1 MGAWSEYKKQQE
13 QERRTGKWTEY
24 KQSGSYRKSGAAA
37 APAANVA
44 TTRSGDSSDP
54 LRRSAPPPL
63 GHQGEAGSGS
73 LTQERYKAQGGVT
86 FEQYKAAVDSI
97 TQQRYRAMRGM
108 TEGKPSYSLDTP
120 TMGALGRY
128 RQDTTPEEEAPAI
141 DYGDHGSDAAM
152 EKWQGHWTDDLFK
165 KVLAQ
170 TPTDT
175 EGIAKR
181 GEMLSRMQWGEDE
194 KKAAKALLKAAQVQN
209 LTGNAY
215 NPSDY
220 APAWDAYMRG
230 DNEEYTRQVAIYDQ
244 LYARLHP
251 KSTAFRSA
259 AVESTGLLSMAK
271 LGAAAAGDETGIK
284 TLQSSEQAGKQA
296 QAAEPGITWATK
308 VGIGA
313 GMALLTQG
321 ALNPAAGALAKTAL
335 GATKLGQAAISAGQ
349 TALSFAAREAIQ
361 SAGGLA
367 TGEMTGGQFAQ
378 RTLASAAGGAAGS
391 IASGLVSSGVAK
403 LLTDKQMMTPFK
415 EYLRQTAASATFSA
429 ANTGVNAVAS
439 GRKMTKEEIATELGM
454 SFAFAMVDGY
464 LSAMRSTKAASEQVK
479 AKYDQIT
486 QEFDAIQNHMNGKR
500 YATQEEYE
508 QALRDLR
515 THVRELKAEVGS
527 TYYAGQQEFVNDI
540 QKGLDVA
547 IGNINIMLA
556 GDTGTAAAA
565 AGTSGVGAQT
575 VRMLTSEIEDAF
587 RTGASDTPNTPVTGG
602 APESTAVNDNPT
614 QHTPAEQ
621 QVIEAYKSSADKG
634 LVEFYQRAKTN
645 QSAGRYTLQTVTERA
660 ADDIR
665 NLTGQDV
672 DGFKTTL
679 DARQAW
685 HINNDHGA
693 NGKADHSMENDEDV
707 ARMQYVLN
715 NYDSAEYGGT
725 TDAYW
730 ESKKNGKSRRSPVV
744 VFSKKVNGTYYIV
757 EATPVTKAKSV
768 YVVSAYMLGEGK
780 TPPGRGG
787 QNKKGANP
795 QPPDANAPWLTSEND
810 SAEITPERSVAQN
823 AQTVKRDE
831 WLPENMDVEDE
842 DIPSNMDVIDE
853 DGDGLP
859 DNMELEA
866 DVAADQNEGSS
877 DPFRRSAPP
886 PLGDQGEA
894 LESANARQVGT
905 ENSGRTEASAPTG
918 AQETVGANGEPEV
931 RTVLRQA
938 GQEDV
943 RGRVK
948 GDKLF
953 GKVGDT
959 LRQYKARLKEYD
971 ARTAELRGLEA
982 NAQQVRNN
990 EPSPHQSPTATA
1002 SPRGEAINARVQE
1015 LREQLAQDEA
1025 YLEAKER
1032 DMQDVA
1038 SVARA
1043 RLENERQQKELGR
1056 ETQTLSDKELRETEQ
1071 SAQAQESAAE
1081 LAARRA
1087 AEEQDAAELERIAK
1101 QREYGFAM
1109 TQYFISGYFDANDRV
1124 QMDIPTYAEAVR
1136 VAYGKGRFGWKFK
1149 REDSQRG
1156 IADEVLQEAYKEG
1169 RRKGEENGTAGIGN
1183 GGERD
1188 AGMDTSQPSGRV
1200 GGGTGGAAQESAG
1213 GFGVK
1218 ESLRIQSVLGTA
1230 KAERLSPRADGIENG
1245 SDQKMFYRV
1254 PEEMVQEYPALKQA
1268 KQILTDAGADDVR
1281 LVSGSIKIRTAG
1293 GREMSVQ
1300 GVTQGTTVWLTID
1313 AKDGVLKTAEH
1324 EAMHLRMEAEAG
1336 LRERL
1341 IDALGL
1347 SREQRDK
1354 LARKY
1359 CEAYEGCYTGEDL
1372 SAYLDEIV
1380 CDAYA
1385 GINRMGLGAD
1395 KLQNAVRTAADS
1407 TASQRAK
1414 KPAQTRGPPER
1425 YSFAKLKDSE
1435 VRAEAERMEA
1445 AGSTPEEIWAELGVA
1460 RTLDGKDWRYEIDDS
1475 GMESDTKW
1483 GLLRNPDARRYNE
1496 LFEKAYLHDAAT
1508 GEDLKEL
1515 RILDKNLKGVRK
1527 SPLYLDEI
1535 VKHDRLFEA
1544 YPELRDVKV
1553 RFETNT
1559 GNKEGSYHPKTNEF
1573 VLRAGLKLESEK
1585 LKGTLIHEIQHAIQE
1600 QEGFAGGANPQ
1611 YWDEMMQG
1619 GYSRRKN
1626 DGRIERARSEY
1637 HRIFNS
1643 APEEFKDKV
1652 RKINRAR
1659 LDEDYDTADA
1669 VIDEL
1674 YESEYADLWSQLDEA
1689 EFEWRGDRGEEM
1701 NAYDLY
1707 YNTAGEIEAR
1717 DADARRNLTA
1727 EQRRVTMP
1735 KTADENTVFAKGGEW
1750 RNAESDDQRTTSIK
1764 EQLEIY
1770 RAELN
1775 GMAVVANATV
1785 PTNLRNKDS
1794 AAAWASEL
1802 LKRTGYQVDRRG
1814 YGTIYFSKRDIDKGL
1829 RYADTAEEKAAL
1841 AVLPQ
1846 VLKRGIE
1853 IGSHKNHKNREKQTI
1868 TFAAPVELNGI
1879 RGNMAVVVNKNGN
1892 HYYAHRIVLPD
1903 GTTFRFSTETKD
1915 AAQELPRGVTVSGS
1929 LADTTSAASDV
1940 SVRGEGKNVN
1950 RKYSPDS
1957 ENDRWKAAQFAVI
1970 QSSNAAEEQ
1979 NGGSSD
1985 PLRRSAPPP
1994 LGHQGEASETGEK
2007 PKVYSY
2013 DKLPGKARAFVDQAV
2028 NSAVRQAAN
2037 AMSIP
2042 GKAKREVLKPAVQGM
2057 MNEFLKTGRIAQE
2070 TINKSF
2076 EDAYD
2081 AGIEEDREFYDTFKH
2096 IKGKL
2101 LKTGIRVTPEVRAEF
2116 ADLEQFRRAVRGRI
2130 LLNNEGIGID
2140 TLYGELHDEAPGL
2153 FPEAIMNPADQL
2165 MRMIEVANKIQITKQ
2180 TLDEA
2185 HKGDGGDYKRW
2196 ARNDFEAAVED
2207 MKASL
2212 RTARAWAESRE
2223 RTKLAQEA
2231 PKSQAEVEELYKR
2244 QREARRAYER
2254 VQSRNLLT
2262 DEDERILDRLLR
2274 GELAPE
2280 DIQDR
2285 QNAKSILNVY
2295 EVKADY
2301 AALTAQIARWR
2312 RGVKEGYREQV
2323 RPLLTNSEQA
2333 KDKKGLAPGLR
2344 YDRETAERNIEDVFP
2359 AADAQRINETIFE
2372 PVHTQQA
2379 KSTRFK
2385 NDYRAR
2391 VRKLDLSRKV
2401 KAGDVVSEA
2410 HAVQL
2415 YGEAM
2420 DNIRQL
2426 TKRPMDA
2433 KRDGKTLAEWEAVVR
2448 ELWEKNP
2455 GIRKEKVERAVGE
2468 FRRIYDELFTQMN
2481 DVRVRNGYEPIDYR
2495 KGYFPHFRP
2504 GQTDGVLAVM
2514 GKALGIKADVT
2525 ALPTTINGLTHTFK
2539 PGLTWFGNAPERL
2552 GVNTASD
2559 AVEGFDKYIEGA
2571 ADIVFQT
2578 DNIQRLRAFAS
2589 EVRYRTSNE
2598 GVRERVDAIRADE
2611 SISEQDK
2618 ELRIKDLYENAKF
2631 ELSGFAAW
2639 LDEYTNLL
2647 ANKKSKLDR
2656 GVESVLGRG
2665 FYNAMNWL
2673 ESRAAANMVAMN
2685 PGSWLTNFIPLTQA
2699 WGYVSTGDIVQ
2710 AMGQTLAAMKN
2721 DDGFWERSAF
2731 LTNRRG
2737 SDPLVRTWQ
2746 GNLSAKL
2753 SMPMEW
2759 IDTFTADTI
2768 VRARYNQN
2776 LRRGMLEEDAMREAD
2791 RFAANI
2797 MADRSKGATPTRFQ
2811 SRNPLVK
2818 LFTQFQLEVNNQFS
2832 NIFKDLPREVR
2843 KRGLQALAWALF
2855 KMFFSAWAYNELYEK
2870 VVGRRAALD
2879 PIDMTNE
2886 LVGDATG
2893 YQLNNVLDVA
2903 FGSEAGFI
2911 HEGKPA
2917 GFGNT
2922 VTNFLTSTAEELP
2935 MVGGVLGGG
2944 RVPFSSAL
2952 PDVSTIWK
2960 VATNKELDS
2969 ETKNAKLWEE
2979 VRDPLLYLGLPFGGG
2994 QIRKVAQGIYAVAK
3008 GGKFYRNNKGELQM
3022 QYPVFTDEGAMTVLR
3037 DVQAVVFGRNA
3048 TKEARDWVQ
3057 GGFSKLSTKETNAY
3071 LAMSAADVKQR
3082 EAWELIQ
3089 AMKDVDVPEGVSK
3102 KAAKLEAL
3110 RDYDISDEAK
3120 ALYYYNVIASD
3131 TERAQLDAYMDL
3143 DEELAD
3149 EKVQSAI
3156 NSAEATAISEEEQAA
3171 KEARAERDRASKANY
3186 AQMYRKIRDLKLDGY
3201 EPIYKSQLKALKEQ
3215 EGLSDSDARKEIQK
3229 GVIAEVKEAFQ
3240 SGNIDEKMATRILSK
3255 NLNESEDDTYWMLEE
3270 WKGGPDYSKYGK
3282 LTDAMEQNTD
3292 AKETVQYYLSHGV
3305 QKRDISS
3312 QITRYFK
3319 PLYKAAETRQEK
3331 NEIARQANVFYR
3343 AAGYMEKWND
3353 MMKWDKEDS

>member
-1 MGAWSEYKKQQE
+1 MAKKTESNINWKQVM
-13 QERRTGKWTEY
+13 ERARRSDNQALYGNS
-24 KQSGSYRKSGAAA
+24 SGSRAVEPYTPRQQQTEQTGRFDWTAIMKTAKEQDGRGTSTPWVKTYTSGGREA
-37 APAANVA
+37 APAA
-44 TTRSGDSSDP
+44 SGGRPSQ
-54 LRRSAPPPL
+54 SAARGTYSPTL
-63 GHQGEAGSGS
+63 S
-73 LTQERYKAQGGVT
+73 RYKAQGGVT

-108 TEGKPSYSLDTP
+108 TEEQYRAELGQKQSTAPRGRFSSDKVSEQEFNRSPAMQQQYGSYEQYKSGARRGFGKAEGEQAVKREQELSGKVSEQEFNRSTAMQQKYGSYQNYLRGVYAGYD
-120 TMGALGRY
+120 
-128 RQDTTPEEEAPAI
+128 E
-141 DYGDHGSDAAM
+141 AM
-152 EKWQGHWTDDLFK
+152 ENARRAKQEQAQREGKVTEQEFNRSTAMQQKYGTYQNYLNGVTTTTDEQTRYQAQNARLDNLGIREDVARYFELDADEDREEKDALRQRFDKLGVTGKDLSDF
-165 KVLAQ
+165 
-170 TPTDT
+170 
-175 EGIAKR
+175 R
-181 GEMLSRMQWGEDE
+181 
-194 KKAAKALLKAAQVQN
+194 ALLKNPKLAGDYVGFGEAAADAFISGSSASWLGGQEATHAVAEAGVNKAAAWALRDLAKSKVLGGIFGQEYRDSLNALADKLATDIDWSGAQAWQDEYSRIMERATKDRSAVGKFVVEN
-209 LTGNAY
+209 LPSVGSMLLDAGLAGMSGVNPIKGTTNLSTLTSMASRAGGNA
-215 NPSDY
+215 
-220 APAWDAYMRG
+220 AVDAKNAG
-230 DNEEYTRQVAIYDQ
+230 ATDGEAI
-244 LYARLHP
+244 LIGLEN
-251 KSTAFRSA
+251 A
-259 AVESTGLLSMAK
+259 AVEVFSEKLFGGNPVYDEDVGLINRAAAK
-271 LGAAAAGDETGIK
+271 LKNK
-284 TLQSSEQAGKQA
+284 TLLRVLDSKA
-296 QAAEPGITWATK
+296 
-308 VGIGA
+308 
-313 GMALLTQG
+313 
-321 ALNPAAGALAKTAL
+321 
-335 GATKLGQAAISAGQ
+335 
-349 TALSFAAREAIQ
+349 F
-361 SAGGLA
+361 
-367 TGEMTGGQFAQ
+367 
-378 RTLASAAGGAAGS
+378 
-391 IASGLVSSGVAK
+391 GLVSEGLEEVVAE
-403 LLTDKQMMTPFK
+403 LLEPTFQSLVLDGTL
-415 EYLRQTAASATFSA
+415 EGSVTA
-429 ANTGVNAVAS
+429 
-439 GRKMTKEEIATELGM
+439 EDLGM
-454 SFAFAMVDGY
+454 SFLGGVFVGVLGDAAGMVSGLSQARQDRYMKQYAKILIRETDG
-464 LSAMRSTKAASEQVK
+464 STNADVQAARDTISDKLAYGRAPDMQDFGRLIDALDKAGESDAAERTVEEVQREASE
-479 AKYDQIT
+479 
-486 QEFDAIQNHMNGKR
+486 
-500 YATQEEYE
+500 
-508 QALRDLR
+508 
-515 THVRELKAEVGS
+515 S
-527 TYYAGQQEFVNDI
+527 
-540 QKGLDVA
+540 DV
-547 IGNINIMLA
+547 
-556 GDTGTAAAA
+556 
-565 AGTSGVGAQT
+565 
-575 VRMLTSEIEDAF
+575 
-587 RTGASDTPNTPVTGG
+587 
-602 APESTAVNDNPT
+602 
-614 QHTPAEQ
+614 
-621 QVIEAYKSSADKG
+621 
-634 LVEFYQRAKTN
+634 
-645 QSAGRYTLQTVTERA
+645 
-660 ADDIR
+660 
-665 NLTGQDV
+665 
-672 DGFKTTL
+672 
-679 DARQAW
+679 
-685 HINNDHGA
+685 
-693 NGKADHSMENDEDV
+693 
-707 ARMQYVLN
+707 
-715 NYDSAEYGGT
+715 
-725 TDAYW
+725 
-730 ESKKNGKSRRSPVV
+730 
-744 VFSKKVNGTYYIV
+744 
-757 EATPVTKAKSV
+757 
-768 YVVSAYMLGEGK
+768 
-780 TPPGRGG
+780 
-787 QNKKGANP
+787 
-795 QPPDANAPWLTSEND
+795 
-810 SAEITPERSVAQN
+810 
-823 AQTVKRDE
+823 
-831 WLPENMDVEDE
+831 PENMDVEDE

-866 DVAADQNEGSS
+866 DE
-877 DPFRRSAPP
+877 
-886 PLGDQGEA
+886 
-894 LESANARQVGT
+894 RQVGNN
-905 ENSGRTEASAPTG
+905 EPSPHQSASRTASPRGEAMG
-918 AQETVGANGEPEV
+918 ASETATSEPEV

-982 NAQQVRNN
+982 NAEAEQNGGSSDPLRRSA
-990 EPSPHQSPTATA
+990 PPPLGHQ
-1002 SPRGEAINARVQE
+1002 GEARNATEARVRE
-1015 LREQLAQDEA
+1015 LREQIAQDEA
-1025 YLEAKER
+1025 YLTARER

-1056 ETQTLSDKELRETEQ
+1056 ETQTLSDKELREAEQ

-1081 LAARRA
+1081 LAARKA
-1087 AEEQDAAELERIAK
+1087 AEQQDAAELERIAK
-1101 QREYGFAM
+1101 QYEYSFAM

-1149 REDSQRG
+1149 REDIQRG

-1188 AGMDTSQPSGRV
+1188 AGMDSDEPSGRV
-1200 GGGTGGAAQESAG
+1200 GRGTGGAEKESAG
-1213 GFGVK
+1213 GFGIK

-1230 KAERLSPRADGIENG
+1230 KAERLSPKADGIENG
-1245 SDQKMFYRV
+1245 SEQKMFYRV
-1254 PEEMVQEYPALKQA
+1254 PEETVQEYPALKQA

-1281 LVSGSIKIRTAG
+1281 LVSGSIRIRTAG

-1313 AKDGVLKTAEH
+1313 AKDGVIKTAEH
-1324 EAMHLRMEAEAG
+1324 EAMHLRLEAEPG

-1347 SREQRDK
+1347 SQEQRDK

-1395 KLQNAVRTAADS
+1395 KLQNAVRTEADS
-1407 TASQRAK
+1407 TASQSAK
-1414 KPAQTRGPPER
+1414 KPAQTRGPPEA
-1425 YSFAKLKDSE
+1425 YSVDAAYAEKLKEWAGDGMPSDASFTLGTTGDVLQGLGAIESDIYMNGEKIRTILAEHPEMTLREIERIPEILDDPVMILKSRNVGRGNQQNSRLVIFGSLKAQNGKPVLSVLDLRPNENGFVLSDMQKVTSAYTKDSNPMQYVQSSE
-1435 VRAEAERMEA
+1435 VLFADKKRTIPLLRSLGFHMPSELQRS
-1445 AGSTPEEIWAELGVA
+1445 GSIGSISYKGRSVNLRGEKFSDVVRL
-1460 RTLDGKDWRYEIDDS
+1460 DDS
-1475 GMESDTKW
+1475 GRLTAK
-1483 GLLRNPDARRYNE
+1483 L
-1496 LFEKAYLHDAAT
+1496 
-1508 GEDLKEL
+1508 
-1515 RILDKNLKGVRK
+1515 
-1527 SPLYLDEI
+1527 SP
-1535 VKHDRLFEA
+1535 
-1544 YPELRDVKV
+1544 
-1553 RFETNT
+1553 ET
-1559 GNKEGSYHPKTNEF
+1559 
-1573 VLRAGLKLESEK
+1573 
-1585 LKGTLIHEIQHAIQE
+1585 
-1600 QEGFAGGANPQ
+1600 
-1611 YWDEMMQG
+1611 
-1619 GYSRRKN
+1619 
-1626 DGRIERARSEY
+1626 
-1637 HRIFNS
+1637 
-1643 APEEFKDKV
+1643 
-1652 RKINRAR
+1652 
-1659 LDEDYDTADA
+1659 
-1669 VIDEL
+1669 
-1674 YESEYADLWSQLDEA
+1674 
-1689 EFEWRGDRGEEM
+1689 
-1701 NAYDLY
+1701 
-1707 YNTAGEIEAR
+1707 R
-1717 DADARRNLTA
+1717 DA
-1727 EQRRVTMP
+1727 
-1735 KTADENTVFAKGGEW
+1735 
-1750 RNAESDDQRTTSIK
+1750 NAE
-1764 EQLEIY
+1764 
-1770 RAELN
+1770 AN
-1775 GMAVVANATV
+1775 VAT
-1785 PTNLRNKDS
+1785 
-1794 AAAWASEL
+1794 
-1802 LKRTGYQVDRRG
+1802 
-1814 YGTIYFSKRDIDKGL
+1814 
-1829 RYADTAEEKAAL
+1829 
-1841 AVLPQ
+1841 
-1846 VLKRGIE
+1846 
-1853 IGSHKNHKNREKQTI
+1853 
-1868 TFAAPVELNGI
+1868 
-1879 RGNMAVVVNKNGN
+1879 
-1892 HYYAHRIVLPD
+1892 
-1903 GTTFRFSTETKD
+1903 
-1915 AAQELPRGVTVSGS
+1915 
-1929 LADTTSAASDV
+1929 
-1940 SVRGEGKNVN
+1940 
-1950 RKYSPDS
+1950 
-1957 ENDRWKAAQFAVI
+1957 
-1970 QSSNAAEEQ
+1970 EQ

-1985 PLRRSAPPP
+1985 TLRRSAPPP
-1994 LGHQGEASETGEK
+1994 LGQQGEASETGEK

-2037 AMSIP
+2037 AMSVPYNEQQRI
-2042 GKAKREVLKPAVQGM
+2042 VKPAMQELM
-2057 MNEFLKTGRIAQE
+2057 KEFLKTGKIAQNA
-2070 TINKSF
+2070 IDRAFDK
-2076 EDAYD
+2076 AYD
-2081 AGIEEDREFYDTFKH
+2081 EGIEVNYEFFHDFKH
-2096 IKGKL
+2096 IRDKL

-2165 MRMIEVANKIQITKQ
+2165 MRMIEVADKIQITKQ

-2185 HKGDGGDYKRW
+2185 HRGDGGDYKRW
-2196 ARNDFEAAVED
+2196 AKNDFEAAVED

-2285 QNAKSILNVY
+2285 ENARSILNVY
-2295 EVKADY
+2295 EAKADY

-2323 RPLLTNSEQA
+2323 RPLLENTEQA
-2333 KDKKGLAPGLR
+2333 KDKKGLAPGFR

-2359 AADAQRINETIFE
+2359 AADAKRINETIFE

-2385 NDYRAR
+2385 NDYRNR
-2391 VRKLDLSRKV
+2391 VRKMNLSRKV

-2426 TKRPMDA
+2426 TKKPMDA

-2455 GIRKEKVERAVGE
+2455 GISKEKVENTVAE
-2468 FRRIYDELFTQMN
+2468 FRKIYDELFTQMN

-2495 KGYFPHFRP
+2495 RGYFPHFQP

-2539 PGLTWFGNAPERL
+2539 PGITWFGNARERL
-2552 GVNTASD
+2552 GFNTAYD

-2665 FYNAMNWL
+2665 FYNAMSWL

-2699 WGYVSTGDIVQ
+2699 WGYVSTGDMVQ
-2710 AMGQTLAAMKN
+2710 AMGQTIAAMKN

-2746 GNLSAKL
+2746 GNWSAKL

-2759 IDTFTADTI
+2759 IDTFTAETI

-2776 LRRGMLEEDAMREAD
+2776 LRRGMLEEDAVREAD

-2797 MADRSKGATPTRFQ
+2797 MADRSKGATPTMFQ
-2811 SRNPLVK
+2811 SRNPFVK

-2832 NIFKDLPREVR
+2832 NIFKDLPREMR

-2893 YQLNNVLDVA
+2893 YKLNNVLDVA

-2935 MVGGVLGGG
+2935 LAGGVLGGG

-2952 PDVSTIWK
+2952 PDVSAIWK
-2960 VATNKELDS
+2960 AATNKELDS

-3022 QYPVFTDEGAMTVLR
+3022 QYPVFTDEGKWTVLR
-3037 DVQAVVFGRNA
+3037 DVQAGVFGRNA

-3057 GGFSKLSTKETNAY
+3057 SGFSKLSTKETNAY
-3071 LAMSAADVKQR
+3071 LAMSAAEVKQR
-3082 EAWELIQ
+3082 EAWKLIK
-3089 AMKDVDVPEGVSK
+3089 AMQDVDVPEGVSK
-3102 KAAKLEAL
+3102 KDAKLEAL

-3131 TERAQLDAYMDL
+3131 AERAQLDAYMDL
-3143 DEELAD
+3143 DQELAD

-3156 NSAEATAISEEEQAA
+3156 NNAEATAISEEEQAA
-3171 KEARAERDRASKANY
+3171 KEAQAERDRASKANY
-3186 AQMYRKIRDLKLDGY
+3186 AQMYRKIRDMKLDGY

-3240 SGNIDEKMATRILSK
+3240 SGSIDEKLATRILSK

-3312 QITRYFK
+3312 QITKHFK

>member
-37 APAANVA
+37 APAA
-44 TTRSGDSSDP
+44 SGGRPSQ
-54 LRRSAPPPL
+54 SAARTALPE
-63 GHQGEAGSGS
+63 GEPSAARGAYSPTLS
-73 LTQERYKAQGGVT
+73 RYKAQGGVT

-108 TEGKPSYSLDTP
+108 TAGKPAYSLDTP

-128 RQDTTPEEEAPAI
+128 RQDTTPKEEAPAI

-152 EKWQGHWTDDLFK
+152 EKWQGHWADDLFK

-194 KKAAKALLKAAQVQN
+194 RKAAEALLKAAQVQN

-230 DNEEYTRQVAIYDQ
+230 DNEEYARQVAIYDQ

-313 GMALLTQG
+313 GTALLTQSM
-321 ALNPAAGALAKTAL
+321 LNPAAGALAKTAL

-378 RTLASAAGGAAGS
+378 RTLAGAAGGAAGS

-429 ANTGVNAVAS
+429 ANTGVSAVAS

-500 YATQEEYE
+500 GLTKEEYE

-575 VRMLTSEIEDAF
+575 VRLLTSEIEDAF

-614 QHTPAEQ
+614 QH
-621 QVIEAYKSSADKG
+621 
-634 LVEFYQRAKTN
+634 
-645 QSAGRYTLQTVTERA
+645 
-660 ADDIR
+660 
-665 NLTGQDV
+665 
-672 DGFKTTL
+672 
-679 DARQAW
+679 
-685 HINNDHGA
+685 
-693 NGKADHSMENDEDV
+693 
-707 ARMQYVLN
+707 
-715 NYDSAEYGGT
+715 
-725 TDAYW
+725 
-730 ESKKNGKSRRSPVV
+730 
-744 VFSKKVNGTYYIV
+744 
-757 EATPVTKAKSV
+757 
-768 YVVSAYMLGEGK
+768 

-831 WLPENMDVEDE
+831 WLPENMDVED

-859 DNMELEA
+859 DNMELET
-866 DVAADQNEGSS
+866 DVAEAQNGGSS

-886 PLGDQGEA
+886 PLGHQGEA
-894 LESANARQVGT
+894 LESAN
-905 ENSGRTEASAPTG
+905 N
-918 AQETVGANGEPEV
+918 EPEV

-959 LRQYKARLKEYD
+959 LREYKARLKEYD

-1015 LREQLAQDEA
+1015 LREQIAQDEA

-1038 SVARA
+1038 NVARA
-1043 RLENERQQKELGR
+1043 RLENERQEKELGR

-1200 GGGTGGAAQESAG
+1200 GRGAGGAEKESAG

-1230 KAERLSPRADGIENG
+1230 KAERLSPKADGIENG
-1245 SDQKMFYRV
+1245 SEQKMFYRV
-1254 PEEMVQEYPALKQA
+1254 PDAMVQEYPALKQA

-1313 AKDGVLKTAEH
+1313 AKDGVIKTAEH
-1324 EAMHLRMEAEAG
+1324 EAMHLRLEAEPG

-1341 IDALGL
+1341 IDALGI
-1347 SREQRDK
+1347 SQEQRDK

-1407 TASQRAK
+1407 TMSQSEK
-1414 KPAQTRGPPER
+1414 KPEQTRGPPER
-1425 YSFAKLKDSE
+1425 YA
-1435 VRAEAERMEA
+1435 
-1445 AGSTPEEIWAELGVA
+1445 I
-1460 RTLDGKDWRYEIDDS
+1460 GK
-1475 GMESDTKW
+1475 T
-1483 GLLRNPDARRYNE
+1483 
-1496 LFEKAYLHDAAT
+1496 
-1508 GEDLKEL
+1508 
-1515 RILDKNLKGVRK
+1515 
-1527 SPLYLDEI
+1527 
-1535 VKHDRLFEA
+1535 
-1544 YPELRDVKV
+1544 
-1553 RFETNT
+1553 T
-1559 GNKEGSYHPKTNEF
+1559 GNKPFVEVEQDVLAGVPETDWVKTVKENLKKKFPNGITVGNNEINIDYQSRQEMTFSRYMQWLYNNDPQLRADKLRATDNGDEILRATTDWVNEGLNHTRKDKIADFARGNVLLRVGGNDYTAEVVVGTRESGSMLLYDILNLQPTSFTEKETDAAKAENPSPGTNRNTAPVSANNIRRSGQKSQGKFSPAATPKENDKTALAYFGKTYKWSETGYVLLDGSKLDFSGRHEGGSGGYRSVDHRDISDAFGGDFGDGSYTGGMVQFMQEGNIRISPESGGINLAVMPT
-1573 VLRAGLKLESEK
+1573 RAQMDSLSDFISRERGEVILDIDDENGNTLSSTEYP
-1585 LKGTLIHEIQHAIQE
+1585 KGTHANKVLQDIRNYFQNG
-1600 QEGFAGGANPQ
+1600 QTPQAGSEPTVQ
-1611 YWDEMMQG
+1611 QFRLSPET
-1619 GYSRRKN
+1619 R
-1626 DGRIERARSEY
+1626 ERA
-1637 HRIFNS
+1637 
-1643 APEEFKDKV
+1643 PE
-1652 RKINRAR
+1652 
-1659 LDEDYDTADA
+1659 LT
-1669 VIDEL
+1669 
-1674 YESEYADLWSQLDEA
+1674 
-1689 EFEWRGDRGEEM
+1689 
-1701 NAYDLY
+1701 
-1707 YNTAGEIEAR
+1707 
-1717 DADARRNLTA
+1717 DADAPSQSPAATA
-1727 EQRRVTMP
+1727 LPE
-1735 KTADENTVFAKGGEW
+1735 GEP
-1750 RNAESDDQRTTSIK
+1750 
-1764 EQLEIY
+1764 
-1770 RAELN
+1770 RAY
-1775 GMAVVANATV
+1775 
-1785 PTNLRNKDS
+1785 D
-1794 AAAWASEL
+1794 
-1802 LKRTGYQVDRRG
+1802 
-1814 YGTIYFSKRDIDKGL
+1814 
-1829 RYADTAEEKAAL
+1829 
-1841 AVLPQ
+1841 
-1846 VLKRGIE
+1846 
-1853 IGSHKNHKNREKQTI
+1853 
-1868 TFAAPVELNGI
+1868 
-1879 RGNMAVVVNKNGN
+1879 
-1892 HYYAHRIVLPD
+1892 
-1903 GTTFRFSTETKD
+1903 
-1915 AAQELPRGVTVSGS
+1915 
-1929 LADTTSAASDV
+1929 
-1940 SVRGEGKNVN
+1940 
-1950 RKYSPDS
+1950 
-1957 ENDRWKAAQFAVI
+1957 
-1970 QSSNAAEEQ
+1970 
-1979 NGGSSD
+1979 
-1985 PLRRSAPPP
+1985 
-1994 LGHQGEASETGEK
+1994 
-2007 PKVYSY
+2007 Y

-2057 MNEFLKTGRIAQE
+2057 MKEFLQTGRIAQE
-2070 TINKSF
+2070 TIDKSF

-2096 IKGKL
+2096 IKVKL

-2165 MRMIEVANKIQITKQ
+2165 MRMIEVADKIQITKQ

-2196 ARNDFEAAVED
+2196 AKNDFEAAVED

-2295 EVKADY
+2295 EAKADY

-2333 KDKKGLAPGLR
+2333 KDKKGLAPGFR

-2359 AADAQRINETIFE
+2359 AADAKRINETIFE

-2385 NDYRAR
+2385 NEYRAR
-2391 VRKLDLSRKV
+2391 VRKLDLSRRV

-2426 TKRPMDA
+2426 TKKPMDA

-2481 DVRVRNGYEPIDYR
+2481 DVRVRNGYDPIDYR
-2495 KGYFPHFRP
+2495 KGYFPHFQP

-2539 PGLTWFGNAPERL
+2539 PGITWFGNAQERL
-2552 GVNTASD
+2552 GFNTAYD

-2699 WGYVSTGDIVQ
+2699 WGYVSTGDMVQ
-2710 AMGQTLAAMKN
+2710 AMGQTIAAMKN

-2753 SMPMEW
+2753 AMPMER

-2811 SRNPLVK
+2811 SRNPFVK

-2832 NIFKDLPREVR
+2832 NIFKDLPREMR

-2903 FGSEAGFI
+2903 FGSEDGFI

-2952 PDVSTIWK
+2952 PDVSAIWK

-3022 QYPVFTDEGAMTVLR
+3022 QYPVFTDEGVMTVLR
-3037 DVQAVVFGRNA
+3037 DVQAGVFGRNA

-3082 EAWELIQ
+3082 EAWKLIQ

-3156 NSAEATAISEEEQAA
+3156 NNAEATAISEEEQAA

-3240 SGNIDEKMATRILSK
+3240 SGSIDEKMATRILSK

>member
-1 MGAWSEYKKQQE
+1 MAKKTESNINWKQVM
-13 QERRTGKWTEY
+13 ERARRSDNQALYGNS
-24 KQSGSYRKSGAAA
+24 SGSRAVEPYTPQQQQTEQTGRFDWTAIMKTAKEQDGRGTSTPWVKTYTSGGRTEA
-37 APAANVA
+37 
-44 TTRSGDSSDP
+44 
-54 LRRSAPPPL
+54 SAPT
-63 GHQGEAGSGS
+63 GAQNGTGS

-108 TEGKPSYSLDTP
+108 TEEQ
-120 TMGALGRY
+120 Y
-128 RQDTTPEEEAPAI
+128 RQRLDANAKQLRNENTSPHQSAAPTASPRGEATGAAGQSGARRGFGKAEGEQAVKREREAAGKVSEQEFNRSTAMQQK
-141 DYGDHGSDAAM
+141 YGSYQNYLRGVYAGYDEAM
-152 EKWQGHWTDDLFK
+152 ENARRAKQEQAQREGKVTEQEFNRSTAMQQKYGTYQNYLNGVTTTTDEQTRYQVQNARLDNLGIREDVARYFELDADEDREEKDALRQRFDEMGVTGKDLSDF
-165 KVLAQ
+165 
-170 TPTDT
+170 
-175 EGIAKR
+175 R
-181 GEMLSRMQWGEDE
+181 
-194 KKAAKALLKAAQVQN
+194 ALLKN
-209 LTGNAY
+209 PKLTGDYVGFGEAAADAFISGSSASWLGGQEATHAVAEAGINKAAAWALRDLAKSKVLGGIFGQAYRDSLNALADKLATDIDWSGAQAWQDEY
-215 NPSDY
+215 SRIMERATKDRSDVGKFVVENLPSVGSMLLDAGLAGMSGVNPIKETTNLSTLTSM
-220 APAWDAYMRG
+220 ASRAGGNAAVDAKNAG
-230 DNEEYTRQVAIYDQ
+230 ATDGEAI
-244 LYARLHP
+244 LIGLEN
-251 KSTAFRSA
+251 A
-259 AVESTGLLSMAK
+259 AVEVFSEKLFGGNPVYDEDVGLINRAAAK
-271 LGAAAAGDETGIK
+271 LKNK
-284 TLQSSEQAGKQA
+284 TLLRVLDSKA
-296 QAAEPGITWATK
+296 
-308 VGIGA
+308 
-313 GMALLTQG
+313 
-321 ALNPAAGALAKTAL
+321 
-335 GATKLGQAAISAGQ
+335 
-349 TALSFAAREAIQ
+349 F
-361 SAGGLA
+361 
-367 TGEMTGGQFAQ
+367 
-378 RTLASAAGGAAGS
+378 
-391 IASGLVSSGVAK
+391 GLVSEGLEEVVAE
-403 LLTDKQMMTPFK
+403 LLEPTFQSLVLDGTL
-415 EYLRQTAASATFSA
+415 EGSVTA
-429 ANTGVNAVAS
+429 
-439 GRKMTKEEIATELGM
+439 EDLGM
-454 SFAFAMVDGY
+454 SFLGGVFVGVLGDAAGMVSGLSQARQDRYMKQYAKILIRETDG
-464 LSAMRSTKAASEQVK
+464 STNADVQAARDTISDKLAYGRAPDMQDFGRLIDALDKAGESDAAERTVEEVRREASE
-479 AKYDQIT
+479 
-486 QEFDAIQNHMNGKR
+486 
-500 YATQEEYE
+500 
-508 QALRDLR
+508 
-515 THVRELKAEVGS
+515 S
-527 TYYAGQQEFVNDI
+527 
-540 QKGLDVA
+540 DV
-547 IGNINIMLA
+547 
-556 GDTGTAAAA
+556 
-565 AGTSGVGAQT
+565 
-575 VRMLTSEIEDAF
+575 
-587 RTGASDTPNTPVTGG
+587 
-602 APESTAVNDNPT
+602 
-614 QHTPAEQ
+614 
-621 QVIEAYKSSADKG
+621 
-634 LVEFYQRAKTN
+634 
-645 QSAGRYTLQTVTERA
+645 
-660 ADDIR
+660 
-665 NLTGQDV
+665 
-672 DGFKTTL
+672 
-679 DARQAW
+679 
-685 HINNDHGA
+685 
-693 NGKADHSMENDEDV
+693 
-707 ARMQYVLN
+707 
-715 NYDSAEYGGT
+715 
-725 TDAYW
+725 
-730 ESKKNGKSRRSPVV
+730 
-744 VFSKKVNGTYYIV
+744 
-757 EATPVTKAKSV
+757 
-768 YVVSAYMLGEGK
+768 
-780 TPPGRGG
+780 
-787 QNKKGANP
+787 
-795 QPPDANAPWLTSEND
+795 
-810 SAEITPERSVAQN
+810 
-823 AQTVKRDE
+823 
-831 WLPENMDVEDE
+831 PENMDVED

-866 DVAADQNEGSS
+866 DVAAAQNGGSS

-886 PLGDQGEA
+886 PLGHQGEA

-905 ENSGRTEASAPTG
+905 ENAGRTEASAPTG

-948 GDKLF
+948 GDKLL

-959 LRQYKARLKEYD
+959 LREYKARLKEYD
-971 ARTAELRGLEA
+971 ARTAELRGLEGA

-1002 SPRGEAINARVQE
+1002 SPRGEAINARARE
-1015 LREQLAQDEA
+1015 LREQIAQDEA

-1038 SVARA
+1038 NVARA
-1043 RLENERQQKELGR
+1043 RLENERQQKEMDR
-1056 ETQTLSDKELRETEQ
+1056 ETQTLSDKALRETEQ

-1188 AGMDTSQPSGRV
+1188 AGMDSDEPSGRV
-1200 GGGTGGAAQESAG
+1200 GRGAGGAEKESAG

-1230 KAERLSPRADGIENG
+1230 KAERLSPKADGIENG
-1245 SDQKMFYRV
+1245 SEQKMFYRV
-1254 PEEMVQEYPALKQA
+1254 PEGMVQEYPALKQA

-1300 GVTQGTTVWLTID
+1300 GVTQGTTVWITID
-1313 AKDGVLKTAEH
+1313 AKDGVIKTAEH
-1324 EAMHLRMEAEAG
+1324 EAMHLRLEAEPG

-1347 SREQRDK
+1347 SQEQRDK

-1395 KLQNAVRTAADS
+1395 KLQSSVRAAADS
-1407 TASQRAK
+1407 TASQSAK
-1414 KPAQTRGPPER
+1414 KPAQTRGPPEA
-1425 YSFAKLKDSE
+1425 YSVDAAYAEKLKEWAGDGMPSDASFTLGTTGDVLQGLGAIESDIYMNGEKIRTILAEHPEMTLREIERIPEILDDPVMILKSRNVGRGNQQNSRLVIFGSLKAQNGKPVLSVLDLRPNENGFVLSDMQKVTSAYTKDSNPMQYVQSSE
-1435 VRAEAERMEA
+1435 VLFADKKRTIPLLRSLGFHMPSELQRS
-1445 AGSTPEEIWAELGVA
+1445 GSIGSISYKGRSVNLRGEKFSDVVRL
-1460 RTLDGKDWRYEIDDS
+1460 DDS
-1475 GMESDTKW
+1475 GRLTAK
-1483 GLLRNPDARRYNE
+1483 L
-1496 LFEKAYLHDAAT
+1496 
-1508 GEDLKEL
+1508 
-1515 RILDKNLKGVRK
+1515 
-1527 SPLYLDEI
+1527 SP
-1535 VKHDRLFEA
+1535 
-1544 YPELRDVKV
+1544 
-1553 RFETNT
+1553 ET
-1559 GNKEGSYHPKTNEF
+1559 
-1573 VLRAGLKLESEK
+1573 
-1585 LKGTLIHEIQHAIQE
+1585 
-1600 QEGFAGGANPQ
+1600 
-1611 YWDEMMQG
+1611 
-1619 GYSRRKN
+1619 
-1626 DGRIERARSEY
+1626 
-1637 HRIFNS
+1637 
-1643 APEEFKDKV
+1643 
-1652 RKINRAR
+1652 
-1659 LDEDYDTADA
+1659 
-1669 VIDEL
+1669 
-1674 YESEYADLWSQLDEA
+1674 
-1689 EFEWRGDRGEEM
+1689 
-1701 NAYDLY
+1701 
-1707 YNTAGEIEAR
+1707 R
-1717 DADARRNLTA
+1717 DA
-1727 EQRRVTMP
+1727 
-1735 KTADENTVFAKGGEW
+1735 
-1750 RNAESDDQRTTSIK
+1750 NAE
-1764 EQLEIY
+1764 
-1770 RAELN
+1770 
-1775 GMAVVANATV
+1775 ANV
-1785 PTNLRNKDS
+1785 
-1794 AAAWASEL
+1794 
-1802 LKRTGYQVDRRG
+1802 
-1814 YGTIYFSKRDIDKGL
+1814 
-1829 RYADTAEEKAAL
+1829 
-1841 AVLPQ
+1841 
-1846 VLKRGIE
+1846 
-1853 IGSHKNHKNREKQTI
+1853 
-1868 TFAAPVELNGI
+1868 
-1879 RGNMAVVVNKNGN
+1879 
-1892 HYYAHRIVLPD
+1892 
-1903 GTTFRFSTETKD
+1903 
-1915 AAQELPRGVTVSGS
+1915 
-1929 LADTTSAASDV
+1929 
-1940 SVRGEGKNVN
+1940 
-1950 RKYSPDS
+1950 
-1957 ENDRWKAAQFAVI
+1957 
-1970 QSSNAAEEQ
+1970 AEEQ
-1979 NGGSSD
+1979 DRGGSD

-2042 GKAKREVLKPAVQGM
+2042 GKARREVLKPAVQGM
-2057 MNEFLKTGRIAQE
+2057 MNEFLQTGRISQE
-2070 TINKSF
+2070 TIDKSF

-2096 IKGKL
+2096 IKVKL
-2101 LKTGIRVTPEVRAEF
+2101 LKTGVRVTPEVRAEF

-2165 MRMIEVANKIQITKQ
+2165 MRMIEVADKIQITKQ

-2196 ARNDFEAAVED
+2196 AKNDFEAAVED

-2285 QNAKSILNVY
+2285 ENARSILNVY
-2295 EVKADY
+2295 EAKADY

-2333 KDKKGLAPGLR
+2333 KDKKGLAPGFR

-2359 AADAQRINETIFE
+2359 AADAKKINETIFE

-2391 VRKLDLSRKV
+2391 VRKLDLSRRV

-2420 DNIRQL
+2420 NNIRQL

-2495 KGYFPHFRP
+2495 KGYFPHFQP

-2539 PGLTWFGNAPERL
+2539 PGITWFGNAQERL
-2552 GVNTASD
+2552 GFNTAYD

-2699 WGYVSTGDIVQ
+2699 WGYVSTGDMVQ

-2797 MADRSKGATPTRFQ
+2797 MADRSKGATPTMFQ
-2811 SRNPLVK
+2811 SRNPFVK

-2832 NIFKDLPREVR
+2832 NIFKDLPREMR

-2893 YQLNNVLDVA
+2893 YKLNNVLDVA

-2952 PDVSTIWK
+2952 PDVSAIWK

-3037 DVQAVVFGRNA
+3037 DVQAGVFGRNA
-3048 TKEARDWVQ
+3048 TKEARDWVES
-3057 GGFSKLSTKETNAY
+3057 GFSKLSAKETNAY

-3082 EAWELIQ
+3082 EAWKLIQ
-3089 AMKDVDVPEGVSK
+3089 AMKDVDVPEGASERE
-3102 KAAKLEAL
+3102 AKLAAL
-3110 RDYDISDEAK
+3110 NAYDIADEAK
-3120 ALYYYNVIASD
+3120 ALYYYNVIAS
-3131 TERAQLDAYMDL
+3131 
-3143 DEELAD
+3143 
-3149 EKVQSAI
+3149 EK
-3156 NSAEATAISEEEQAA
+3156 EQAMLQRLLNENA
-3171 KEARAERDRASKANY
+3171 DVGAYLEYRQALPGADGWKDAEGNTVSGSKKSELYDLLDSYDFTPEQKDAIAGESYKLTGFEPWTEQGKSLREAAMTGKNVTQVVRELKKAGYTNGEISQAITALCRQDFREASERERIDLRAHLATVYAMLGKDRK
-3186 AQMYRKIRDLKLDGY
+3186 
-3201 EPIYKSQLKALKEQ
+3201 KALEK
-3215 EGLSDSDARKEIQK
+3215 
-3229 GVIAEVKEAFQ
+3229 
-3240 SGNIDEKMATRILSK
+3240 IDEWA
-3255 NLNESEDDTYWMLEE
+3255 
-3270 WKGGPDYSKYGK
+3270 
-3282 LTDAMEQNTD
+3282 Q
-3292 AKETVQYYLSHGV
+3292 
-3305 QKRDISS
+3305 
-3312 QITRYFK
+3312 
-3319 PLYKAAETRQEK
+3319 
-3331 NEIARQANVFYR
+3331 
-3343 AAGYMEKWND
+3343 
-3353 MMKWDKEDS
+3353 

>member
-108 TEGKPSYSLDTP
+108 TAGKPAYSLDTP

-128 RQDTTPEEEAPAI
+128 RQDTTPKEEAPAI

-152 EKWQGHWTDDLFK
+152 EKWQGHWADDLFK

-230 DNEEYTRQVAIYDQ
+230 DNEEYARQVAIYDQ

-284 TLQSSEQAGKQA
+284 TLRSSEQAGKQA

-313 GMALLTQG
+313 GMALLPQSM
-321 ALNPAAGALAKTAL
+321 LNPAAGALAKTAL

-429 ANTGVNAVAS
+429 ANTGVSAVAS

-486 QEFDAIQNHMNGKR
+486 QEFDAIQNHMNGRR

-515 THVRELKAEVGS
+515 THVNELKAEVGS

-602 APESTAVNDNPT
+602 NAATAASGEAFPSSGASRHLPPE
-614 QHTPAEQ
+614 
-621 QVIEAYKSSADKG
+621 
-634 LVEFYQRAKTN
+634 
-645 QSAGRYTLQTVTERA
+645 
-660 ADDIR
+660 
-665 NLTGQDV
+665 
-672 DGFKTTL
+672 
-679 DARQAW
+679 
-685 HINNDHGA
+685 
-693 NGKADHSMENDEDV
+693 GKAGT
-707 ARMQYVLN
+707 AAAAN
-715 NYDSAEYGGT
+715 NVQRPAD
-725 TDAYW
+725 
-730 ESKKNGKSRRSPVV
+730 
-744 VFSKKVNGTYYIV
+744 
-757 EATPVTKAKSV
+757 
-768 YVVSAYMLGEGK
+768 
-780 TPPGRGG
+780 
-787 QNKKGANP
+787 
-795 QPPDANAPWLTSEND
+795 
-810 SAEITPERSVAQN
+810 
-823 AQTVKRDE
+823 
-831 WLPENMDVEDE
+831 LPENMDVED
-842 DIPSNMDVIDE
+842 DGIPSNMDVIDE

-866 DVAADQNEGSS
+866 DVAAAQNGDSS
-877 DPFRRSAPP
+877 DPLRRSALP
-886 PLGDQGEA
+886 PLGHQGEA

-905 ENSGRTEASAPTG
+905 ENAGRTETSAPTG

-948 GDKLF
+948 GDKLL

-959 LRQYKARLKEYD
+959 LREYKARLKEYD

-1002 SPRGEAINARVQE
+1002 SPQGEAINARVRE

-1038 SVARA
+1038 NVARA

-1101 QREYGFAM
+1101 KREYGFAM

-1200 GGGTGGAAQESAG
+1200 GAGAGGAEKEYAG

-1230 KAERLSPRADGIENG
+1230 KAERLSPKADGIENG
-1245 SDQKMFYRV
+1245 SEQKMFYRV

-1268 KQILTDAGADDVR
+1268 KQILADAGADDVR

-1313 AKDGVLKTAEH
+1313 AKDGVIKTAEH
-1324 EAMHLRMEAEAG
+1324 EAMHLRLEAEPG

-1395 KLQNAVRTAADS
+1395 KLQSSVRAAADS
-1407 TASQRAK
+1407 TASQRTK
-1414 KPAQTRGPPER
+1414 KPAQTRGPPEA
-1425 YSFAKLKDSE
+1425 YSVDAAYAEKLKEWAGDGMPSDASFTLGTTGDVLQGLGAIESDIYMNGEKIRTILAEHPEMTLREIERIPEILDDPVMILKSRNVGRGNQQNSRLVIFGSLKAQNGKPVLSVLDLRPNENGFVLSDMQKVTSAYTKDSNPMQYVQSSE
-1435 VRAEAERMEA
+1435 VLFADKKRTIPLLRSLGFHMPSELQRS
-1445 AGSTPEEIWAELGVA
+1445 GSIGSISYKGRSVNLRGEKFSDVVRL
-1460 RTLDGKDWRYEIDDS
+1460 DDS
-1475 GMESDTKW
+1475 GRLTAK
-1483 GLLRNPDARRYNE
+1483 L
-1496 LFEKAYLHDAAT
+1496 
-1508 GEDLKEL
+1508 
-1515 RILDKNLKGVRK
+1515 
-1527 SPLYLDEI
+1527 SP
-1535 VKHDRLFEA
+1535 
-1544 YPELRDVKV
+1544 
-1553 RFETNT
+1553 ET
-1559 GNKEGSYHPKTNEF
+1559 
-1573 VLRAGLKLESEK
+1573 
-1585 LKGTLIHEIQHAIQE
+1585 
-1600 QEGFAGGANPQ
+1600 
-1611 YWDEMMQG
+1611 
-1619 GYSRRKN
+1619 
-1626 DGRIERARSEY
+1626 
-1637 HRIFNS
+1637 
-1643 APEEFKDKV
+1643 
-1652 RKINRAR
+1652 
-1659 LDEDYDTADA
+1659 
-1669 VIDEL
+1669 
-1674 YESEYADLWSQLDEA
+1674 
-1689 EFEWRGDRGEEM
+1689 
-1701 NAYDLY
+1701 
-1707 YNTAGEIEAR
+1707 R
-1717 DADARRNLTA
+1717 DA
-1727 EQRRVTMP
+1727 
-1735 KTADENTVFAKGGEW
+1735 
-1750 RNAESDDQRTTSIK
+1750 NAE
-1764 EQLEIY
+1764 
-1770 RAELN
+1770 AN
-1775 GMAVVANATV
+1775 VAT
-1785 PTNLRNKDS
+1785 
-1794 AAAWASEL
+1794 
-1802 LKRTGYQVDRRG
+1802 
-1814 YGTIYFSKRDIDKGL
+1814 
-1829 RYADTAEEKAAL
+1829 
-1841 AVLPQ
+1841 
-1846 VLKRGIE
+1846 
-1853 IGSHKNHKNREKQTI
+1853 
-1868 TFAAPVELNGI
+1868 
-1879 RGNMAVVVNKNGN
+1879 
-1892 HYYAHRIVLPD
+1892 
-1903 GTTFRFSTETKD
+1903 
-1915 AAQELPRGVTVSGS
+1915 
-1929 LADTTSAASDV
+1929 
-1940 SVRGEGKNVN
+1940 
-1950 RKYSPDS
+1950 
-1957 ENDRWKAAQFAVI
+1957 
-1970 QSSNAAEEQ
+1970 EQ

-2057 MNEFLKTGRIAQE
+2057 MNEFLKTGRIAPE
-2070 TINKSF
+2070 TIDKSF

-2101 LKTGIRVTPEVRAEF
+2101 LKTGVRVTPEVRAEF

-2165 MRMIEVANKIQITKQ
+2165 MRMIEVADKIQITKQ

-2254 VQSRNLLT
+2254 VQSKNLLT
-2262 DEDERILDRLLR
+2262 DEDERILDRLMR

-2285 QNAKSILNVY
+2285 ENARSILNVY
-2295 EVKADY
+2295 EAKADY

-2333 KDKKGLAPGLR
+2333 KDKKGLAPGFR

-2359 AADAQRINETIFE
+2359 AEDAKRINETIFE

-2385 NDYRAR
+2385 NEYRAR
-2391 VRKLDLSRKV
+2391 VRKLDLSRRV

-2426 TKRPMDA
+2426 TKKPMDA

-2539 PGLTWFGNAPERL
+2539 PGITWFGNAQERL
-2552 GVNTASD
+2552 GFNTAYD

-2699 WGYVSTGDIVQ
+2699 WGYVSTGDMVQ

-2811 SRNPLVK
+2811 AKNPFTK

-2832 NIFKDLPREVR
+2832 NIFKDLPREMR

-2893 YQLNNVLDVA
+2893 YKLNNVLDVA

-3037 DVQAVVFGRNA
+3037 DVQAGVFGRNA

-3082 EAWELIQ
+3082 EAWKLIQ
-3089 AMKDVDVPEGVSK
+3089 AMKDVDVPEGASERE
-3102 KAAKLEAL
+3102 AKLAAL
-3110 RDYDISDEAK
+3110 NAYDIADEAK
-3120 ALYYYNVIASD
+3120 ALYYYNVIAS
-3131 TERAQLDAYMDL
+3131 
-3143 DEELAD
+3143 
-3149 EKVQSAI
+3149 EK
-3156 NSAEATAISEEEQAA
+3156 EQAMLQRLLNENA
-3171 KEARAERDRASKANY
+3171 DVGAYLEYRQALPGADGWKDAEGNTVSGSKKSELYDLLDSYDFTPEQKDAIAGESYKLTGFEPWTEQGKSLREAAMTGKNVTQVVRELKKAGYTNGEISQAITALCRQDFREASERERIDLRAHLATVYAMLGKDRK
-3186 AQMYRKIRDLKLDGY
+3186 
-3201 EPIYKSQLKALKEQ
+3201 KALEK
-3215 EGLSDSDARKEIQK
+3215 
-3229 GVIAEVKEAFQ
+3229 
-3240 SGNIDEKMATRILSK
+3240 IDEWA
-3255 NLNESEDDTYWMLEE
+3255 
-3270 WKGGPDYSKYGK
+3270 
-3282 LTDAMEQNTD
+3282 Q
-3292 AKETVQYYLSHGV
+3292 
-3305 QKRDISS
+3305 
-3312 QITRYFK
+3312 
-3319 PLYKAAETRQEK
+3319 
-3331 NEIARQANVFYR
+3331 
-3343 AAGYMEKWND
+3343 
-3353 MMKWDKEDS
+3353 

>member
-1 MGAWSEYKKQQE
+1 MGIWSEYKKYREQE
-13 QERRTGKWTEY
+13 QRVNPWTEY

-37 APAANVA
+37 APAANA
-44 TTRSGDSSDP
+44 PRLRNENSGRTES
-54 LRRSAPPPL
+54 SAPTDTRN
-63 GHQGEAGSGS
+63 AAGS

-108 TEGKPSYSLDTP
+108 TAGKPAYSLDTP

-128 RQDTTPEEEAPAI
+128 RQDTTPKEEAPAI
-141 DYGDHGSDAAM
+141 DYGDHGSDTAM

-230 DNEEYTRQVAIYDQ
+230 DNEEYARQVAIYDQ

-308 VGIGA
+308 VGSGA
-313 GMALLTQG
+313 GLALLPQSM
-321 ALNPAAGALAKTAL
+321 LNPAAGALAKTAL

-361 SAGGLA
+361 NAGGLA

-415 EYLRQTAASATFSA
+415 EYLRQTAASAAFSA
-429 ANTGVNAVAS
+429 ANTGVSAVAS

-486 QEFDAIQNHMNGKR
+486 QEFDAIQNHMNGR
-500 YATQEEYE
+500 QYATQEEYE

-515 THVRELKAEVGS
+515 THVKELKAEVGS

-575 VRMLTSEIEDAF
+575 VRLLTSEIEDAF

-602 APESTAVNDNPT
+602 NAATAASGEAFPSSGASRHLPPE
-614 QHTPAEQ
+614 
-621 QVIEAYKSSADKG
+621 
-634 LVEFYQRAKTN
+634 
-645 QSAGRYTLQTVTERA
+645 
-660 ADDIR
+660 
-665 NLTGQDV
+665 
-672 DGFKTTL
+672 
-679 DARQAW
+679 
-685 HINNDHGA
+685 
-693 NGKADHSMENDEDV
+693 GKAGD
-707 ARMQYVLN
+707 
-715 NYDSAEYGGT
+715 
-725 TDAYW
+725 
-730 ESKKNGKSRRSPVV
+730 
-744 VFSKKVNGTYYIV
+744 
-757 EATPVTKAKSV
+757 
-768 YVVSAYMLGEGK
+768 
-780 TPPGRGG
+780 
-787 QNKKGANP
+787 
-795 QPPDANAPWLTSEND
+795 
-810 SAEITPERSVAQN
+810 
-823 AQTVKRDE
+823 TVPTIGVQRPAD
-831 WLPENMDVEDE
+831 LPENMDVED

-866 DVAADQNEGSS
+866 DVAEAQNGGSS

-886 PLGDQGEA
+886 PLGHQGEA
-894 LESANARQVGT
+894 LESAN
-905 ENSGRTEASAPTG
+905 N
-918 AQETVGANGEPEV
+918 EPEV

-948 GDKLF
+948 GDKLL

-959 LRQYKARLKEYD
+959 LREYKARLKQYD

-1015 LREQLAQDEA
+1015 LREQIAQDEA
-1025 YLEAKER
+1025 YLTARER

-1038 SVARA
+1038 NVARA

-1169 RRKGEENGTAGIGN
+1169 RRKGEENGTAGIAN

-1188 AGMDTSQPSGRV
+1188 AGMDSDEPSGRV
-1200 GGGTGGAAQESAG
+1200 GAGAGGAEKESAG

-1230 KAERLSPRADGIENG
+1230 KAERLSPKADGIENG
-1245 SDQKMFYRV
+1245 SEQKMFYRV
-1254 PEEMVQEYPALKQA
+1254 PEGMVQEYPALKQA

-1281 LVSGSIKIRTAG
+1281 LVSGSIRIRTAG

-1313 AKDGVLKTAEH
+1313 AKDGVIKTAEH
-1324 EAMHLRMEAEAG
+1324 EAMHLRLEAEPG

-1347 SREQRDK
+1347 SQEQRDK

-1359 CEAYEGCYTGEDL
+1359 CEAYDGCYTGEDL

-1395 KLQNAVRTAADS
+1395 KLQSSVRAAVDS
-1407 TASQRAK
+1407 TTSQSAK
-1414 KPAQTRGPPER
+1414 KPAQTRGPPEAR
-1425 YSFAKLKDSE
+1425 NSIVTLPDGKKF
-1435 VRAEAERMEA
+1435 VRADRQVIF
-1445 AGSTPEEIWAELGVA
+1445 GNDPESW
-1460 RTLDGKDWRYEIDDS
+1460 
-1475 GMESDTKW
+1475 
-1483 GLLRNPDARRYNE
+1483 
-1496 LFEKAYLHDAAT
+1496 
-1508 GEDLKEL
+1508 
-1515 RILDKNLKGVRK
+1515 
-1527 SPLYLDEI
+1527 
-1535 VKHDRLFEA
+1535 
-1544 YPELRDVKV
+1544 
-1553 RFETNT
+1553 
-1559 GNKEGSYHPKTNEF
+1559 
-1573 VLRAGLKLESEK
+1573 SEQ
-1585 LKGTLIHEIQHAIQE
+1585 L
-1600 QEGFAGGANPQ
+1600 
-1611 YWDEMMQG
+1611 
-1619 GYSRRKN
+1619 
-1626 DGRIERARSEY
+1626 
-1637 HRIFNS
+1637 
-1643 APEEFKDKV
+1643 
-1652 RKINRAR
+1652 
-1659 LDEDYDTADA
+1659 EDYINGKIRRGQDVRLVGADGDVLLLTATSAGKLSDNHTSNGRTMNDPA
-1669 VIDEL
+1669 YERKVNAAAHIDEL
-1674 YESEYADLWSQLDEA
+1674 AQVSRDKGQVKADREKRHGAMASGGWTYRTAYFEDFDGKYYETTISAAQSDAGKMIYNIGQMKEEASPKVKGSSAKTGNAPRGFASSDTSIRTSGRESQGKFSPAATPKENDKTALAYFGKTYKWSETGYVLLDGSRLDFSGRHEGGSGGYRSVDHRDISDA
-1689 EFEWRGDRGEEM
+1689 FGGDFGDGSYTGGMVQFMQEGNIRISPESGGINLAVMPTRAQMDSLSDFISRERGEVILDIDDE
-1701 NAYDLY
+1701 NG
-1707 YNTAGEIEAR
+1707 NTLSSTEYPKGTHANKVLQDIRNYFQNGQTPQAGSEPTVQQFRLSPETR
-1717 DADARRNLTA
+1717 DA
-1727 EQRRVTMP
+1727 
-1735 KTADENTVFAKGGEW
+1735 
-1750 RNAESDDQRTTSIK
+1750 NAE
-1764 EQLEIY
+1764 E
-1770 RAELN
+1770 N
-1775 GMAVVANATV
+1775 VAT
-1785 PTNLRNKDS
+1785 
-1794 AAAWASEL
+1794 
-1802 LKRTGYQVDRRG
+1802 
-1814 YGTIYFSKRDIDKGL
+1814 
-1829 RYADTAEEKAAL
+1829 
-1841 AVLPQ
+1841 
-1846 VLKRGIE
+1846 
-1853 IGSHKNHKNREKQTI
+1853 
-1868 TFAAPVELNGI
+1868 
-1879 RGNMAVVVNKNGN
+1879 
-1892 HYYAHRIVLPD
+1892 
-1903 GTTFRFSTETKD
+1903 
-1915 AAQELPRGVTVSGS
+1915 
-1929 LADTTSAASDV
+1929 
-1940 SVRGEGKNVN
+1940 
-1950 RKYSPDS
+1950 
-1957 ENDRWKAAQFAVI
+1957 
-1970 QSSNAAEEQ
+1970 EQ

-2057 MNEFLKTGRIAQE
+2057 MKEFLQTGRIAQE
-2070 TINKSF
+2070 TIDKSF

-2096 IKGKL
+2096 IKVKL
-2101 LKTGIRVTPEVRAEF
+2101 LKTGVRVTPEVRAEF
-2116 ADLEQFRRAVRGRI
+2116 ADLEQFRRAVRGKI

-2165 MRMIEVANKIQITKQ
+2165 MRMIEVADKIQITKQ

-2223 RTKLAQEA
+2223 RTKLAREA

-2254 VQSRNLLT
+2254 VQSKNLLT

-2285 QNAKSILNVY
+2285 ENARSILNVY
-2295 EVKADY
+2295 EAKADY

-2312 RGVKEGYREQV
+2312 RGMKEGYREQV
-2323 RPLLTNSEQA
+2323 RPLLENTEQA
-2333 KDKKGLAPGLR
+2333 KDKKGLAPGFR
-2344 YDRETAERNIEDVFP
+2344 YDRETAERNVEDVFP
-2359 AADAQRINETIFE
+2359 AADAKRINETIFE

-2385 NDYRAR
+2385 NEYRAR

-2426 TKRPMDA
+2426 TKKQMDA
-2433 KRDGKTLAEWEAVVR
+2433 QRDGKTLAEWEAVVR

-2468 FRRIYDELFTQMN
+2468 FRRIYDELFGQMN

-2495 KGYFPHFRP
+2495 KGYFPHFQP

-2539 PGLTWFGNAPERL
+2539 PGITWFGNAQERL
-2552 GVNTASD
+2552 GFNTAYD
-2559 AVEGFDKYIEGA
+2559 AAEGFDKYIEGA

-2665 FYNAMNWL
+2665 FYNAMSWL

-2685 PGSWLTNFIPLTQA
+2685 PGSWLTNVIPLTQA
-2699 WGYVSTGDIVQ
+2699 WGYVSTGDMVQ
-2710 AMGQTLAAMKN
+2710 AMGQTIAAMKN

-2753 SMPMEW
+2753 SMPMER
-2759 IDTFTADTI
+2759 IDTIAADTI

-2797 MADRSKGATPTRFQ
+2797 MADRSKGATPTMFQ
-2811 SRNPLVK
+2811 SRNPFVK

-2832 NIFKDLPREVR
+2832 NIFKDLPREMR
-2843 KRGLQALAWALF
+2843 KRSLQALAWALF

-2935 MVGGVLGGG
+2935 MAGGVLGGG

-2952 PDVSTIWK
+2952 PDVSAIWK
-2960 VATNKELDS
+2960 AATNKELDS

-3037 DVQAVVFGRNA
+3037 AVQAGVFGRNA

-3057 GGFSKLSTKETNAY
+3057 SGFSKLSTKETNAY

-3082 EAWELIQ
+3082 EAWKLIK
-3089 AMKDVDVPEGVSK
+3089 AMQDVDVPEGVSK
-3102 KAAKLEAL
+3102 KDAKLEAL
-3110 RDYDISDEAK
+3110 RDYDISNEAK

-3156 NSAEATAISEEEQAA
+3156 NNAEATAISEEEQAA
-3171 KEARAERDRASKANY
+3171 KEAQAERDRASKANY

-3240 SGNIDEKMATRILSK
+3240 SGSIDEKMATRILSK

>member
-37 APAANVA
+37 APAA
-44 TTRSGDSSDP
+44 SGGRPSQ
-54 LRRSAPPPL
+54 SAARTALPE
-63 GHQGEAGSGS
+63 GEPSAARGTYSPTLS
-73 LTQERYKAQGGVT
+73 RYKAQGGVT

-108 TEGKPSYSLDTP
+108 TAGKPAYSMDTP

-128 RQDTTPEEEAPAI
+128 RQDTTPKEEAPAI

-313 GMALLTQG
+313 GMALLPQSM
-321 ALNPAAGALAKTAL
+321 LNPAAGALAKTAL

-361 SAGGLA
+361 NAGGLA

-486 QEFDAIQNHMNGKR
+486 QEFDAIQNHMNGRR

-515 THVRELKAEVGS
+515 THVKELKAEVGS

-575 VRMLTSEIEDAF
+575 VRLLTSEIEDAF
-587 RTGASDTPNTPVTGG
+587 RTGASDTPDVPVTGG

-621 QVIEAYKSSADKG
+621 QVIEEYKGAVDERLKATIEKYQSGEETGFARFGINDVSERQAAD
-634 LVEFYQRAKTN
+634 
-645 QSAGRYTLQTVTERA
+645 AGRLLGGEYAGYTNA
-660 ADDIR
+660 INSNGIR
-665 NLTGQDV
+665 H
-672 DGFKTTL
+672 TL
-679 DARQAW
+679 KE
-685 HINNDHGA
+685 HGA
-693 NGKADHSMENDEDV
+693 QGTVDHSMADVNDFS
-707 ARMQYVLN
+707 RIGYVLH
-715 NYDSAEYGGT
+715 NYDNVEKVTYKSGDDDLSAEFRTQDNKPAAMLRY
-725 TDAYW
+725 
-730 ESKKNGKSRRSPVV
+730 SKKI
-744 VFSKKVNGTYYIV
+744 NGTYFVV
-757 EATPVTKAKSV
+757 EAVPQSKHKKFW
-768 YVVSAYMLGEGK
+768 VVSAYIGTGSG
-780 TPPGRGG
+780 T
-787 QNKKGANP
+787 QA
-795 QPPDANAPWLTSEND
+795 PDATKDPGN
-810 SAEITPERSVAQN
+810 TPDASLASSLPAKTTVAQN
-823 AQTVKRDE
+823 PEAVKRDE
-831 WLPENMDVEDE
+831 WLPENMDVED

-866 DVAADQNEGSS
+866 DVEGTQNEGSS

-886 PLGDQGEA
+886 SRYGSVTARDRQPTGLSDNTAPPLRYLGHQGEA
-894 LESANARQVGT
+894 LERAN
-905 ENSGRTEASAPTG
+905 N
-918 AQETVGANGEPEV
+918 EPEV

-1015 LREQLAQDEA
+1015 LREQIAQDEA
-1025 YLEAKER
+1025 YLTARER

-1038 SVARA
+1038 NVARA

-1188 AGMDTSQPSGRV
+1188 ASMDSDEPSGRV
-1200 GGGTGGAAQESAG
+1200 GRGAGGAEKESAG
-1213 GFGVK
+1213 GFGIK

-1230 KAERLSPRADGIENG
+1230 KAERLSPKADGIENG
-1245 SDQKMFYRV
+1245 SEQKMFYRV
-1254 PEEMVQEYPALKQA
+1254 PEGMVQEYPALKQA

-2116 ADLEQFRRAVRGRI
+2116 ADLEQFRRAVRGKI

-2165 MRMIEVANKIQITKQ
+2165 MRMIEVADKIQITKQ

-2223 RTKLAQEA
+2223 RTKLAKEA

-2285 QNAKSILNVY
+2285 ENARSILNVY
-2295 EVKADY
+2295 EAKADY

-2333 KDKKGLAPGLR
+2333 KDKKGLAPGFR

-2359 AADAQRINETIFE
+2359 AADAKRINETIFE

-2495 KGYFPHFRP
+2495 KGYFPHFQP

-2539 PGLTWFGNAPERL
+2539 PGITWFGNAQERL
-2552 GVNTASD
+2552 GFNTAYD

-2665 FYNAMNWL
+2665 FYNAMSWL
-2673 ESRAAANMVAMN
+2673 ERRAAANMVAMN

-2699 WGYVSTGDIVQ
+2699 WGYVSTGDMVQ
-2710 AMGQTLAAMKN
+2710 AMGKALAAMKN

-2746 GNLSAKL
+2746 GKLSAKL

-2797 MADRSKGATPTRFQ
+2797 MADRSKGATPTMFQ
-2811 SRNPLVK
+2811 SRNPFVK

-2832 NIFKDLPREVR
+2832 NIFKDLPREMR

-2893 YQLNNVLDVA
+2893 YKLNNVLDVA

-2935 MVGGVLGGG
+2935 LAGGVLGGG

-2952 PDVSTIWK
+2952 PDVSAIWK
-2960 VATNKELDS
+2960 VATSKELDS

-3037 DVQAVVFGRNA
+3037 DVQAGVFGRNA

-3071 LAMSAADVKQR
+3071 LAMSAAEVKQR
-3082 EAWELIQ
+3082 EAWKLIQ
-3089 AMKDVDVPEGVSK
+3089 AMQDVDVPEGASERE
-3102 KAAKLEAL
+3102 AKLAAL
-3110 RDYDISDEAK
+3110 NAYDIADEAK
-3120 ALYYYNVIASD
+3120 ALYYYNVIAS
-3131 TERAQLDAYMDL
+3131 
-3143 DEELAD
+3143 
-3149 EKVQSAI
+3149 EK
-3156 NSAEATAISEEEQAA
+3156 EQAMLQRLLNENA
-3171 KEARAERDRASKANY
+3171 DVGAYLEYRQALPGADGWKDAEGNTVSGSKKSELYDLLDSYDFTPEQKDAIAGENYKLTGFEPWTEQGKSLREAAMTGKNVTQVVRELKKAGYTNGEISQAITALCRQDFREASERERIDLRAHLATVYAMLGKDRK
-3186 AQMYRKIRDLKLDGY
+3186 
-3201 EPIYKSQLKALKEQ
+3201 KALEK
-3215 EGLSDSDARKEIQK
+3215 
-3229 GVIAEVKEAFQ
+3229 
-3240 SGNIDEKMATRILSK
+3240 IDEWA
-3255 NLNESEDDTYWMLEE
+3255 
-3270 WKGGPDYSKYGK
+3270 
-3282 LTDAMEQNTD
+3282 Q
-3292 AKETVQYYLSHGV
+3292 
-3305 QKRDISS
+3305 
-3312 QITRYFK
+3312 
-3319 PLYKAAETRQEK
+3319 
-3331 NEIARQANVFYR
+3331 
-3343 AAGYMEKWND
+3343 
-3353 MMKWDKEDS
+3353 

>member
-1 MGAWSEYKKQQE
+1 MGIWSEYKKYREQE
-13 QERRTGKWTEY
+13 QRANPWTEY
-24 KQSGSYRKSGAAA
+24 KQSGGYRKNGAAA
-37 APAANVA
+37 VPAANA
-44 TTRSGDSSDP
+44 PRLRNENSGRTES
-54 LRRSAPPPL
+54 SAPTDTRN
-63 GHQGEAGSGS
+63 AAGS
-73 LTQERYKAQGGVT
+73 LTQQRYKAQGGVT

-97 TQQRYRAMRGM
+97 TQQRYRAMQGLTEAQYRQRLDANAQQLRSEGASPHQSAAPTASPRGEATGAAGQSGARGGFGKAEGEQAVKREQELSGKVSEQEFNRSTAM
-108 TEGKPSYSLDTP
+108 QQKYGSYQNYLRGVYAGYDEAMENARRAKQEQAQREGKVTEQEFNRSTAMQKKYGTYQNYLNGVTTTTDEQTRYQAQNARLDNLGIREDVARYFELDADEDREEKDALRQRFDE
-120 TMGALGRY
+120 MGVTGKDL
-128 RQDTTPEEEAPAI
+128 
-141 DYGDHGSDAAM
+141 SD
-152 EKWQGHWTDDLFK
+152 F
-165 KVLAQ
+165 
-170 TPTDT
+170 
-175 EGIAKR
+175 R
-181 GEMLSRMQWGEDE
+181 
-194 KKAAKALLKAAQVQN
+194 ALLKNPKLAGDYVGFGEAAADAFISGSSASWLGGQEATHAVAEAGVNKAAAWALRDLAKSKVLGGIFGQAYRDSLNALADKLATDIDWSGAQAWQDEYSRIMERATKDRSAVGKFVVEN
-209 LTGNAY
+209 LPSVGSMLLDAGLAGMSGVNPIKETTNLSTLTSMASRAGGNA
-215 NPSDY
+215 
-220 APAWDAYMRG
+220 AVDAKNAG
-230 DNEEYTRQVAIYDQ
+230 ATDGEAI
-244 LYARLHP
+244 LIGLEN
-251 KSTAFRSA
+251 A
-259 AVESTGLLSMAK
+259 AVEVFSEKLFGGNPVYDEDVGLINRAAAK
-271 LGAAAAGDETGIK
+271 LKNK
-284 TLQSSEQAGKQA
+284 TLLRVLDSKA
-296 QAAEPGITWATK
+296 
-308 VGIGA
+308 
-313 GMALLTQG
+313 
-321 ALNPAAGALAKTAL
+321 
-335 GATKLGQAAISAGQ
+335 
-349 TALSFAAREAIQ
+349 F
-361 SAGGLA
+361 
-367 TGEMTGGQFAQ
+367 
-378 RTLASAAGGAAGS
+378 
-391 IASGLVSSGVAK
+391 GLVSEGLEEVVAE
-403 LLTDKQMMTPFK
+403 LLEPTFQSLVLDGTL
-415 EYLRQTAASATFSA
+415 EGSVTA
-429 ANTGVNAVAS
+429 
-439 GRKMTKEEIATELGM
+439 EDLGM
-454 SFAFAMVDGY
+454 SFLGGVFVGVLGDAAGMVSGLSQARQDRYMKQYAKILVRETDG
-464 LSAMRSTKAASEQVK
+464 STNADVQAERDAISDKLAYGRAPDMQDFGRLIDALDKAGESDAAERTVEEVQREASE
-479 AKYDQIT
+479 
-486 QEFDAIQNHMNGKR
+486 
-500 YATQEEYE
+500 
-508 QALRDLR
+508 
-515 THVRELKAEVGS
+515 S
-527 TYYAGQQEFVNDI
+527 
-540 QKGLDVA
+540 DV
-547 IGNINIMLA
+547 
-556 GDTGTAAAA
+556 
-565 AGTSGVGAQT
+565 
-575 VRMLTSEIEDAF
+575 
-587 RTGASDTPNTPVTGG
+587 
-602 APESTAVNDNPT
+602 
-614 QHTPAEQ
+614 
-621 QVIEAYKSSADKG
+621 
-634 LVEFYQRAKTN
+634 
-645 QSAGRYTLQTVTERA
+645 
-660 ADDIR
+660 
-665 NLTGQDV
+665 
-672 DGFKTTL
+672 
-679 DARQAW
+679 
-685 HINNDHGA
+685 
-693 NGKADHSMENDEDV
+693 
-707 ARMQYVLN
+707 
-715 NYDSAEYGGT
+715 
-725 TDAYW
+725 
-730 ESKKNGKSRRSPVV
+730 
-744 VFSKKVNGTYYIV
+744 
-757 EATPVTKAKSV
+757 
-768 YVVSAYMLGEGK
+768 
-780 TPPGRGG
+780 
-787 QNKKGANP
+787 
-795 QPPDANAPWLTSEND
+795 
-810 SAEITPERSVAQN
+810 
-823 AQTVKRDE
+823 
-831 WLPENMDVEDE
+831 PENMDVEDG

-853 DGDGLP
+853 DGDGIP
-859 DNMELEA
+859 DNMEVIDE
-866 DVAADQNEGSS
+866 DVPSNMDVE
-877 DPFRRSAPP
+877 D
-886 PLGDQGEA
+886 
-894 LESANARQVGT
+894 ANARQGGNN
-905 ENSGRTEASAPTG
+905 EPSPHQSAARTASPRGEAMG
-918 AQETVGANGEPEV
+918 AAETSSRGEAVGASGEPEV

-982 NAQQVRNN
+982 NAVTAATDNA
-990 EPSPHQSPTATA
+990 SPHQSATPTA
-1002 SPRGEAINARVQE
+1002 SPQGEASDRGEAINARVRE
-1015 LREQLAQDEA
+1015 LREQIAQDEV

-1056 ETQTLSDKELRETEQ
+1056 ETQTISDKELRETEQ

-1200 GGGTGGAAQESAG
+1200 GGGTGGAEKESAG

-1245 SDQKMFYRV
+1245 SEQKMFYRV

-1300 GVTQGTTVWLTID
+1300 GVAQGTTVWLTID

-1341 IDALGL
+1341 IDTLGL

-1395 KLQNAVRTAADS
+1395 KLQSSVRAAADS
-1407 TASQRAK
+1407 TASQSAK
-1414 KPAQTRGPPER
+1414 KPAQTRGPPEGKLSVETTKDGR
-1425 YSFAKLKDSE
+1425 PVAVVDSDILSHMDTTTWDKAKLREAQRAAKTALLAFKDGIKVRNTDYIVNKTSRDEFTRSE
-1435 VRAEAERMEA
+1435 DTKRLYKKQRDAFADKMRAADAVDDIIVATTDWSRDGKLKHPRTDNLVDFLHGDVLISAGNNQYVATTVVGITDTGKYVFYDVTGMTPVNAETKEELSPAA
-1445 AGSTPEEIWAELGVA
+1445 AGTSAV
-1460 RTLDGKDWRYEIDDS
+1460 S
-1475 GMESDTKW
+1475 
-1483 GLLRNPDARRYNE
+1483 
-1496 LFEKAYLHDAAT
+1496 
-1508 GEDLKEL
+1508 
-1515 RILDKNLKGVRK
+1515 
-1527 SPLYLDEI
+1527 
-1535 VKHDRLFEA
+1535 
-1544 YPELRDVKV
+1544 
-1553 RFETNT
+1553 
-1559 GNKEGSYHPKTNEF
+1559 
-1573 VLRAGLKLESEK
+1573 
-1585 LKGTLIHEIQHAIQE
+1585 AIQE
-1600 QEGFAGGANPQ
+1600 SSSTG
-1611 YWDEMMQG
+1611 
-1619 GYSRRKN
+1619 SV
-1626 DGRIERARSEY
+1626 RSE
-1637 HRIFNS
+1637 S
-1643 APEEFKDKV
+1643 
-1652 RKINRAR
+1652 
-1659 LDEDYDTADA
+1659 
-1669 VIDEL
+1669 
-1674 YESEYADLWSQLDEA
+1674 
-1689 EFEWRGDRGEEM
+1689 
-1701 NAYDLY
+1701 
-1707 YNTAGEIEAR
+1707 
-1717 DADARRNLTA
+1717 
-1727 EQRRVTMP
+1727 
-1735 KTADENTVFAKGGEW
+1735 
-1750 RNAESDDQRTTSIK
+1750 
-1764 EQLEIY
+1764 
-1770 RAELN
+1770 
-1775 GMAVVANATV
+1775 
-1785 PTNLRNKDS
+1785 
-1794 AAAWASEL
+1794 
-1802 LKRTGYQVDRRG
+1802 
-1814 YGTIYFSKRDIDKGL
+1814 
-1829 RYADTAEEKAAL
+1829 
-1841 AVLPQ
+1841 
-1846 VLKRGIE
+1846 
-1853 IGSHKNHKNREKQTI
+1853 
-1868 TFAAPVELNGI
+1868 
-1879 RGNMAVVVNKNGN
+1879 
-1892 HYYAHRIVLPD
+1892 
-1903 GTTFRFSTETKD
+1903 
-1915 AAQELPRGVTVSGS
+1915 
-1929 LADTTSAASDV
+1929 
-1940 SVRGEGKNVN
+1940 KNVN
-1950 RKYSPDS
+1950 RKYSPEMQERAPELTDADAPVLSEEEQQREITRALEESDEERNRLRNLQRTGRQYMKQVRDETVQKLTNPMSAAGWDLETKVRPEINKIIDEYIETGKMQKSTVEQAFETTYREAKQMNDEFARRYSEVLDVIKSRRIVLSDEQKQELQNATPEKAKVLARSLRDLKAMDFAKGAQPLYDVSRMYEKVRKMSPELFGSWAKESWEQITRLSSVSRQIMKATVLSEKMETAEFKEHAWDS
-1957 ENDRWKAAQFAVI
+1957 FKAGVKEMLPEMRKARDYAQAYERE
-1970 QSSNAAEEQ
+1970 QTAAREEMLRREEETAREDERRREEEAAAEQ
-1979 NGGSSD
+1979 
-1985 PLRRSAPPP
+1985 
-1994 LGHQGEASETGEK
+1994 EAFE
-2007 PKVYSY
+2007 PY
-2013 DKLPGKARAFVDQAV
+2013 DYGKLPGKARAFVDQAV

-2057 MNEFLKTGRIAQE
+2057 MNEFLQTGRIAQE
-2070 TINKSF
+2070 TIDKSF

-2116 ADLEQFRRAVRGRI
+2116 ADLEQFRRAVRGKI

-2165 MRMIEVANKIQITKQ
+2165 MRMIEVADKIQITKQ

-2196 ARNDFEAAVED
+2196 AKNDFEAAVED

-2254 VQSRNLLT
+2254 VQSKNLLT

-2285 QNAKSILNVY
+2285 ENARSILNVY
-2295 EVKADY
+2295 EAKADY

-2323 RPLLTNSEQA
+2323 RPLLENTEQA
-2333 KDKKGLAPGLR
+2333 KDKKGLAPGFR

-2359 AADAQRINETIFE
+2359 AADAKRINETIFE

-2391 VRKLDLSRKV
+2391 VRKMNLSRKV

-2426 TKRPMDA
+2426 TKKPMDA
-2433 KRDGKTLAEWEAVVR
+2433 QRDGKTLAEWEAVVR

-2455 GIRKEKVERAVGE
+2455 GISKEKVERAVGE
-2468 FRRIYDELFTQMN
+2468 FRKIYDELFTQMN

-2495 KGYFPHFRP
+2495 RGYFPHFQP

-2539 PGLTWFGNAPERL
+2539 PGITWFGNAQERL
-2552 GVNTASD
+2552 GFNTAYD

-2665 FYNAMNWL
+2665 FYNAMSWL
-2673 ESRAAANMVAMN
+2673 ESRAAANMVAIN

-2699 WGYVSTGDIVQ
+2699 YGYISTGDMWQ
-2710 AMGQTLAAMKN
+2710 AMGKALAAMKN

-2746 GNLSAKL
+2746 GNWSAKL
-2753 SMPMEW
+2753 SMPMEK
-2759 IDTFTADTI
+2759 IDTFTAESI

-2797 MADRSKGATPTRFQ
+2797 MADRSKGATPTMFQ
-2811 SRNPLVK
+2811 SRNPFVK

-2832 NIFKDLPREVR
+2832 NIFKDLPREMR

-2870 VVGRRAALD
+2870 FVGRRAALD

-2922 VTNFLTSTAEELP
+2922 VTHFLTSTAEELP
-2935 MVGGVLGGG
+2935 LAGGVLGGG

-2952 PDVSTIWK
+2952 PDVSAIWK
-2960 VATNKELDS
+2960 AATNKELDS

-3008 GGKFYRNNKGELQM
+3008 GGKFYRSNKGELQM

-3037 DVQAVVFGRNA
+3037 DVQAGVFGRNA

-3057 GGFSKLSTKETNAY
+3057 SGFAKLSTKETNAY

-3082 EAWELIQ
+3082 EAWKLIQ
-3089 AMKDVDVPEGVSK
+3089 AMQDVDVPEGASERE
-3102 KAAKLEAL
+3102 AKLAAL
-3110 RDYDISDEAK
+3110 NAYDIADEAK
-3120 ALYYYNVIASD
+3120 ALYYYNVMAS
-3131 TERAQLDAYMDL
+3131 
-3143 DEELAD
+3143 
-3149 EKVQSAI
+3149 EK
-3156 NSAEATAISEEEQAA
+3156 EQAMLQRLLNENA
-3171 KEARAERDRASKANY
+3171 DVGEYLEYRQALPGADGWKDAEGNTVSGSKKSELYDLLDSYDFTPEQKDAIAGESYKLTGFEPWTEQGKSLREAAMTGKNVTQVVRELKKAGYTNGEISQAITALCRQDFREASERERIDLRAHLATVYAMLGKDRK
-3186 AQMYRKIRDLKLDGY
+3186 
-3201 EPIYKSQLKALKEQ
+3201 KALEK
-3215 EGLSDSDARKEIQK
+3215 
-3229 GVIAEVKEAFQ
+3229 
-3240 SGNIDEKMATRILSK
+3240 IDEWA
-3255 NLNESEDDTYWMLEE
+3255 
-3270 WKGGPDYSKYGK
+3270 
-3282 LTDAMEQNTD
+3282 Q
-3292 AKETVQYYLSHGV
+3292 
-3305 QKRDISS
+3305 
-3312 QITRYFK
+3312 
-3319 PLYKAAETRQEK
+3319 
-3331 NEIARQANVFYR
+3331 
-3343 AAGYMEKWND
+3343 
-3353 MMKWDKEDS
+3353 

>member
-1 MGAWSEYKKQQE
+1 MAKKTESNINWKQVMERARRSDNQALYGNSSGSRAVEPYTPRQQQTE
-13 QERRTGKWTEY
+13 RTGRFDWTAIMKTAKE
-24 KQSGSYRKSGAAA
+24 QDGRG
-37 APAANVA
+37 
-44 TTRSGDSSDP
+44 T
-54 LRRSAPPPL
+54 SAPWVKTYTSGGRTESSAPT
-63 GHQGEAGSGS
+63 GAQNGTGS

-108 TEGKPSYSLDTP
+108 TEEQYRAELGQKQDATPQGRFSSDKVSEQEFNRSTAMQQKYGSYQNYLRGVYAGYD
-120 TMGALGRY
+120 
-128 RQDTTPEEEAPAI
+128 E
-141 DYGDHGSDAAM
+141 AM
-152 EKWQGHWTDDLFK
+152 ENARRAKQEQAQREGKVTEQEFNRSTAMQKKYGTYQNYLNGVTTTTDEQTRYQAQNARLDDL
-165 KVLAQ
+165 
-170 TPTDT
+170 
-175 EGIAKR
+175 GIREDVARYFELDADEDREEKDALR
-181 GEMLSRMQWGEDE
+181 QRFDEMGVTGKDLSDFR
-194 KKAAKALLKAAQVQN
+194 ALLKN
-209 LTGNAY
+209 PKLTGDYVGFGEAAADAFISGSSASWLGGQEATHAVAEAGINKAAAWALRDLAKSKVLGGIFGQAYRDSLNALADKLATDIDWSGAQAWQDEY
-215 NPSDY
+215 SRIMERATKDRSDVGKFVVENLPSVGSMLLDAGLAGMSGVNPIKETTNLSTLTSM
-220 APAWDAYMRG
+220 ASRAGGNAAVDAKNAG
-230 DNEEYTRQVAIYDQ
+230 ATDGEAI
-244 LYARLHP
+244 LIGLEN
-251 KSTAFRSA
+251 A
-259 AVESTGLLSMAK
+259 AVEVFSEKLFGGNPVYDEDVGLINRAAAK
-271 LGAAAAGDETGIK
+271 LKNK
-284 TLQSSEQAGKQA
+284 TLLRVLDSKA
-296 QAAEPGITWATK
+296 
-308 VGIGA
+308 
-313 GMALLTQG
+313 
-321 ALNPAAGALAKTAL
+321 
-335 GATKLGQAAISAGQ
+335 
-349 TALSFAAREAIQ
+349 F
-361 SAGGLA
+361 
-367 TGEMTGGQFAQ
+367 
-378 RTLASAAGGAAGS
+378 
-391 IASGLVSSGVAK
+391 GLVSEGLEEVVAE
-403 LLTDKQMMTPFK
+403 LLEPTFQSLVLDGTL
-415 EYLRQTAASATFSA
+415 EGSVTA
-429 ANTGVNAVAS
+429 
-439 GRKMTKEEIATELGM
+439 EDLGM
-454 SFAFAMVDGY
+454 SFLGGVFVGVLGDAAGMVSGLSQARQDRYMKQYAKILIRETDG
-464 LSAMRSTKAASEQVK
+464 STNADVQAARDTISDKLAYGRAPDMQDFGRLIDALDKAGESDAAERTVEEVQREASE
-479 AKYDQIT
+479 
-486 QEFDAIQNHMNGKR
+486 
-500 YATQEEYE
+500 
-508 QALRDLR
+508 RD
-515 THVRELKAEVGS
+515 V
-527 TYYAGQQEFVNDI
+527 
-540 QKGLDVA
+540 
-547 IGNINIMLA
+547 
-556 GDTGTAAAA
+556 
-565 AGTSGVGAQT
+565 
-575 VRMLTSEIEDAF
+575 
-587 RTGASDTPNTPVTGG
+587 
-602 APESTAVNDNPT
+602 
-614 QHTPAEQ
+614 
-621 QVIEAYKSSADKG
+621 
-634 LVEFYQRAKTN
+634 
-645 QSAGRYTLQTVTERA
+645 
-660 ADDIR
+660 
-665 NLTGQDV
+665 
-672 DGFKTTL
+672 
-679 DARQAW
+679 
-685 HINNDHGA
+685 
-693 NGKADHSMENDEDV
+693 
-707 ARMQYVLN
+707 
-715 NYDSAEYGGT
+715 
-725 TDAYW
+725 
-730 ESKKNGKSRRSPVV
+730 
-744 VFSKKVNGTYYIV
+744 
-757 EATPVTKAKSV
+757 
-768 YVVSAYMLGEGK
+768 
-780 TPPGRGG
+780 
-787 QNKKGANP
+787 
-795 QPPDANAPWLTSEND
+795 
-810 SAEITPERSVAQN
+810 
-823 AQTVKRDE
+823 
-831 WLPENMDVEDE
+831 PENMDVED

-866 DVAADQNEGSS
+866 DVVEAQNGGSS

-886 PLGDQGEA
+886 PLGHQGEA

-905 ENSGRTEASAPTG
+905 ENAGRTEASAPTG

-959 LRQYKARLKEYD
+959 LREYKARLKEYD
-971 ARTAELRGLEA
+971 ARTAELRGLEGA

-1002 SPRGEAINARVQE
+1002 SPRGEAINARVRE
-1015 LREQLAQDEA
+1015 LREQIAQDEA

-1038 SVARA
+1038 NVARA

-1081 LAARRA
+1081 LAARKA
-1087 AEEQDAAELERIAK
+1087 AEQQDAAELERIAK
-1101 QREYGFAM
+1101 QYEYSFAM

-1188 AGMDTSQPSGRV
+1188 AGMDSDEPSGRV
-1200 GGGTGGAAQESAG
+1200 GRGAGGAEKESAG

-1230 KAERLSPRADGIENG
+1230 KAERLSPKADGIENG
-1245 SDQKMFYRV
+1245 SEQKMFYRV
-1254 PEEMVQEYPALKQA
+1254 PDAMVQEYPALKQA

-1281 LVSGSIKIRTAG
+1281 LVSGSIRIRTAG

-1300 GVTQGTTVWLTID
+1300 GVAQGTTVWINID
-1313 AKDGVLKTAEH
+1313 AKDGVIKTAEH
-1324 EAMHLRMEAEAG
+1324 EAMHLRLEAEPG

-1395 KLQNAVRTAADS
+1395 KLQSSVRAAADS
-1407 TASQRAK
+1407 NASQSAK
-1414 KPAQTRGPPER
+1414 KPAQTRGPPEA
-1425 YSFAKLKDSE
+1425 YSVDAAYAEKLKEWAGDGMPSDASFTLGTTGDVLQGLGAIESDIYMNGEKIRTILAEHPEMTLREIERIPEILDDPVMILKSKGTNARGNDNSRLVIFGSLKAQNEKPILTVLDLRPQENGFQLDDMQKVNTAFTKKNPAAFVQASE
-1435 VRAEAERMEA
+1435 VLYADKKRTA
-1445 AGSTPEEIWAELGVA
+1445 ALLRQFGLTIASRELLRNGYIGSISYKGRSVNLRGEKFSDVVRL
-1460 RTLDGKDWRYEIDDS
+1460 DDS
-1475 GMESDTKW
+1475 GRLTAK
-1483 GLLRNPDARRYNE
+1483 L
-1496 LFEKAYLHDAAT
+1496 
-1508 GEDLKEL
+1508 
-1515 RILDKNLKGVRK
+1515 
-1527 SPLYLDEI
+1527 SP
-1535 VKHDRLFEA
+1535 
-1544 YPELRDVKV
+1544 
-1553 RFETNT
+1553 ET
-1559 GNKEGSYHPKTNEF
+1559 
-1573 VLRAGLKLESEK
+1573 
-1585 LKGTLIHEIQHAIQE
+1585 
-1600 QEGFAGGANPQ
+1600 
-1611 YWDEMMQG
+1611 
-1619 GYSRRKN
+1619 
-1626 DGRIERARSEY
+1626 
-1637 HRIFNS
+1637 
-1643 APEEFKDKV
+1643 
-1652 RKINRAR
+1652 
-1659 LDEDYDTADA
+1659 
-1669 VIDEL
+1669 
-1674 YESEYADLWSQLDEA
+1674 
-1689 EFEWRGDRGEEM
+1689 
-1701 NAYDLY
+1701 
-1707 YNTAGEIEAR
+1707 R
-1717 DADARRNLTA
+1717 DA
-1727 EQRRVTMP
+1727 
-1735 KTADENTVFAKGGEW
+1735 
-1750 RNAESDDQRTTSIK
+1750 NAE
-1764 EQLEIY
+1764 
-1770 RAELN
+1770 
-1775 GMAVVANATV
+1775 ANV
-1785 PTNLRNKDS
+1785 
-1794 AAAWASEL
+1794 
-1802 LKRTGYQVDRRG
+1802 
-1814 YGTIYFSKRDIDKGL
+1814 
-1829 RYADTAEEKAAL
+1829 
-1841 AVLPQ
+1841 
-1846 VLKRGIE
+1846 
-1853 IGSHKNHKNREKQTI
+1853 
-1868 TFAAPVELNGI
+1868 
-1879 RGNMAVVVNKNGN
+1879 
-1892 HYYAHRIVLPD
+1892 
-1903 GTTFRFSTETKD
+1903 
-1915 AAQELPRGVTVSGS
+1915 
-1929 LADTTSAASDV
+1929 
-1940 SVRGEGKNVN
+1940 
-1950 RKYSPDS
+1950 
-1957 ENDRWKAAQFAVI
+1957 
-1970 QSSNAAEEQ
+1970 AEEQ

-2028 NSAVRQAAN
+2028 NSAVRQAGR
-2037 AMSIP
+2037 AMSVPYNEQQRI
-2042 GKAKREVLKPAVQGM
+2042 VKPALQELM
-2057 MNEFLKTGRIAQE
+2057 KEFLKTGKIAQNA
-2070 TINKSF
+2070 IDRAFDK
-2076 EDAYD
+2076 AYD
-2081 AGIEEDREFYDTFKH
+2081 EGIEVNYEFFHDFKH
-2096 IKGKL
+2096 IRDKL

-2116 ADLEQFRRAVRGRI
+2116 ADLEQFRRAVRGKI

-2165 MRMIEVANKIQITKQ
+2165 MRMIEVADKIQITKQ

-2196 ARNDFEAAVED
+2196 ARHDFEAAVED

-2254 VQSRNLLT
+2254 VQSKNLLT

-2285 QNAKSILNVY
+2285 KNAKSILNVY
-2295 EVKADY
+2295 EAKADY

-2312 RGVKEGYREQV
+2312 RGVKEDYREQV

-2333 KDKKGLAPGLR
+2333 KDKKGLAPGFR
-2344 YDRETAERNIEDVFP
+2344 YDRETAERNVEDVFP
-2359 AADAQRINETIFE
+2359 AADAKRINETIFE

-2385 NDYRAR
+2385 NEYRAR

-2495 KGYFPHFRP
+2495 KGYFPHFQP

-2539 PGLTWFGNAPERL
+2539 PGITWFGNAQERL
-2552 GVNTASD
+2552 GFNTAYD

-2598 GVRERVDAIRADE
+2598 GVRERVDAIRADD

-2665 FYNAMNWL
+2665 FYNAMSWL

-2699 WGYVSTGDIVQ
+2699 WGYVSTGDMVQ

-2797 MADRSKGATPTRFQ
+2797 MADRSKGATPTMFQ
-2811 SRNPLVK
+2811 SRNPFVK

-2832 NIFKDLPREVR
+2832 NIFKDLPREMR
-2843 KRGLQALAWALF
+2843 KRSLQALAWALF

-2893 YQLNNVLDVA
+2893 YKLNNVLDVA

-2935 MVGGVLGGG
+2935 MAGGVLGGG

-2952 PDVSTIWK
+2952 PDVSAIWK
-2960 VATNKELDS
+2960 VATSKELDS

-3022 QYPVFTDEGAMTVLR
+3022 QYPVFTDEGAMTVMR
-3037 DVQAVVFGRNA
+3037 DVQAGVFGRNA

-3082 EAWELIQ
+3082 EAWKLIQ
-3089 AMKDVDVPEGVSK
+3089 AMKDVDVPEGASERE
-3102 KAAKLEAL
+3102 AKLAAL
-3110 RDYDISDEAK
+3110 NAYDIADEAK
-3120 ALYYYNVIASD
+3120 ALYYYNVIAS
-3131 TERAQLDAYMDL
+3131 
-3143 DEELAD
+3143 
-3149 EKVQSAI
+3149 EK
-3156 NSAEATAISEEEQAA
+3156 EQAMLQRLLNENA
-3171 KEARAERDRASKANY
+3171 DVGAYLEYRQALPGADGWKDAEGNTVSGSKKSELYDLLDSYDFTPEQKDAIAGESYKLTGFEPWTEQGKSLREAAMTGKNVTQVVRELKKAGYTNGEISQAITALCRQDFREASERERIDLRAHLATVYAMLGKDRK
-3186 AQMYRKIRDLKLDGY
+3186 
-3201 EPIYKSQLKALKEQ
+3201 KALEK
-3215 EGLSDSDARKEIQK
+3215 
-3229 GVIAEVKEAFQ
+3229 
-3240 SGNIDEKMATRILSK
+3240 IDEWA
-3255 NLNESEDDTYWMLEE
+3255 
-3270 WKGGPDYSKYGK
+3270 
-3282 LTDAMEQNTD
+3282 Q
-3292 AKETVQYYLSHGV
+3292 
-3305 QKRDISS
+3305 
-3312 QITRYFK
+3312 
-3319 PLYKAAETRQEK
+3319 
-3331 NEIARQANVFYR
+3331 
-3343 AAGYMEKWND
+3343 
-3353 MMKWDKEDS
+3353 

>member
-37 APAANVA
+37 APAA
-44 TTRSGDSSDP
+44 SGGRPSQ
-54 LRRSAPPPL
+54 SAARTALPE
-63 GHQGEAGSGS
+63 GEPSAARGTYSPTLS
-73 LTQERYKAQGGVT
+73 RYKAQGGVT

-108 TEGKPSYSLDTP
+108 TAGKPAYSMDTP

-128 RQDTTPEEEAPAI
+128 RQDTTPKEEAPAI

-313 GMALLTQG
+313 GMALLPQSM
-321 ALNPAAGALAKTAL
+321 LNPAAGALAKTAL

-361 SAGGLA
+361 NAGGLA

-486 QEFDAIQNHMNGKR
+486 QEFDAIQNHMNGRR

-515 THVRELKAEVGS
+515 THVKELKAEVGS

-575 VRMLTSEIEDAF
+575 VRLLTSEIEDAF
-587 RTGASDTPNTPVTGG
+587 RTGASDTPDVPVTGG

-621 QVIEAYKSSADKG
+621 QVIEEYKGAVDERLKATIEKYQSGEETGFARFGINDVSERQAAD
-634 LVEFYQRAKTN
+634 
-645 QSAGRYTLQTVTERA
+645 AGRLLGGEYAGYTNA
-660 ADDIR
+660 INSNGIR
-665 NLTGQDV
+665 H
-672 DGFKTTL
+672 TL
-679 DARQAW
+679 KE
-685 HINNDHGA
+685 HGA
-693 NGKADHSMENDEDV
+693 QGTVDHSMADVNDFS
-707 ARMQYVLN
+707 RIGYVLH
-715 NYDSAEYGGT
+715 NYDNVEKVTYKSGDDDLSAEFRTQDNKPAAMLRY
-725 TDAYW
+725 
-730 ESKKNGKSRRSPVV
+730 SKKI
-744 VFSKKVNGTYYIV
+744 NGTYFVV
-757 EATPVTKAKSV
+757 EAVPQSKHKKFW
-768 YVVSAYMLGEGK
+768 VVSAYIGTGSG
-780 TPPGRGG
+780 T
-787 QNKKGANP
+787 QA
-795 QPPDANAPWLTSEND
+795 PDATKDPGN
-810 SAEITPERSVAQN
+810 TPDASLASSLPAKTTVAQN
-823 AQTVKRDE
+823 PEAVKRDE
-831 WLPENMDVEDE
+831 WLPENMDVED

-866 DVAADQNEGSS
+866 DVEGTQNEGSS

-886 PLGDQGEA
+886 PLGHQGEA

-905 ENSGRTEASAPTG
+905 ENAGRTEASAPTG

-1015 LREQLAQDEA
+1015 LREQIAQDEA
-1025 YLEAKER
+1025 YLTARER

-1038 SVARA
+1038 NVARA

-1188 AGMDTSQPSGRV
+1188 ASMDSDEPSGRV
-1200 GGGTGGAAQESAG
+1200 GRGAGGAEKESAG
-1213 GFGVK
+1213 GFGIK

-1230 KAERLSPRADGIENG
+1230 KAERLSPKADGIENG
-1245 SDQKMFYRV
+1245 SEQKMFYRV
-1254 PEEMVQEYPALKQA
+1254 PEGMVQEYPALKQA

-2116 ADLEQFRRAVRGRI
+2116 ADLEQFRRAVRGKI

-2165 MRMIEVANKIQITKQ
+2165 MRMIEVADKIQITKQ

-2223 RTKLAQEA
+2223 RTKLAKEA

-2285 QNAKSILNVY
+2285 ENARSILNVY
-2295 EVKADY
+2295 EAKADY

-2333 KDKKGLAPGLR
+2333 KDKKGLAPGFR

-2359 AADAQRINETIFE
+2359 AADAKRINETIFE

-2495 KGYFPHFRP
+2495 KGYFPHFQP

-2539 PGLTWFGNAPERL
+2539 PGITWFGNAQERL
-2552 GVNTASD
+2552 GFNTAYD

-2665 FYNAMNWL
+2665 FYNAMSWL
-2673 ESRAAANMVAMN
+2673 ERRAAANMVAMN

-2699 WGYVSTGDIVQ
+2699 WGYVSTGDMVQ
-2710 AMGQTLAAMKN
+2710 AMGKALAAMKN

-2746 GNLSAKL
+2746 GKLSAKL

-2797 MADRSKGATPTRFQ
+2797 MADRSKGATPTMFQ
-2811 SRNPLVK
+2811 SRNPFVK

-2832 NIFKDLPREVR
+2832 NIFKDLPREMR

-2893 YQLNNVLDVA
+2893 YKLNNVLDVA

-2935 MVGGVLGGG
+2935 LAGGVLGGG

-2952 PDVSTIWK
+2952 PDVSAIWK
-2960 VATNKELDS
+2960 VATSKELDS

-3037 DVQAVVFGRNA
+3037 DVQAGVFGRNA

-3082 EAWELIQ
+3082 EAWKLIQ
-3089 AMKDVDVPEGVSK
+3089 AMKDVDVPEGASERE
-3102 KAAKLEAL
+3102 AKLAAL
-3110 RDYDISDEAK
+3110 NAYDIADEAK
-3120 ALYYYNVIASD
+3120 ALYYYNVIAS
-3131 TERAQLDAYMDL
+3131 
-3143 DEELAD
+3143 
-3149 EKVQSAI
+3149 EK
-3156 NSAEATAISEEEQAA
+3156 EQAMLQRLLNENA
-3171 KEARAERDRASKANY
+3171 DVGAYLEYRQALPGADGWKDAEGNTVSGSKKSELYDLLDSYDFTPEQKDAIAGESYKLTGFEPWTEQGKNLREAAMTGKNVTQVVRELKKAGYTNGEISQAITALCRQDFREASERERIDLRAHLATVYAMLGKDRK
-3186 AQMYRKIRDLKLDGY
+3186 
-3201 EPIYKSQLKALKEQ
+3201 KALEK
-3215 EGLSDSDARKEIQK
+3215 
-3229 GVIAEVKEAFQ
+3229 
-3240 SGNIDEKMATRILSK
+3240 IDEWA
-3255 NLNESEDDTYWMLEE
+3255 
-3270 WKGGPDYSKYGK
+3270 
-3282 LTDAMEQNTD
+3282 Q
-3292 AKETVQYYLSHGV
+3292 
-3305 QKRDISS
+3305 
-3312 QITRYFK
+3312 
-3319 PLYKAAETRQEK
+3319 
-3331 NEIARQANVFYR
+3331 
-3343 AAGYMEKWND
+3343 
-3353 MMKWDKEDS
+3353 

>member
-108 TEGKPSYSLDTP
+108 TTGKPAYSLDTP

-128 RQDTTPEEEAPAI
+128 RQDTTTKEEAPAI

-152 EKWQGHWTDDLFK
+152 EKWQGHWADDLFK

-181 GEMLSRMQWGEDE
+181 GEMLSRMPWGEDE
-194 KKAAKALLKAAQVQN
+194 KKAAKALLKVAQVQN

-313 GMALLTQG
+313 GMALLPQSM
-321 ALNPAAGALAKTAL
+321 LNPAAGALAKTAL

-361 SAGGLA
+361 NAGGLA

-391 IASGLVSSGVAK
+391 IASGMVSSGVAK

-429 ANTGVNAVAS
+429 ANTGGSAVAS

-486 QEFDAIQNHMNGKR
+486 QEFDAIQSHMNGKR
-500 YATQEEYE
+500 GLTKEEYE

-515 THVRELKAEVGS
+515 THVKELKAEVGS

-575 VRMLTSEIEDAF
+575 VRLLTSEIEDAF

-602 APESTAVNDNPT
+602 NAATAASGEAFPSSGASRHLPPE
-614 QHTPAEQ
+614 
-621 QVIEAYKSSADKG
+621 
-634 LVEFYQRAKTN
+634 
-645 QSAGRYTLQTVTERA
+645 
-660 ADDIR
+660 
-665 NLTGQDV
+665 
-672 DGFKTTL
+672 
-679 DARQAW
+679 
-685 HINNDHGA
+685 
-693 NGKADHSMENDEDV
+693 GKAGT
-707 ARMQYVLN
+707 AAAAN
-715 NYDSAEYGGT
+715 NVQRPAD
-725 TDAYW
+725 
-730 ESKKNGKSRRSPVV
+730 
-744 VFSKKVNGTYYIV
+744 
-757 EATPVTKAKSV
+757 
-768 YVVSAYMLGEGK
+768 
-780 TPPGRGG
+780 
-787 QNKKGANP
+787 
-795 QPPDANAPWLTSEND
+795 
-810 SAEITPERSVAQN
+810 
-823 AQTVKRDE
+823 
-831 WLPENMDVEDE
+831 LPENMDVED

-866 DVAADQNEGSS
+866 DVAEAQNGGSS

-886 PLGDQGEA
+886 SRYGSVTARDRQPTGLSDNTAPPLRYLGHQGEA

-905 ENSGRTEASAPTG
+905 ENAGRTEASAPTG

-948 GDKLF
+948 GDKLL

-959 LRQYKARLKEYD
+959 LREYKARLKQYD

-2116 ADLEQFRRAVRGRI
+2116 ADLEQFRRAVRGKI

-2165 MRMIEVANKIQITKQ
+2165 MRMIEVADKIQITKQ

-2223 RTKLAQEA
+2223 RTKLAKEA

-2285 QNAKSILNVY
+2285 ENARSILNVY
-2295 EVKADY
+2295 EAKADY

-2333 KDKKGLAPGLR
+2333 KDKKGLAPGFR

-2359 AADAQRINETIFE
+2359 AADAKRINETIFE

-2495 KGYFPHFRP
+2495 KGYFPHFQP

-2539 PGLTWFGNAPERL
+2539 PGITWFGNAQERL
-2552 GVNTASD
+2552 GFNTAYD
-2559 AVEGFDKYIEGA
+2559 AAEGFDKYIEGA

-2665 FYNAMNWL
+2665 FYNAMSWL

-2685 PGSWLTNFIPLTQA
+2685 PGSWLTNVIPLTQA
-2699 WGYVSTGDIVQ
+2699 WGYVSTGDMVQ
-2710 AMGQTLAAMKN
+2710 AMGKALAAMKN

-2753 SMPMEW
+2753 SMPMER
-2759 IDTFTADTI
+2759 IDTIAADTI

-2797 MADRSKGATPTRFQ
+2797 MADRSKGATPTMFQ
-2811 SRNPLVK
+2811 SRNPFVK

-2832 NIFKDLPREVR
+2832 NIFKDLPREMR
-2843 KRGLQALAWALF
+2843 KRSLQALAWALF

-2911 HEGKPA
+2911 HEGKPE

-2952 PDVSTIWK
+2952 PDVSAIWK

-3022 QYPVFTDEGAMTVLR
+3022 QYPVFTDEGAMTVMR
-3037 DVQAVVFGRNA
+3037 DVQAGVFGRNA
-3048 TKEARDWVQ
+3048 TKEARDWVES
-3057 GGFSKLSTKETNAY
+3057 GFSKLSTKETNAY

-3082 EAWELIQ
+3082 EAWKLIQ
-3089 AMKDVDVPEGVSK
+3089 TMKDVDVPEGASERE
-3102 KAAKLEAL
+3102 AKLAAL
-3110 RDYDISDEAK
+3110 NAYDIADEAK
-3120 ALYYYNVIASD
+3120 ALYYYNVIAS
-3131 TERAQLDAYMDL
+3131 
-3143 DEELAD
+3143 
-3149 EKVQSAI
+3149 EK
-3156 NSAEATAISEEEQAA
+3156 EQAMLQRLLNENA
-3171 KEARAERDRASKANY
+3171 DVGAYLEYRQALPGADGWKDAEGNTVSGSKKSELYDLLDSYDFTPEQKDAIAGESYKLTGFEPWTEQGKSLREAAMTGKNVTQVVRELKKAGYTNGEISQAITALCRQDFREASERERIDLRAHLATVYAMLGKDRK
-3186 AQMYRKIRDLKLDGY
+3186 
-3201 EPIYKSQLKALKEQ
+3201 KALEK
-3215 EGLSDSDARKEIQK
+3215 
-3229 GVIAEVKEAFQ
+3229 
-3240 SGNIDEKMATRILSK
+3240 IDEWA
-3255 NLNESEDDTYWMLEE
+3255 
-3270 WKGGPDYSKYGK
+3270 
-3282 LTDAMEQNTD
+3282 Q
-3292 AKETVQYYLSHGV
+3292 
-3305 QKRDISS
+3305 
-3312 QITRYFK
+3312 
-3319 PLYKAAETRQEK
+3319 
-3331 NEIARQANVFYR
+3331 
-3343 AAGYMEKWND
+3343 
-3353 MMKWDKEDS
+3353 

>member
-54 LRRSAPPPL
+54 LRRSATPPL

-108 TEGKPSYSLDTP
+108 TAGKPSYSLDTP

-128 RQDTTPEEEAPAI
+128 RQDTTTKEEAQAI

-230 DNEEYTRQVAIYDQ
+230 DNEEYARQVAIYDQ

-259 AVESTGLLSMAK
+259 AVESTGILSMAK

-313 GMALLTQG
+313 GMALLPQSM
-321 ALNPAAGALAKTAL
+321 LNPAAGALAKTAL

-415 EYLRQTAASATFSA
+415 EYLRQTVASAAFSA
-429 ANTGVNAVAS
+429 ANTGVSAVAS

-500 YATQEEYE
+500 GLTKEEYE

-515 THVRELKAEVGS
+515 THVKELKAEVGS

-575 VRMLTSEIEDAF
+575 VRLLTSEIEDAF
-587 RTGASDTPNTPVTGG
+587 RTGAGDTPNTPVTGG
-602 APESTAVNDNPT
+602 NAATAASGEAFPPSGASRHLPPE
-614 QHTPAEQ
+614 
-621 QVIEAYKSSADKG
+621 
-634 LVEFYQRAKTN
+634 
-645 QSAGRYTLQTVTERA
+645 
-660 ADDIR
+660 
-665 NLTGQDV
+665 
-672 DGFKTTL
+672 
-679 DARQAW
+679 
-685 HINNDHGA
+685 
-693 NGKADHSMENDEDV
+693 GKAG
-707 ARMQYVLN
+707 AAAAAN
-715 NYDSAEYGGT
+715 NVQRPAD
-725 TDAYW
+725 
-730 ESKKNGKSRRSPVV
+730 
-744 VFSKKVNGTYYIV
+744 
-757 EATPVTKAKSV
+757 
-768 YVVSAYMLGEGK
+768 
-780 TPPGRGG
+780 
-787 QNKKGANP
+787 
-795 QPPDANAPWLTSEND
+795 
-810 SAEITPERSVAQN
+810 
-823 AQTVKRDE
+823 
-831 WLPENMDVEDE
+831 LPENMDVED

-866 DVAADQNEGSS
+866 DERRVGNNEPS
-877 DPFRRSAPP
+877 PHQSASRTASPR
-886 PLGDQGEA
+886 GEA
-894 LESANARQVGT
+894 MG
-905 ENSGRTEASAPTG
+905 AS
-918 AQETVGANGEPEV
+918 ETATSEPEV

-982 NAQQVRNN
+982 NAEAEQNGGSSDPLRRSA
-990 EPSPHQSPTATA
+990 PPPLGHQ
-1002 SPRGEAINARVQE
+1002 GEASEGRHQGEARSAEEARVRE
-1015 LREQLAQDEA
+1015 LREQIAQDEA
-1025 YLEAKER
+1025 YLTARER

-1038 SVARA
+1038 DVARA

-1081 LAARRA
+1081 LAARKA

-1101 QREYGFAM
+1101 QYEYSVAM

-1188 AGMDTSQPSGRV
+1188 AGMDSDEPSGRV
-1200 GGGTGGAAQESAG
+1200 GGGAGGAEKESAG

-1230 KAERLSPRADGIENG
+1230 KAERLSAKADGIRNG
-1245 SDQKMFYRV
+1245 TDAKMFYRV
-1254 PEEMVQEYPALKQA
+1254 PEEMVQEYPTLRQA
-1268 KQILTDAGADDVR
+1268 QKILTDAGADDVR
-1281 LVSGSIKIRTAG
+1281 FVSGTLEIKTESGKPLRVEGIAQDG
-1293 GREMSVQ
+1293 
-1300 GVTQGTTVWLTID
+1300 TVWLNIG
-1313 AKDGVLKTAEH
+1313 AKNGVLKVAEH
-1324 EAMHLRMEAEAG
+1324 ESMHLRMETEPG
-1336 LRERL
+1336 LRDRM

-1354 LARKY
+1354 LAQKY
-1359 CEAYEGCYTGEDL
+1359 CEAYDGCYGREDL
-1372 SAYLDEIV
+1372 SPYLDEIV

-1414 KPAQTRGPPER
+1414 KPAQTRGPPDGKLSVGTTKDGRPVAVVDSDILSHMDTTTWDKAKMREAQGAAKTALLAFKDGIQVR
-1425 YSFAKLKDSE
+1425 NTDYTVNKTSRDEFTRSEDTRRLYKNRRDAFADKMRAADAVDDIIVATTDWSRDGKLKHPRTDNLVDFLHGDVLISAGNNQY
-1435 VRAEAERMEA
+1435 VATTVVGITDTGKYVFYDVTGMTPVSAETKEELSPAA
-1445 AGSTPEEIWAELGVA
+1445 AGTSAV
-1460 RTLDGKDWRYEIDDS
+1460 S
-1475 GMESDTKW
+1475 
-1483 GLLRNPDARRYNE
+1483 
-1496 LFEKAYLHDAAT
+1496 
-1508 GEDLKEL
+1508 
-1515 RILDKNLKGVRK
+1515 
-1527 SPLYLDEI
+1527 
-1535 VKHDRLFEA
+1535 
-1544 YPELRDVKV
+1544 
-1553 RFETNT
+1553 
-1559 GNKEGSYHPKTNEF
+1559 
-1573 VLRAGLKLESEK
+1573 
-1585 LKGTLIHEIQHAIQE
+1585 AIQE
-1600 QEGFAGGANPQ
+1600 SSSTGSVRSESENVKGK
-1611 YWDEMMQG
+1611 
-1619 GYSRRKN
+1619 YSTETQ
-1626 DGRIERARSEY
+1626 ERA
-1637 HRIFNS
+1637 
-1643 APEEFKDKV
+1643 PE
-1652 RKINRAR
+1652 
-1659 LDEDYDTADA
+1659 LT
-1669 VIDEL
+1669 
-1674 YESEYADLWSQLDEA
+1674 
-1689 EFEWRGDRGEEM
+1689 
-1701 NAYDLY
+1701 
-1707 YNTAGEIEAR
+1707 
-1717 DADARRNLTA
+1717 DADAPVLSEEEQRRETWRQMTREVDAEGERLREMEQRGKQYMKKFRDKAVRDLAGPMSAAGIELERKVKPEIDSLIDTYLRTGRLRTKKIEHAFERVYSEAKRMNQEFAERYAPVQERIRQTAITLTA
-1727 EQRRVTMP
+1727 EQ
-1735 KTADENTVFAKGGEW
+1735 KADLT
-1750 RNAESDDQRTTSIK
+1750 NA
-1764 EQLEIY
+1764 
-1770 RAELN
+1770 
-1775 GMAVVANATV
+1775 VANEQEVRAKALKDLYIVPSGGVEVGELYSQMRDAAPELFPAQKTEAWQQIMQLSTV
-1785 PTNLRNKDS
+1785 SQRIAKAEILTAETRSSNPQYFKDNAWETFKAGVLELKPRMRDARDYAQAYEREQ
-1794 AAAWASEL
+1794 AAAREEML
-1802 LKRTGYQVDRRG
+1802 RREEE
-1814 YGTIYFSKRDIDKGL
+1814 
-1829 RYADTAEEKAAL
+1829 TAREDERRREEEA
-1841 AVLPQ
+1841 
-1846 VLKRGIE
+1846 
-1853 IGSHKNHKNREKQTI
+1853 
-1868 TFAAPVELNGI
+1868 
-1879 RGNMAVVVNKNGN
+1879 
-1892 HYYAHRIVLPD
+1892 
-1903 GTTFRFSTETKD
+1903 
-1915 AAQELPRGVTVSGS
+1915 
-1929 LADTTSAASDV
+1929 
-1940 SVRGEGKNVN
+1940 
-1950 RKYSPDS
+1950 
-1957 ENDRWKAAQFAVI
+1957 
-1970 QSSNAAEEQ
+1970 AAEQDTFE
-1979 NGGSSD
+1979 
-1985 PLRRSAPPP
+1985 P
-1994 LGHQGEASETGEK
+1994 
-2007 PKVYSY
+2007 Y
-2013 DKLPGKARAFVDQAV
+2013 DYGKLPGKARAFVDQAV

-2057 MNEFLKTGRIAQE
+2057 MNEFLQTGKIAQE
-2070 TINKSF
+2070 TIDKSF

-2096 IKGKL
+2096 IKVKL
-2101 LKTGIRVTPEVRAEF
+2101 LKTGVRVTPEVRAEF
-2116 ADLEQFRRAVRGRI
+2116 ADLEQFRRAVSGKI

-2153 FPEAIMNPADQL
+2153 FPESIMNQADQL
-2165 MRMIEVANKIQITKQ
+2165 MRMIEVADKIQITKQ

-2196 ARNDFEAAVED
+2196 AKNDFEAAVED

-2244 QREARRAYER
+2244 QREARRAYEK
-2254 VQSRNLLT
+2254 VQSKNLLT
-2262 DEDERILDRLLR
+2262 DADERILDRLLR

-2295 EVKADY
+2295 EAKADY

-2323 RPLLTNSEQA
+2323 RPLLENTEQA
-2333 KDKKGLAPGLR
+2333 KDKKGLAPGFR

-2359 AADAQRINETIFE
+2359 AADAKRINETIFE

-2426 TKRPMDA
+2426 TKKPMDA

-2455 GIRKEKVERAVGE
+2455 GISKEKVERAVGE
-2468 FRRIYDELFTQMN
+2468 FRKIYDELFAQMN

-2495 KGYFPHFRP
+2495 KGYFPHFQP

-2539 PGLTWFGNAPERL
+2539 PGITWFGNAQERL
-2552 GVNTASD
+2552 GFNTAYD

-2656 GVESVLGRG
+2656 GVESVLGRK

-2699 WGYVSTGDIVQ
+2699 WGYVSTGDMVQ
-2710 AMGQTLAAMKN
+2710 AMGQTIAAMKN

-2797 MADRSKGATPTRFQ
+2797 MADRSKGATPTMFQ
-2811 SRNPLVK
+2811 SRNPFVK

-2832 NIFKDLPREVR
+2832 NIFKDLPREMR

-2893 YQLNNVLDVA
+2893 YKLNNVLDVA

-2935 MVGGVLGGG
+2935 LAGGVLGGG

-2952 PDVSTIWK
+2952 PDVSAIWK
-2960 VATNKELDS
+2960 AATNKELDS

-3037 DVQAVVFGRNA
+3037 DVQAGVFGRNA

-3057 GGFSKLSTKETNAY
+3057 SGFSKLSTKETNAY

-3082 EAWELIQ
+3082 EAWKLIQ
-3089 AMKDVDVPEGVSK
+3089 AMQDVDVPEGASERE
-3102 KAAKLEAL
+3102 AKLAAL
-3110 RDYDISDEAK
+3110 NAYDIADEAK
-3120 ALYYYNVIASD
+3120 ALYYYNVMAS
-3131 TERAQLDAYMDL
+3131 
-3143 DEELAD
+3143 
-3149 EKVQSAI
+3149 EK
-3156 NSAEATAISEEEQAA
+3156 EQAMLQRLLNENA
-3171 KEARAERDRASKANY
+3171 DVGEYLEYRQALPGADGWKDAEGNTVSGSKKSELYDLLDSYDFTPEQKDAIAGESYKLTGFEPWTEQGKSLREAAMTGKNVTQVVRELKKAGYTNSEISQAITALCRQDFREASERERIDLRAHLATVYAMLGKDRK
-3186 AQMYRKIRDLKLDGY
+3186 
-3201 EPIYKSQLKALKEQ
+3201 KALEK
-3215 EGLSDSDARKEIQK
+3215 
-3229 GVIAEVKEAFQ
+3229 
-3240 SGNIDEKMATRILSK
+3240 IDEWA
-3255 NLNESEDDTYWMLEE
+3255 
-3270 WKGGPDYSKYGK
+3270 
-3282 LTDAMEQNTD
+3282 Q
-3292 AKETVQYYLSHGV
+3292 
-3305 QKRDISS
+3305 
-3312 QITRYFK
+3312 
-3319 PLYKAAETRQEK
+3319 
-3331 NEIARQANVFYR
+3331 
-3343 AAGYMEKWND
+3343 
-3353 MMKWDKEDS
+3353 

>member
-1 MGAWSEYKKQQE
+1 
-13 QERRTGKWTEY
+13 
-24 KQSGSYRKSGAAA
+24 
-37 APAANVA
+37 
-44 TTRSGDSSDP
+44 
-54 LRRSAPPPL
+54 
-63 GHQGEAGSGS
+63 
-73 LTQERYKAQGGVT
+73 
-86 FEQYKAAVDSI
+86 
-97 TQQRYRAMRGM
+97 
-108 TEGKPSYSLDTP
+108 
-120 TMGALGRY
+120 
-128 RQDTTPEEEAPAI
+128 
-141 DYGDHGSDAAM
+141 
-152 EKWQGHWTDDLFK
+152 
-165 KVLAQ
+165 
-170 TPTDT
+170 
-175 EGIAKR
+175 
-181 GEMLSRMQWGEDE
+181 
-194 KKAAKALLKAAQVQN
+194 
-209 LTGNAY
+209 
-215 NPSDY
+215 
-220 APAWDAYMRG
+220 
-230 DNEEYTRQVAIYDQ
+230 
-244 LYARLHP
+244 
-251 KSTAFRSA
+251 
-259 AVESTGLLSMAK
+259 MAK

-313 GMALLTQG
+313 GMALLPQSM
-321 ALNPAAGALAKTAL
+321 LNPAAGALAKTAL

-415 EYLRQTAASATFSA
+415 EYLRQTVASAAFSA
-429 ANTGVNAVAS
+429 ANTGVSAVAS

-500 YATQEEYE
+500 GLTKEEYE

-515 THVRELKAEVGS
+515 THVKELKAEVGS

-575 VRMLTSEIEDAF
+575 VRLLTSEIEDAF
-587 RTGASDTPNTPVTGG
+587 RTGAGDTPNTPVTGG
-602 APESTAVNDNPT
+602 NAATAASGEAFPPSGASRHLPPE
-614 QHTPAEQ
+614 
-621 QVIEAYKSSADKG
+621 
-634 LVEFYQRAKTN
+634 
-645 QSAGRYTLQTVTERA
+645 
-660 ADDIR
+660 
-665 NLTGQDV
+665 
-672 DGFKTTL
+672 
-679 DARQAW
+679 
-685 HINNDHGA
+685 
-693 NGKADHSMENDEDV
+693 GKAG
-707 ARMQYVLN
+707 AAAAAN
-715 NYDSAEYGGT
+715 NVQRPAD
-725 TDAYW
+725 
-730 ESKKNGKSRRSPVV
+730 
-744 VFSKKVNGTYYIV
+744 
-757 EATPVTKAKSV
+757 
-768 YVVSAYMLGEGK
+768 
-780 TPPGRGG
+780 
-787 QNKKGANP
+787 
-795 QPPDANAPWLTSEND
+795 
-810 SAEITPERSVAQN
+810 
-823 AQTVKRDE
+823 
-831 WLPENMDVEDE
+831 LPENMDVED

-866 DVAADQNEGSS
+866 DERRVGNNEPS
-877 DPFRRSAPP
+877 PHQSASRTASPR
-886 PLGDQGEA
+886 GEA
-894 LESANARQVGT
+894 MG
-905 ENSGRTEASAPTG
+905 AS
-918 AQETVGANGEPEV
+918 ETATSEPEV

-982 NAQQVRNN
+982 NAEAEQNGGSSDPLRRSA
-990 EPSPHQSPTATA
+990 PPPLGHQ
-1002 SPRGEAINARVQE
+1002 GEASEGRHQGEARSAEEARVRE
-1015 LREQLAQDEA
+1015 LREQIAQDEA
-1025 YLEAKER
+1025 YLTARER

-1038 SVARA
+1038 DVARA

-1081 LAARRA
+1081 LAARKA

-1101 QREYGFAM
+1101 QYEYSVAM

-1188 AGMDTSQPSGRV
+1188 AGMDSDEPSGRV
-1200 GGGTGGAAQESAG
+1200 GGGAGGAEKESAG

-1230 KAERLSPRADGIENG
+1230 KAERLSAKADGIRNG
-1245 SDQKMFYRV
+1245 TDAKMFYRV
-1254 PEEMVQEYPALKQA
+1254 PEEMVQEYPTLRQA
-1268 KQILTDAGADDVR
+1268 QKILTDAGADDVR
-1281 LVSGSIKIRTAG
+1281 FVSGTLEIKTESGKPLRVEGIAQDG
-1293 GREMSVQ
+1293 
-1300 GVTQGTTVWLTID
+1300 TVWLNIG
-1313 AKDGVLKTAEH
+1313 AKNGVLKVAEH
-1324 EAMHLRMEAEAG
+1324 ESMHLRMETEPG
-1336 LRERL
+1336 LRDRM

-1354 LARKY
+1354 LAQKY
-1359 CEAYEGCYTGEDL
+1359 CEAYDGCYGREDL
-1372 SAYLDEIV
+1372 SPYLDEIV

-1414 KPAQTRGPPER
+1414 KPAQTRGPPDGKLSVGTTKDGRPVAVVDSDILSHMDTTTWDKAKMREAQGAAKTALLAFKDGIQVR
-1425 YSFAKLKDSE
+1425 NTDYTVNKTSRDEFTRSEDTRRLYKNRRDAFADKMRAADAVDDIIVATTDWSRDGKLKHPRTDNLVDFLHGDVLISAGNNQY
-1435 VRAEAERMEA
+1435 VATTVVGITDTGKYVFYDVTGMTPVSAETKEELSPAA
-1445 AGSTPEEIWAELGVA
+1445 AGTSAV
-1460 RTLDGKDWRYEIDDS
+1460 S
-1475 GMESDTKW
+1475 
-1483 GLLRNPDARRYNE
+1483 
-1496 LFEKAYLHDAAT
+1496 
-1508 GEDLKEL
+1508 
-1515 RILDKNLKGVRK
+1515 
-1527 SPLYLDEI
+1527 
-1535 VKHDRLFEA
+1535 
-1544 YPELRDVKV
+1544 
-1553 RFETNT
+1553 
-1559 GNKEGSYHPKTNEF
+1559 
-1573 VLRAGLKLESEK
+1573 
-1585 LKGTLIHEIQHAIQE
+1585 AIQE
-1600 QEGFAGGANPQ
+1600 SSSTGSVRSESENVKGK
-1611 YWDEMMQG
+1611 
-1619 GYSRRKN
+1619 YSTETQ
-1626 DGRIERARSEY
+1626 ERA
-1637 HRIFNS
+1637 
-1643 APEEFKDKV
+1643 PE
-1652 RKINRAR
+1652 
-1659 LDEDYDTADA
+1659 LT
-1669 VIDEL
+1669 
-1674 YESEYADLWSQLDEA
+1674 
-1689 EFEWRGDRGEEM
+1689 
-1701 NAYDLY
+1701 
-1707 YNTAGEIEAR
+1707 
-1717 DADARRNLTA
+1717 DADAPVLSEEEQRRETWRQMTREVDAEGERLREMEQRGKQYMKKFRDKAVRDLAGPMSAAGIELERKVKPEIDSLIDTYLRTGRLRTKKIEHAFERVYSEAKRMNQEFAERYAPVQERIRQTAITLTA
-1727 EQRRVTMP
+1727 EQ
-1735 KTADENTVFAKGGEW
+1735 KADLT
-1750 RNAESDDQRTTSIK
+1750 NA
-1764 EQLEIY
+1764 
-1770 RAELN
+1770 
-1775 GMAVVANATV
+1775 VANEQEVRAKALKDLYIVPSGGVEVGELYSQMRDAAPELFPAQKTEAWQQIMQLSTV
-1785 PTNLRNKDS
+1785 SQRIAKAEILTAETRSSNPQYFKDNAWETFKAGVLELKPRMRDARDYAQAYEREQ
-1794 AAAWASEL
+1794 AAAREEML
-1802 LKRTGYQVDRRG
+1802 RREEE
-1814 YGTIYFSKRDIDKGL
+1814 
-1829 RYADTAEEKAAL
+1829 TAREDERRREEEA
-1841 AVLPQ
+1841 
-1846 VLKRGIE
+1846 
-1853 IGSHKNHKNREKQTI
+1853 
-1868 TFAAPVELNGI
+1868 
-1879 RGNMAVVVNKNGN
+1879 
-1892 HYYAHRIVLPD
+1892 
-1903 GTTFRFSTETKD
+1903 
-1915 AAQELPRGVTVSGS
+1915 
-1929 LADTTSAASDV
+1929 
-1940 SVRGEGKNVN
+1940 
-1950 RKYSPDS
+1950 
-1957 ENDRWKAAQFAVI
+1957 
-1970 QSSNAAEEQ
+1970 AAEQDTFE
-1979 NGGSSD
+1979 
-1985 PLRRSAPPP
+1985 P
-1994 LGHQGEASETGEK
+1994 
-2007 PKVYSY
+2007 Y
-2013 DKLPGKARAFVDQAV
+2013 DYGKLPGKARAFVDQAV

-2057 MNEFLKTGRIAQE
+2057 MNEFLQTGKIAQE
-2070 TINKSF
+2070 TIDKSF

-2096 IKGKL
+2096 IKVKL
-2101 LKTGIRVTPEVRAEF
+2101 LKTGVRVTPEVRAEF
-2116 ADLEQFRRAVRGRI
+2116 ADLEQFRRAVSGKI

-2153 FPEAIMNPADQL
+2153 FPESIMNQADQL
-2165 MRMIEVANKIQITKQ
+2165 MRMIEVADKIQITKQ

-2196 ARNDFEAAVED
+2196 AKNDFEAAVED

-2244 QREARRAYER
+2244 QREARRAYEK
-2254 VQSRNLLT
+2254 VQSKNLLT
-2262 DEDERILDRLLR
+2262 DADERILDRLLR

-2295 EVKADY
+2295 EAKADY

-2323 RPLLTNSEQA
+2323 RPLLENTEQA
-2333 KDKKGLAPGLR
+2333 KDKKGLAPGFR

-2359 AADAQRINETIFE
+2359 AADAKRINETIFE

-2426 TKRPMDA
+2426 TKKPMDA

-2455 GIRKEKVERAVGE
+2455 GISKEKVERAVGE
-2468 FRRIYDELFTQMN
+2468 FRKIYDELFAQMN

-2495 KGYFPHFRP
+2495 KGYFPHFQP

-2539 PGLTWFGNAPERL
+2539 PGITWFGNAQERL
-2552 GVNTASD
+2552 GFNTAYD

-2656 GVESVLGRG
+2656 GVESVLGRK

-2699 WGYVSTGDIVQ
+2699 WGYVSTGDMVQ
-2710 AMGQTLAAMKN
+2710 AMGQTIAAMKN

-2797 MADRSKGATPTRFQ
+2797 MADRSKGATPTMFQ
-2811 SRNPLVK
+2811 SRNPFVK

-2832 NIFKDLPREVR
+2832 NIFKDLPREMR

-2893 YQLNNVLDVA
+2893 YKLNNVLDVA

-2935 MVGGVLGGG
+2935 LAGGVLGGG

-2952 PDVSTIWK
+2952 PDVSAIWK
-2960 VATNKELDS
+2960 AATNKELDS

-3037 DVQAVVFGRNA
+3037 DVQAGVFGRNA

-3057 GGFSKLSTKETNAY
+3057 SGFSKLSTKETNAY

-3082 EAWELIQ
+3082 EAWKLIQ
-3089 AMKDVDVPEGVSK
+3089 AMQDVDVPEGASERE
-3102 KAAKLEAL
+3102 AKLAAL
-3110 RDYDISDEAK
+3110 NAYDIADEAK
-3120 ALYYYNVIASD
+3120 ALYYYNVMAS
-3131 TERAQLDAYMDL
+3131 
-3143 DEELAD
+3143 
-3149 EKVQSAI
+3149 EK
-3156 NSAEATAISEEEQAA
+3156 EQAMLQRLLNENA
-3171 KEARAERDRASKANY
+3171 DVGEYLEYRQALPGADGWKDAEGNTVSGSKKSELYDLLDSYDFTPEQKDAIAGESYKLTGFEPWTEQGKSLREAAMTGKNVTQVVRELKKAGYTNSEISQAITALCRQDFREASERERIDLRAHLATVYAMLGKDRK
-3186 AQMYRKIRDLKLDGY
+3186 
-3201 EPIYKSQLKALKEQ
+3201 KALEK
-3215 EGLSDSDARKEIQK
+3215 
-3229 GVIAEVKEAFQ
+3229 
-3240 SGNIDEKMATRILSK
+3240 IDEWA
-3255 NLNESEDDTYWMLEE
+3255 
-3270 WKGGPDYSKYGK
+3270 
-3282 LTDAMEQNTD
+3282 Q
-3292 AKETVQYYLSHGV
+3292 
-3305 QKRDISS
+3305 
-3312 QITRYFK
+3312 
-3319 PLYKAAETRQEK
+3319 
-3331 NEIARQANVFYR
+3331 
-3343 AAGYMEKWND
+3343 
-3353 MMKWDKEDS
+3353 

>member
-1 MGAWSEYKKQQE
+1 MAKKTESNINWKQVM
-13 QERRTGKWTEY
+13 ERARRSDNQALYGNS
-24 KQSGSYRKSGAAA
+24 SGSRAVEPYTPRQQQTEQTGRFDWTAIMKTAKEQDGRGTSTPWVKTYTSGGREA
-37 APAANVA
+37 APAA
-44 TTRSGDSSDP
+44 SGGRPSQ
-54 LRRSAPPPL
+54 SAARGTYSPTL
-63 GHQGEAGSGS
+63 S
-73 LTQERYKAQGGVT
+73 RYKAQGGVT

-108 TEGKPSYSLDTP
+108 TEEQ
-120 TMGALGRY
+120 Y
-128 RQDTTPEEEAPAI
+128 RQRLDANAQQLRSEGASPHQSAAPTASPRGEATGAAGQRGARGGFGKAEGEQAVKREQELSGKVSEQEFNRSTAMQQK
-141 DYGDHGSDAAM
+141 YGSYQNYLRGVYAGYDEAM
-152 EKWQGHWTDDLFK
+152 ENARRAKQEQAQREGKVTEQEFNRSTAMQQKYGTYQNYLNSVTTTTDEQTRYQAQNARLDNLGIREDVARYFELDADEDREEKDALRQRFDEMGVTGKDLSDF
-165 KVLAQ
+165 
-170 TPTDT
+170 
-175 EGIAKR
+175 R
-181 GEMLSRMQWGEDE
+181 
-194 KKAAKALLKAAQVQN
+194 ALLKNPKLAGDYVGFGEAAADAFISGSSASWLGGQEATHAVAEAGVNKAAAWALRDLAKSKVLGGIFGQEYRDSLNALADKLATDIDWSGAQAWQDEYSRIMERATKDRSAVGKFVVEN
-209 LTGNAY
+209 LPSVGSMLLDAGLAGMSGVNPIKETTNLSTLTSMASRAGGNA
-215 NPSDY
+215 
-220 APAWDAYMRG
+220 AVDAKNAG
-230 DNEEYTRQVAIYDQ
+230 ATDGEAI
-244 LYARLHP
+244 LIGLEN
-251 KSTAFRSA
+251 A
-259 AVESTGLLSMAK
+259 AVEVFSEKLFGGNPVYDEDVGLINRAAAK
-271 LGAAAAGDETGIK
+271 LKNK
-284 TLQSSEQAGKQA
+284 TLLRVLDSKA
-296 QAAEPGITWATK
+296 
-308 VGIGA
+308 
-313 GMALLTQG
+313 
-321 ALNPAAGALAKTAL
+321 
-335 GATKLGQAAISAGQ
+335 
-349 TALSFAAREAIQ
+349 F
-361 SAGGLA
+361 
-367 TGEMTGGQFAQ
+367 
-378 RTLASAAGGAAGS
+378 
-391 IASGLVSSGVAK
+391 GLVSEGLEEVVAE
-403 LLTDKQMMTPFK
+403 LLEPTFQSLVLDGTL
-415 EYLRQTAASATFSA
+415 EGTVTA
-429 ANTGVNAVAS
+429 
-439 GRKMTKEEIATELGM
+439 EDLGM
-454 SFAFAMVDGY
+454 SFLGGVFVGVLGDAAGMVSG
-464 LSAMRSTKAASEQVK
+464 LSQARQDRYMKQYAKILIRETGGSTNADVQAARDTISDKLAYGRAPDMQDFGRLIDALDKAGESDAAERTVEEVQREASE
-479 AKYDQIT
+479 
-486 QEFDAIQNHMNGKR
+486 
-500 YATQEEYE
+500 
-508 QALRDLR
+508 
-515 THVRELKAEVGS
+515 S
-527 TYYAGQQEFVNDI
+527 
-540 QKGLDVA
+540 DV
-547 IGNINIMLA
+547 
-556 GDTGTAAAA
+556 
-565 AGTSGVGAQT
+565 
-575 VRMLTSEIEDAF
+575 
-587 RTGASDTPNTPVTGG
+587 
-602 APESTAVNDNPT
+602 
-614 QHTPAEQ
+614 
-621 QVIEAYKSSADKG
+621 
-634 LVEFYQRAKTN
+634 
-645 QSAGRYTLQTVTERA
+645 
-660 ADDIR
+660 
-665 NLTGQDV
+665 
-672 DGFKTTL
+672 
-679 DARQAW
+679 
-685 HINNDHGA
+685 
-693 NGKADHSMENDEDV
+693 
-707 ARMQYVLN
+707 
-715 NYDSAEYGGT
+715 
-725 TDAYW
+725 
-730 ESKKNGKSRRSPVV
+730 
-744 VFSKKVNGTYYIV
+744 
-757 EATPVTKAKSV
+757 
-768 YVVSAYMLGEGK
+768 
-780 TPPGRGG
+780 
-787 QNKKGANP
+787 
-795 QPPDANAPWLTSEND
+795 
-810 SAEITPERSVAQN
+810 
-823 AQTVKRDE
+823 
-831 WLPENMDVEDE
+831 PENMDVEDG

-866 DVAADQNEGSS
+866 DE
-877 DPFRRSAPP
+877 
-886 PLGDQGEA
+886 
-894 LESANARQVGT
+894 RQVGNN
-905 ENSGRTEASAPTG
+905 EPSPHQSASRTASPRGEAMG
-918 AQETVGANGEPEV
+918 ASETATSEPEV
-931 RTVLRQA
+931 RTILRQA

-971 ARTAELRGLEA
+971 ARTAELRGLEGA

-1002 SPRGEAINARVQE
+1002 SPRGEADGREAASTPTGAREAVGAAEREARVQE
-1015 LREQLAQDEA
+1015 LREQIAQDEA

-1101 QREYGFAM
+1101 RNEYSFAM

-1149 REDSQRG
+1149 REDLQRG

-1169 RRKGEENGTAGIGN
+1169 RRKGEENGTAGISN

-1188 AGMDTSQPSGRV
+1188 AGMDSDEPSGRV
-1200 GGGTGGAAQESAG
+1200 GRGAGGAEKESAG

-1230 KAERLSPRADGIENG
+1230 KAERLSPKADGIENG
-1245 SDQKMFYRV
+1245 SEQKMFYRV
-1254 PEEMVQEYPALKQA
+1254 PEETVQEYPALKQA

-1281 LVSGSIKIRTAG
+1281 LVSGSIRIRTAG

-1313 AKDGVLKTAEH
+1313 AKDGVIKTAEH
-1324 EAMHLRMEAEAG
+1324 EAMHLRMEAESG

-1347 SREQRDK
+1347 SQEQRDK

-1359 CEAYEGCYTGEDL
+1359 CEAYEGCYTGEDM

-1395 KLQNAVRTAADS
+1395 KLQSSVRAAADS
-1407 TASQRAK
+1407 TASQRTK
-1414 KPAQTRGPPER
+1414 KPAQTRGPPARNSVEAKER
-1425 YSFAKLKDSE
+1425 QYEGVNLAKDGSVYTYEFLTSLPDMSVTMLPAVDAVRGNDERVDTAKV
-1435 VRAEAERMEA
+1435 VRAGMKNASTIGTERDGKVFVRNDYTGRELRIDTASIRHGLNGSLNRLLTNARLGANIGAIVKNAVPINALRNKASDVTGTYAMAAYAADRRGREFVAIITVEQRSGNVSGVSAYDVAHAVSGRQKNGSQADTKSQGVYPIKAATISIKDFLGIVNSTHQSILPQDVLTAFKETRNPKGEYAEKAKFSPAASPKENDKTALAYFGKTYKWSETGYVLLDGSKLDFSGRHEGGAGGYRSVDHRDISDAFDGELGDGSYTGGMVQFMQEGNIRISPESGGINLAVMPTRAQMDSLSDFISRERGEVILDIDDENGNTLSSTEYPKGTHANKVLQDIRNYFQSGQTPQVGSEPTVQQFRLSPEMQERAPELTDADAPVLSEEEQRQEIARALEENDEERNRLRKLQRTGRQYMKQVRDETVRKLTNPMSA
-1445 AGSTPEEIWAELGVA
+1445 AGWDLETKVRPEINKIIDEYIETGKVQKSTVEQAFETTYREAKQMNDEF
-1460 RTLDGKDWRYEIDDS
+1460 
-1475 GMESDTKW
+1475 
-1483 GLLRNPDARRYNE
+1483 ARRYSEVLDVIKSRRIVLSDDQKLELQNATPEKAKVLARSLRDLKAMDFTKGAQPLYDVSRMYAKVHKMAPE
-1496 LFEKAYLHDAAT
+1496 LFGTWAKESWEQITRLSSVSRQIMKATVLSEKMETA
-1508 GEDLKEL
+1508 EFKEHAW
-1515 RILDKNLKGVRK
+1515 DSFKAGVKEMR
-1527 SPLYLDEI
+1527 
-1535 VKHDRLFEA
+1535 
-1544 YPELRDVKV
+1544 PELRKARD
-1553 RFETNT
+1553 
-1559 GNKEGSYHPKTNEF
+1559 Y
-1573 VLRAGLKLESEK
+1573 A
-1585 LKGTLIHEIQHAIQE
+1585 QE
-1600 QEGFAGGANPQ
+1600 
-1611 YWDEMMQG
+1611 M
-1619 GYSRRKN
+1619 
-1626 DGRIERARSEY
+1626 EREQAAAR
-1637 HRIFNS
+1637 
-1643 APEEFKDKV
+1643 
-1652 RKINRAR
+1652 
-1659 LDEDYDTADA
+1659 
-1669 VIDEL
+1669 
-1674 YESEYADLWSQLDEA
+1674 
-1689 EFEWRGDRGEEM
+1689 EEM
-1701 NAYDLY
+1701 LRREEE
-1707 YNTAGEIEAR
+1707 TAREDERRREEEA
-1717 DADARRNLTA
+1717 AA
-1727 EQRRVTMP
+1727 EQDAFEP
-1735 KTADENTVFAKGGEW
+1735 YD
-1750 RNAESDDQRTTSIK
+1750 
-1764 EQLEIY
+1764 
-1770 RAELN
+1770 
-1775 GMAVVANATV
+1775 
-1785 PTNLRNKDS
+1785 
-1794 AAAWASEL
+1794 
-1802 LKRTGYQVDRRG
+1802 
-1814 YGTIYFSKRDIDKGL
+1814 YG
-1829 RYADTAEEKAAL
+1829 
-1841 AVLPQ
+1841 
-1846 VLKRGIE
+1846 
-1853 IGSHKNHKNREKQTI
+1853 
-1868 TFAAPVELNGI
+1868 
-1879 RGNMAVVVNKNGN
+1879 
-1892 HYYAHRIVLPD
+1892 
-1903 GTTFRFSTETKD
+1903 
-1915 AAQELPRGVTVSGS
+1915 
-1929 LADTTSAASDV
+1929 
-1940 SVRGEGKNVN
+1940 
-1950 RKYSPDS
+1950 
-1957 ENDRWKAAQFAVI
+1957 
-1970 QSSNAAEEQ
+1970 
-1979 NGGSSD
+1979 
-1985 PLRRSAPPP
+1985 
-1994 LGHQGEASETGEK
+1994 
-2007 PKVYSY
+2007 
-2013 DKLPGKARAFVDQAV
+2013 KLPGKARAFVDQAV

-2057 MNEFLKTGRIAQE
+2057 MNEFLQTGRIAQE
-2070 TINKSF
+2070 TIDKSF

-2101 LKTGIRVTPEVRAEF
+2101 LKTGVRVTPEVRAEF

-2285 QNAKSILNVY
+2285 KNARSILNVY
-2295 EVKADY
+2295 EAKADY

-2333 KDKKGLAPGLR
+2333 KDKKGLASGFR

-2359 AADAQRINETIFE
+2359 AADAKRINETIFE

-2385 NDYRAR
+2385 NEYRAR

-2426 TKRPMDA
+2426 TKKPMDA

-2495 KGYFPHFRP
+2495 KGYFPHFQP

-2514 GKALGIKADVT
+2514 GKALGIRADVT

-2539 PGLTWFGNAPERL
+2539 PGITWFGNARERL
-2552 GVNTASD
+2552 GFNTAYD

-2665 FYNAMNWL
+2665 FYNAMSWL

-2699 WGYVSTGDIVQ
+2699 WGYVSTGDMVQ
-2710 AMGQTLAAMKN
+2710 AMGQTIAAMKN

-2797 MADRSKGATPTRFQ
+2797 MADRSKGATPTMFQ
-2811 SRNPLVK
+2811 SRNPFVK

-2832 NIFKDLPREVR
+2832 NIFKDLPREMR

-2893 YQLNNVLDVA
+2893 YKLNNVLDVA

-2935 MVGGVLGGG
+2935 LAGGVLGGG

-2952 PDVSTIWK
+2952 PDVSAIWK
-2960 VATNKELDS
+2960 AATNKELDS

-2994 QIRKVAQGIYAVAK
+2994 EVRKVSQGVYAVAK

-3037 DVQAVVFGRNA
+3037 AVQAGVFGRNA

-3057 GGFSKLSTKETNAY
+3057 SGFSKLSTKETNAY
-3071 LAMSAADVKQR
+3071 LAMSAAEVKQR
-3082 EAWELIQ
+3082 EAWKLIQ
-3089 AMKDVDVPEGVSK
+3089 AMKDVDVPEGASERE
-3102 KAAKLEAL
+3102 AKLAAL
-3110 RDYDISDEAK
+3110 NAYDIADEAK
-3120 ALYYYNVIASD
+3120 ALYYYNVMAS
-3131 TERAQLDAYMDL
+3131 
-3143 DEELAD
+3143 
-3149 EKVQSAI
+3149 EK
-3156 NSAEATAISEEEQAA
+3156 EQAMLQRLLTENA
-3171 KEARAERDRASKANY
+3171 DVGAYLEYRQALPGADGWKDAEGNTVSGSKKSELYDLLDSYDFTPEQKDAIAGESYKLTGFEPWTEQGKSLREAAMTGKNVTQVVRELKKAGYTNGEISQAITALCRQDFREASERERIDLRAHLATVYAMLGKDRK
-3186 AQMYRKIRDLKLDGY
+3186 
-3201 EPIYKSQLKALKEQ
+3201 KALEK
-3215 EGLSDSDARKEIQK
+3215 
-3229 GVIAEVKEAFQ
+3229 
-3240 SGNIDEKMATRILSK
+3240 IDE
-3255 NLNESEDDTYWMLEE
+3255 W
-3270 WKGGPDYSKYGK
+3270 
-3282 LTDAMEQNTD
+3282 
-3292 AKETVQYYLSHGV
+3292 VQ
-3305 QKRDISS
+3305 
-3312 QITRYFK
+3312 
-3319 PLYKAAETRQEK
+3319 
-3331 NEIARQANVFYR
+3331 
-3343 AAGYMEKWND
+3343 
-3353 MMKWDKEDS
+3353 

>member
-24 KQSGSYRKSGAAA
+24 KQSGSYRKSGAESVNAQQLRNKNPSPHQSA
-37 APAANVA
+37 APTASP
-44 TTRSGDSSDP
+44 R
-54 LRRSAPPPL
+54 
-63 GHQGEAGSGS
+63 GEAMGVANGS

-128 RQDTTPEEEAPAI
+128 RQDTIPKEEAPAI

-152 EKWQGHWTDDLFK
+152 EKWQGHWADDLFK

-230 DNEEYTRQVAIYDQ
+230 DNEEYARQVAIYDQ

-313 GMALLTQG
+313 GTALLTQG

-866 DVAADQNEGSS
+866 DVAADQNGGRS

-886 PLGDQGEA
+886 SRYGSVTARDRQPTGLSDNTAPPLRYLGHQGEA
-894 LESANARQVGT
+894 LERAN
-905 ENSGRTEASAPTG
+905 N
-918 AQETVGANGEPEV
+918 EPEV

-948 GDKLF
+948 GDKLL

-1002 SPRGEAINARVQE
+1002 SPRGEAINARVRE
-1015 LREQLAQDEA
+1015 LREQIAQDEA

-1188 AGMDTSQPSGRV
+1188 AGLDSDEPSGRV
-1200 GGGTGGAAQESAG
+1200 GRGAGGAEKESAG

-1218 ESLRIQSVLGTA
+1218 ESLRIQSVLGTE
-1230 KAERLSPRADGIENG
+1230 KAERLSPKADGIENG
-1245 SDQKMFYRV
+1245 SEQKMFYRV
-1254 PEEMVQEYPALKQA
+1254 PDAMVQEYPALKQA

-1281 LVSGSIKIRTAG
+1281 LVSGSIRIRTAG

-1313 AKDGVLKTAEH
+1313 AKDGVIKTAEH
-1324 EAMHLRMEAEAG
+1324 EAMHLRLEAEPG

-1347 SREQRDK
+1347 SQEQRDK

-1395 KLQNAVRTAADS
+1395 KLQSSVRAAADS
-1407 TASQRAK
+1407 TTSQSAK
-1414 KPAQTRGPPER
+1414 KPAQTRGPPVKLSKDTSTREQTQREITER
-1425 YSFAKLKDSE
+1425 YQNEVHEILENGKRSTGALVVGYTPELYRKLGMPELPFVIGGGHVYSIAKT
-1435 VRAEAERMEA
+1435 RAEAEAEGRAYKNVNYHGLGENTVANILELVKKPVMVIASKDVNKTTTPMRSTHSVVALVDVGKNGKSLIIPVSITAESTVDGTVMDVNMLTSAYEKNARGLANEAIAQLNAGENSVFYVQKEA
-1445 AGSTPEEIWAELGVA
+1445 ATLLGEGVQFPSILEAAAASNGIIRRFDEKINMSVKNVTQSQQFKRWFGDWQNHPEKASKVVNADGTPKVVYHQTDGEFTVFDTRKQGAGARDSETPFGIFMKSSDRDIGLRGKKQMALYANIRNPLTAQNRSNLKQQLRTMSADYAVLTQQHEE
-1460 RTLDGKDWRYEIDDS
+1460 LDQEYRKKFQDAKENFKTYILDWRKQHPGADS
-1475 GMESDTKW
+1475 
-1483 GLLRNPDARRYNE
+1483 R
-1496 LFEKAYLHDAAT
+1496 
-1508 GEDLKEL
+1508 
-1515 RILDKNLKGVRK
+1515 
-1527 SPLYLDEI
+1527 
-1535 VKHDRLFEA
+1535 
-1544 YPELRDVKV
+1544 
-1553 RFETNT
+1553 
-1559 GNKEGSYHPKTNEF
+1559 
-1573 VLRAGLKLESEK
+1573 
-1585 LKGTLIHEIQHAIQE
+1585 
-1600 QEGFAGGANPQ
+1600 
-1611 YWDEMMQG
+1611 
-1619 GYSRRKN
+1619 
-1626 DGRIERARSEY
+1626 
-1637 HRIFNS
+1637 
-1643 APEEFKDKV
+1643 
-1652 RKINRAR
+1652 
-1659 LDEDYDTADA
+1659 
-1669 VIDEL
+1669 EL
-1674 YESEYADLWSQLDEA
+1674 YGTA
-1689 EFEWRGDRGEEM
+1689 EFERLFDEE
-1701 NAYDLY
+1701 NRISEEW
-1707 YNTAGEIEAR
+1707 TE
-1717 DADARRNLTA
+1717 
-1727 EQRRVTMP
+1727 
-1735 KTADENTVFAKGGEW
+1735 KADELSLQEKNALTDALRSEGYDGVHLLNDTGSFGRSTDAWIALNPNQVKSAADNVGTFEKNNPDI
-1750 RNAESDDQRTTSIK
+1750 RFSPEMREANAE
-1764 EQLEIY
+1764 
-1770 RAELN
+1770 
-1775 GMAVVANATV
+1775 ANV
-1785 PTNLRNKDS
+1785 
-1794 AAAWASEL
+1794 
-1802 LKRTGYQVDRRG
+1802 
-1814 YGTIYFSKRDIDKGL
+1814 
-1829 RYADTAEEKAAL
+1829 
-1841 AVLPQ
+1841 
-1846 VLKRGIE
+1846 
-1853 IGSHKNHKNREKQTI
+1853 
-1868 TFAAPVELNGI
+1868 
-1879 RGNMAVVVNKNGN
+1879 
-1892 HYYAHRIVLPD
+1892 
-1903 GTTFRFSTETKD
+1903 
-1915 AAQELPRGVTVSGS
+1915 
-1929 LADTTSAASDV
+1929 
-1940 SVRGEGKNVN
+1940 
-1950 RKYSPDS
+1950 
-1957 ENDRWKAAQFAVI
+1957 
-1970 QSSNAAEEQ
+1970 AEEQ
-1979 NGGSSD
+1979 DRGGSD

-2057 MNEFLKTGRIAQE
+2057 MKEFLQTGRIAQE

-2096 IKGKL
+2096 IKVKL

-2116 ADLEQFRRAVRGRI
+2116 ADLEQFRRAVRGKI

-2165 MRMIEVANKIQITKQ
+2165 MRMIEVADKIQITKQ

-2285 QNAKSILNVY
+2285 ENARSILNVY
-2295 EVKADY
+2295 EAKADY

-2333 KDKKGLAPGLR
+2333 KDKKGLAPGFR

-2359 AADAQRINETIFE
+2359 AADAKRINETIFE

-2385 NDYRAR
+2385 NEYRAR

-2539 PGLTWFGNAPERL
+2539 PGITWFGNAQERL
-2552 GVNTASD
+2552 GFNTAYD

-2673 ESRAAANMVAMN
+2673 ERRAAANMVAMN

-2699 WGYVSTGDIVQ
+2699 WGYVSTGDMVQ

-2753 SMPMEW
+2753 AMPMEW

-2797 MADRSKGATPTRFQ
+2797 MADRSKGATPTMFQ
-2811 SRNPLVK
+2811 SRNPFVK

-2832 NIFKDLPREVR
+2832 NIFKDLPREMR
-2843 KRGLQALAWALF
+2843 KRSLQALAWALF

-2952 PDVSTIWK
+2952 PDVSAIWK
-2960 VATNKELDS
+2960 AATNKELDS

-3022 QYPVFTDEGAMTVLR
+3022 QYPVFTDEGKWTVLR
-3037 DVQAVVFGRNA
+3037 DVQAGVFGRNA

-3082 EAWELIQ
+3082 EAWKLIQ
-3089 AMKDVDVPEGVSK
+3089 AMKDVDVPEGASERE
-3102 KAAKLEAL
+3102 AKLAAL
-3110 RDYDISDEAK
+3110 NAYDIADEAK
-3120 ALYYYNVIASD
+3120 ALYYYNVIAS
-3131 TERAQLDAYMDL
+3131 
-3143 DEELAD
+3143 
-3149 EKVQSAI
+3149 EK
-3156 NSAEATAISEEEQAA
+3156 EQAMLQRLLNENA
-3171 KEARAERDRASKANY
+3171 DVGAYLEYRQAMPGADGWKDAEGNTVSGSKKSELYDLLDSYDFTPEQKDAIAGESYKLTGFEPWTEQGKNLREAAMTGKNVTQVVRELKKAGYTNGEISQAITALCRQDFREASERERIDLRAHLATVYAMLGKDRK
-3186 AQMYRKIRDLKLDGY
+3186 
-3201 EPIYKSQLKALKEQ
+3201 KALEK
-3215 EGLSDSDARKEIQK
+3215 
-3229 GVIAEVKEAFQ
+3229 
-3240 SGNIDEKMATRILSK
+3240 IDEWA
-3255 NLNESEDDTYWMLEE
+3255 
-3270 WKGGPDYSKYGK
+3270 
-3282 LTDAMEQNTD
+3282 Q
-3292 AKETVQYYLSHGV
+3292 
-3305 QKRDISS
+3305 
-3312 QITRYFK
+3312 
-3319 PLYKAAETRQEK
+3319 
-3331 NEIARQANVFYR
+3331 
-3343 AAGYMEKWND
+3343 
-3353 MMKWDKEDS
+3353 

>member
-37 APAANVA
+37 APAA
-44 TTRSGDSSDP
+44 SGGRPSQ
-54 LRRSAPPPL
+54 SAARTALPE
-63 GHQGEAGSGS
+63 GEPSAARGTYSPTLS
-73 LTQERYKAQGGVT
+73 RYKAQGGVT

-108 TEGKPSYSLDTP
+108 TAGKPAYSLDTP

-128 RQDTTPEEEAPAI
+128 RQDTTPKEEAPAI

-152 EKWQGHWTDDLFK
+152 EKWQGHWADDLFK
-165 KVLAQ
+165 KALAQ

-194 KKAAKALLKAAQVQN
+194 RKAAEALLKAAQVQN

-313 GMALLTQG
+313 GMALLPQSM
-321 ALNPAAGALAKTAL
+321 LNPAAGALAKTAL

-361 SAGGLA
+361 NAGGLA

-429 ANTGVNAVAS
+429 ANTGVSAVAS

-486 QEFDAIQNHMNGKR
+486 QEFDAIQNHMNGR
-500 YATQEEYE
+500 QYATQEEYE

-515 THVRELKAEVGS
+515 THVKELKAEVGS

-575 VRMLTSEIEDAF
+575 VRLLTSEIEDAF
-587 RTGASDTPNTPVTGG
+587 RTGASDTPDVPVTGG

-621 QVIEAYKSSADKG
+621 QVIEEYKGAVDERLKATIEKYQSGEETGFARFGINDVSERQAAD
-634 LVEFYQRAKTN
+634 
-645 QSAGRYTLQTVTERA
+645 AGRLLGGEYAGYTNA
-660 ADDIR
+660 INSNGIR
-665 NLTGQDV
+665 H
-672 DGFKTTL
+672 TL
-679 DARQAW
+679 KE
-685 HINNDHGA
+685 HGA
-693 NGKADHSMENDEDV
+693 QGTVDHSMADVNDFS
-707 ARMQYVLN
+707 RIGYVLH
-715 NYDSAEYGGT
+715 NYDNVEKVTYKSGDDDLSAEFRTQDNKPAAMLRY
-725 TDAYW
+725 
-730 ESKKNGKSRRSPVV
+730 SKKI
-744 VFSKKVNGTYYIV
+744 NGTYFVV
-757 EATPVTKAKSV
+757 EAVPQSKHKKFW
-768 YVVSAYMLGEGK
+768 VVSAYIGTGSG
-780 TPPGRGG
+780 T
-787 QNKKGANP
+787 QA
-795 QPPDANAPWLTSEND
+795 PDATKDPGN
-810 SAEITPERSVAQN
+810 TPDASLASSLPAKTTVAQN
-823 AQTVKRDE
+823 PEAVKRDE
-831 WLPENMDVEDE
+831 WLPENMDVED

-859 DNMELEA
+859 DNMELE
-866 DVAADQNEGSS
+866 DEPSQSPAATALPEGE
-877 DPFRRSAPP
+877 PR
-886 PLGDQGEA
+886 GGG
-894 LESANARQVGT
+894 NARQVGT
-905 ENSGRTEASAPTG
+905 ENAGRTEASAPTE

-948 GDKLF
+948 GDKLL

-959 LRQYKARLKEYD
+959 LREYKARLKQYD

-1002 SPRGEAINARVQE
+1002 SPRGEAINARVRE

-1038 SVARA
+1038 NVARA

-1188 AGMDTSQPSGRV
+1188 ASMDSDEPSGRV
-1200 GGGTGGAAQESAG
+1200 GRGAGGAEKESAG
-1213 GFGVK
+1213 GFGIK

-1230 KAERLSPRADGIENG
+1230 KAERLSPKADGIENG
-1245 SDQKMFYRV
+1245 SEQKMFYRV
-1254 PEEMVQEYPALKQA
+1254 PEGMVQEYPALKQA

-1281 LVSGSIKIRTAG
+1281 LVSGSIRIRTAG

-1300 GVTQGTTVWLTID
+1300 GVTQGTTVWITID
-1313 AKDGVLKTAEH
+1313 AKDGVIKTAEH
-1324 EAMHLRMEAEAG
+1324 EAMHLRLEAESG

-1347 SREQRDK
+1347 SQEQRDK

-1359 CEAYEGCYTGEDL
+1359 CEAYEGCYTGDDL

-1407 TASQRAK
+1407 TASQRTK
-1414 KPAQTRGPPER
+1414 KPAQTRGPPEGKLSVGATKDGR
-1425 YSFAKLKDSE
+1425 PVAVVDSDILSHMDTTTWDKAKM
-1435 VRAEAERMEA
+1435 REAQGA
-1445 AGSTPEEIWAELGVA
+1445 A
-1460 RTLDGKDWRYEIDDS
+1460 RTALLAFKDGVEVQMTNYEINRQSRREYTRSDD
-1475 GMESDTKW
+1475 T
-1483 GLLRNPDARRYNE
+1483 ARLYR
-1496 LFEKAYLHDAAT
+1496 K
-1508 GEDLKEL
+1508 
-1515 RILDKNLKGVRK
+1515 DK
-1527 SPLYLDEI
+1527 S
-1535 VKHDRLFEA
+1535 
-1544 YPELRDVKV
+1544 
-1553 RFETNT
+1553 
-1559 GNKEGSYHPKTNEF
+1559 
-1573 VLRAGLKLESEK
+1573 
-1585 LKGTLIHEIQHAIQE
+1585 
-1600 QEGFAGGANPQ
+1600 GFA
-1611 YWDEMMQG
+1611 DKM
-1619 GYSRRKN
+1619 
-1626 DGRIERARSEY
+1626 RA
-1637 HRIFNS
+1637 
-1643 APEEFKDKV
+1643 
-1652 RKINRAR
+1652 
-1659 LDEDYDTADA
+1659 ADA
-1669 VIDEL
+1669 VDDIIVATTDWSRDGKL
-1674 YESEYADLWSQLDEA
+1674 KHPRTDDLVDFLH
-1689 EFEWRGDRGEEM
+1689 GDVLIRAGS
-1701 NAYDLY
+1701 NQYVATTVVGITDAGKYVFYD
-1707 YNTAGEIEAR
+1707 
-1717 DADARRNLTA
+1717 
-1727 EQRRVTMP
+1727 VT
-1735 KTADENTVFAKGGEW
+1735 
-1750 RNAESDDQRTTSIK
+1750 
-1764 EQLEIY
+1764 
-1770 RAELN
+1770 
-1775 GMAVVANATV
+1775 GMT
-1785 PTNLRNKDS
+1785 P
-1794 AAAWASEL
+1794 
-1802 LKRTGYQVDRRG
+1802 
-1814 YGTIYFSKRDIDKGL
+1814 
-1829 RYADTAEEKAAL
+1829 
-1841 AVLPQ
+1841 
-1846 VLKRGIE
+1846 
-1853 IGSHKNHKNREKQTI
+1853 
-1868 TFAAPVELNGI
+1868 
-1879 RGNMAVVVNKNGN
+1879 
-1892 HYYAHRIVLPD
+1892 
-1903 GTTFRFSTETKD
+1903 TTFTEKTKSPTTASGKTPVGD
-1915 AAQELPRGVTVSGS
+1915 IQGNSVSN
-1929 LADTTSAASDV
+1929 
-1940 SVRGEGKNVN
+1940 SVRGESKNVKG
-1950 RKYSPDS
+1950 KYSPETQERAPELTDADAPVLSEEEQQREIARELEESDEERNRLRNLQRTGRQYMKHVRDETVQKLTNPMSAAGWDLETKVRPEINKIIDEYIETGKVQKSTVEQAFETTYREAKQMNDEFARRYSEVLDVIKSRRIVLSDEQKQELQNATPEKAKVLARSLRDLKAMDFAKGAQPLYDVSRMYEKVRKMSPELFGSWAKESWEQITRLSSVSRQIMKATVLSEKMETAEFKEHAWDS
-1957 ENDRWKAAQFAVI
+1957 FKASVKEMLPEMRKARDYAQAYERE
-1970 QSSNAAEEQ
+1970 QAAAREEMLRREEETAREDERRREEEAAAEQ
-1979 NGGSSD
+1979 
-1985 PLRRSAPPP
+1985 
-1994 LGHQGEASETGEK
+1994 EAFE
-2007 PKVYSY
+2007 PY
-2013 DKLPGKARAFVDQAV
+2013 DYGKLPGKARAFVDQAV

-2057 MNEFLKTGRIAQE
+2057 MNEFLQTGKIAQE

-2096 IKGKL
+2096 IKVKL

-2116 ADLEQFRRAVRGRI
+2116 ADLEQFRRAVRGKI

-2153 FPEAIMNPADQL
+2153 FPEAIMNQADQL

-2196 ARNDFEAAVED
+2196 AKNDFEAAVED

-2285 QNAKSILNVY
+2285 ENARSILNVY
-2295 EVKADY
+2295 EAKADY

-2333 KDKKGLAPGLR
+2333 KDKKGLAPGFR

-2359 AADAQRINETIFE
+2359 AADAKRINETIFE

-2385 NDYRAR
+2385 NEYRAR

-2426 TKRPMDA
+2426 TKKPMDA

-2455 GIRKEKVERAVGE
+2455 GISKEKVENTVAE
-2468 FRRIYDELFTQMN
+2468 FRKIYDELFTQMN

-2495 KGYFPHFRP
+2495 RGYFPHFQP

-2539 PGLTWFGNAPERL
+2539 PGITWFGNARERL
-2552 GVNTASD
+2552 GFNTAYD

-2699 WGYVSTGDIVQ
+2699 WGYVSTGDMVQ

-2759 IDTFTADTI
+2759 IDTIAADTI

-2797 MADRSKGATPTRFQ
+2797 MADRSKGATPTMFQ
-2811 SRNPLVK
+2811 SRNPFVK

-2832 NIFKDLPREVR
+2832 NIFKDLPREMR

-2893 YQLNNVLDVA
+2893 YKLNNVLDVA

-2935 MVGGVLGGG
+2935 MAGGVLGGG

-3037 DVQAVVFGRNA
+3037 DVQAGVFGRNA

-3082 EAWELIQ
+3082 EAWKLIQ
-3089 AMKDVDVPEGVSK
+3089 AMKDVDVPEGASERE
-3102 KAAKLEAL
+3102 AKLAAL
-3110 RDYDISDEAK
+3110 NAYDIADEAK
-3120 ALYYYNVIASD
+3120 ALYYYNVIAS
-3131 TERAQLDAYMDL
+3131 
-3143 DEELAD
+3143 
-3149 EKVQSAI
+3149 EK
-3156 NSAEATAISEEEQAA
+3156 EQAMLQRLLNENA
-3171 KEARAERDRASKANY
+3171 DVGAYLEYRQALPGADGWKDAEGNTVSGSKKSELYDLLDSYDFTPEQKDAIAGESYKLTGFEPWTEQGKSLREAAMTGKNVTQVVRELKKAGYTNGEISQAITALCRQDFREASERERIDLRAHLATVYAMLGKDRK
-3186 AQMYRKIRDLKLDGY
+3186 
-3201 EPIYKSQLKALKEQ
+3201 KALEK
-3215 EGLSDSDARKEIQK
+3215 
-3229 GVIAEVKEAFQ
+3229 
-3240 SGNIDEKMATRILSK
+3240 IDEWA
-3255 NLNESEDDTYWMLEE
+3255 
-3270 WKGGPDYSKYGK
+3270 
-3282 LTDAMEQNTD
+3282 Q
-3292 AKETVQYYLSHGV
+3292 
-3305 QKRDISS
+3305 
-3312 QITRYFK
+3312 
-3319 PLYKAAETRQEK
+3319 
-3331 NEIARQANVFYR
+3331 
-3343 AAGYMEKWND
+3343 
-3353 MMKWDKEDS
+3353 

>member
-54 LRRSAPPPL
+54 LRRSATPPL

-108 TEGKPSYSLDTP
+108 TAGKPSYSLDTP

-128 RQDTTPEEEAPAI
+128 RQDTTTKEEAQAI

-230 DNEEYTRQVAIYDQ
+230 DNEEYARQVAIYDQ

-259 AVESTGLLSMAK
+259 AVESTGILSMAK

-313 GMALLTQG
+313 GMALLPQSM
-321 ALNPAAGALAKTAL
+321 LNPAAGALAKTAL

-415 EYLRQTAASATFSA
+415 EYLRQTAASAAFSA
-429 ANTGVNAVAS
+429 ANTGVSAVAS

-486 QEFDAIQNHMNGKR
+486 QEFDAIQNHMNGR
-500 YATQEEYE
+500 QYATQEEYE

-515 THVRELKAEVGS
+515 THVQELKAEVGS

-547 IGNINIMLA
+547 IGNINILLA

-575 VRMLTSEIEDAF
+575 VRLLTSEIEDAF
-587 RTGASDTPNTPVTGG
+587 RTGAGDTPNTPVTGG
-602 APESTAVNDNPT
+602 NAATAASGEAFPSSGASRHLPPE
-614 QHTPAEQ
+614 
-621 QVIEAYKSSADKG
+621 
-634 LVEFYQRAKTN
+634 
-645 QSAGRYTLQTVTERA
+645 
-660 ADDIR
+660 
-665 NLTGQDV
+665 
-672 DGFKTTL
+672 
-679 DARQAW
+679 
-685 HINNDHGA
+685 
-693 NGKADHSMENDEDV
+693 GKAGD
-707 ARMQYVLN
+707 
-715 NYDSAEYGGT
+715 
-725 TDAYW
+725 
-730 ESKKNGKSRRSPVV
+730 
-744 VFSKKVNGTYYIV
+744 
-757 EATPVTKAKSV
+757 
-768 YVVSAYMLGEGK
+768 
-780 TPPGRGG
+780 
-787 QNKKGANP
+787 
-795 QPPDANAPWLTSEND
+795 
-810 SAEITPERSVAQN
+810 
-823 AQTVKRDE
+823 TVPTIGVQRPAD
-831 WLPENMDVEDE
+831 LPENMDVED

-859 DNMELEA
+859 DNMELEE
-866 DVAADQNEGSS
+866 DE
-877 DPFRRSAPP
+877 
-886 PLGDQGEA
+886 
-894 LESANARQVGT
+894 RQVGNN
-905 ENSGRTEASAPTG
+905 EPSPHQSASRTASPRGEAMG
-918 AQETVGANGEPEV
+918 ASETATSEPEV

-982 NAQQVRNN
+982 NAVTAATDNA
-990 EPSPHQSPTATA
+990 SPHQSATPTA
-1002 SPRGEAINARVQE
+1002 SPQGEADGREAASAPTGENEARSATEARVRE

-1025 YLEAKER
+1025 YLTARER

-1038 SVARA
+1038 DVARA

-1056 ETQTLSDKELRETEQ
+1056 ETQTLSDKELRETEE

-1081 LAARRA
+1081 LAARKA
-1087 AEEQDAAELERIAK
+1087 AEAQDAAELERIAK
-1101 QREYGFAM
+1101 QYEYSFAM

-1200 GGGTGGAAQESAG
+1200 GAGAGGAEKESAG

-1245 SDQKMFYRV
+1245 SEQKIFYRV
-1254 PEEMVQEYPALKQA
+1254 PDAMVQEYTALKQA

-1313 AKDGVLKTAEH
+1313 AKDGVIKTAEH
-1324 EAMHLRMEAEAG
+1324 EAMHLRMENEPG

-1407 TASQRAK
+1407 TASQRTK
-1414 KPAQTRGPPER
+1414 KPAQTRGPPEA
-1425 YSFAKLKDSE
+1425 YSVDAAYAEKLKEWAGDGMPSDASFTLGTTGDVLQGLGAIESDIYMNGEKIRTILAEHPEMTLREIERIPEILDDPVMILKSRNVGRGNQQNSRLVIFGSLKAQNGKPVLSVLDLRPNENGFVLSDMQKVTSAYTKDKNPMQYVQNSE
-1435 VRAEAERMEA
+1435 ILFADKKRTIPLLRSLGFHMPSELQRS
-1445 AGSTPEEIWAELGVA
+1445 GSIGSISYKGRSVNLRGEKFSDVVKL
-1460 RTLDGKDWRYEIDDS
+1460 DDS
-1475 GMESDTKW
+1475 GRLTAKLSPETRERAPELTDADAPVLSEEEQQREIARALEESDEERNR
-1483 GLLRNPDARRYNE
+1483 LRNLQRTGRQYIKQVRDETVQKLTNPMSAAGWDLETKVRPEINKIIDEYIETGKVQKSTVEQAFETTYREAKQMNDEFARRYSEVLDVIKSRRIVLSDEQKQE
-1496 LFEKAYLHDAAT
+1496 LQNATPEKAKVLARSLR
-1508 GEDLKEL
+1508 DLKAM
-1515 RILDKNLKGVRK
+1515 DFAKGAQ
-1527 SPLYLDEI
+1527 PLY
-1535 VKHDRLFEA
+1535 
-1544 YPELRDVKV
+1544 DV
-1553 RFETNT
+1553 
-1559 GNKEGSYHPKTNEF
+1559 
-1573 VLRAGLKLESEK
+1573 
-1585 LKGTLIHEIQHAIQE
+1585 
-1600 QEGFAGGANPQ
+1600 
-1611 YWDEMMQG
+1611 
-1619 GYSRRKN
+1619 SRMY
-1626 DGRIERARSEY
+1626 E
-1637 HRIFNS
+1637 
-1643 APEEFKDKV
+1643 KV
-1652 RKINRAR
+1652 RKMSPELFGSWAKESWEQITR
-1659 LDEDYDTADA
+1659 LSSVSRQIMKAT
-1669 VIDEL
+1669 VL
-1674 YESEYADLWSQLDEA
+1674 SEKMETA
-1689 EFEWRGDRGEEM
+1689 EFKEHAWDSFKAGVKEMLPEMRKARDYAQAYEREQAAAREEM
-1701 NAYDLY
+1701 LRREEE
-1707 YNTAGEIEAR
+1707 TAREDERRREEEA
-1717 DADARRNLTA
+1717 AA
-1727 EQRRVTMP
+1727 EQEAFEP
-1735 KTADENTVFAKGGEW
+1735 YD
-1750 RNAESDDQRTTSIK
+1750 
-1764 EQLEIY
+1764 
-1770 RAELN
+1770 
-1775 GMAVVANATV
+1775 
-1785 PTNLRNKDS
+1785 
-1794 AAAWASEL
+1794 
-1802 LKRTGYQVDRRG
+1802 
-1814 YGTIYFSKRDIDKGL
+1814 YG
-1829 RYADTAEEKAAL
+1829 
-1841 AVLPQ
+1841 
-1846 VLKRGIE
+1846 
-1853 IGSHKNHKNREKQTI
+1853 
-1868 TFAAPVELNGI
+1868 
-1879 RGNMAVVVNKNGN
+1879 
-1892 HYYAHRIVLPD
+1892 
-1903 GTTFRFSTETKD
+1903 
-1915 AAQELPRGVTVSGS
+1915 
-1929 LADTTSAASDV
+1929 
-1940 SVRGEGKNVN
+1940 
-1950 RKYSPDS
+1950 
-1957 ENDRWKAAQFAVI
+1957 
-1970 QSSNAAEEQ
+1970 
-1979 NGGSSD
+1979 
-1985 PLRRSAPPP
+1985 
-1994 LGHQGEASETGEK
+1994 
-2007 PKVYSY
+2007 
-2013 DKLPGKARAFVDQAV
+2013 KLPGKARAFVDQAV

-2057 MNEFLKTGRIAQE
+2057 MNEFLKTGKIAQE
-2070 TINKSF
+2070 TIDKSF

-2101 LKTGIRVTPEVRAEF
+2101 LKTGVRVTPEVRAEF
-2116 ADLEQFRRAVRGRI
+2116 ADLEQFRRAVRGKI

-2153 FPEAIMNPADQL
+2153 FPESIMNQADQL

-2223 RTKLAQEA
+2223 RTKLAREA

-2280 DIQDR
+2280 DIRDR
-2285 QNAKSILNVY
+2285 ENARSILNVY
-2295 EVKADY
+2295 EAKADY

-2333 KDKKGLAPGLR
+2333 KDKKGLAPGFR

-2359 AADAQRINETIFE
+2359 AADAKRINETIFE

-2385 NDYRAR
+2385 NEYRAR

-2455 GIRKEKVERAVGE
+2455 GIRKEKVEHAVGE
-2468 FRRIYDELFTQMN
+2468 FRKIYDELFTQMN

-2495 KGYFPHFRP
+2495 RGYFPHFRP

-2539 PGLTWFGNAPERL
+2539 PGITWFGNARERL
-2552 GVNTASD
+2552 GFNTAYD

-2665 FYNAMNWL
+2665 FYNAMSWL

-2699 WGYVSTGDIVQ
+2699 YGYISTGDMVQ
-2710 AMGQTLAAMKN
+2710 AMGHALAAMKN

-2753 SMPMEW
+2753 AMPMEW

-2811 SRNPLVK
+2811 AKNPFTK

-2832 NIFKDLPREVR
+2832 NIFKDLPREMR

-2893 YQLNNVLDVA
+2893 YKLNNVLDVA

-2935 MVGGVLGGG
+2935 LAGGVLGGG

-2952 PDVSTIWK
+2952 PDVSAIWK
-2960 VATNKELDS
+2960 AATNKELDS

-2994 QIRKVAQGIYAVAK
+2994 EVRKVSQGVYAVAK

-3022 QYPVFTDEGAMTVLR
+3022 QYPVFTDEGKWTVLR
-3037 DVQAVVFGRNA
+3037 DVQAGVFGRNA

-3057 GGFSKLSTKETNAY
+3057 SGFSKLSTKETNAY

-3082 EAWELIQ
+3082 EAWKLIQ
-3089 AMKDVDVPEGVSK
+3089 AMKDVDVPEG
-3102 KAAKLEAL
+3102 AREREAKLAAL
-3110 RDYDISDEAK
+3110 NAYDIADEAK
-3120 ALYYYNVIASD
+3120 ALYYYNVMAS
-3131 TERAQLDAYMDL
+3131 
-3143 DEELAD
+3143 
-3149 EKVQSAI
+3149 EK
-3156 NSAEATAISEEEQAA
+3156 EQAMLQRLLNENA
-3171 KEARAERDRASKANY
+3171 DVGEYLEYRQALPGADGWKDAEGNTVSGSKKSELYDLLDSYDFTPEQKDAIAGESYKLTGFEPWTEQGKSLREAAMTGKNVTQVVRELKKAGYTNGEISQAITALCRQDFREASERERIDLRAHLATVYAMLGKDRK
-3186 AQMYRKIRDLKLDGY
+3186 
-3201 EPIYKSQLKALKEQ
+3201 KALEK
-3215 EGLSDSDARKEIQK
+3215 
-3229 GVIAEVKEAFQ
+3229 
-3240 SGNIDEKMATRILSK
+3240 IDEWA
-3255 NLNESEDDTYWMLEE
+3255 
-3270 WKGGPDYSKYGK
+3270 
-3282 LTDAMEQNTD
+3282 Q
-3292 AKETVQYYLSHGV
+3292 
-3305 QKRDISS
+3305 
-3312 QITRYFK
+3312 
-3319 PLYKAAETRQEK
+3319 
-3331 NEIARQANVFYR
+3331 
-3343 AAGYMEKWND
+3343 
-3353 MMKWDKEDS
+3353 

>member
-108 TEGKPSYSLDTP
+108 TAGKPAYSLDTP

-128 RQDTTPEEEAPAI
+128 RQDTTPKEEAPAI

-152 EKWQGHWTDDLFK
+152 EKWQGHWADDLFK

-230 DNEEYTRQVAIYDQ
+230 DNEEYARQVAIYDQ

-284 TLQSSEQAGKQA
+284 TLRSSEQAGKQA

-313 GMALLTQG
+313 GMALLPQSM
-321 ALNPAAGALAKTAL
+321 LNPAAGALAKTAL

-429 ANTGVNAVAS
+429 ANTGVSAVAS

-486 QEFDAIQNHMNGKR
+486 QEFDAIQNHMNGRR

-515 THVRELKAEVGS
+515 THVNELKAEVGS

-602 APESTAVNDNPT
+602 NAATAASGEAFPSSGASRHLPPE
-614 QHTPAEQ
+614 
-621 QVIEAYKSSADKG
+621 
-634 LVEFYQRAKTN
+634 
-645 QSAGRYTLQTVTERA
+645 
-660 ADDIR
+660 
-665 NLTGQDV
+665 
-672 DGFKTTL
+672 
-679 DARQAW
+679 
-685 HINNDHGA
+685 
-693 NGKADHSMENDEDV
+693 GKAGT
-707 ARMQYVLN
+707 AAAAN
-715 NYDSAEYGGT
+715 NVQRPAD
-725 TDAYW
+725 
-730 ESKKNGKSRRSPVV
+730 
-744 VFSKKVNGTYYIV
+744 
-757 EATPVTKAKSV
+757 
-768 YVVSAYMLGEGK
+768 
-780 TPPGRGG
+780 
-787 QNKKGANP
+787 
-795 QPPDANAPWLTSEND
+795 
-810 SAEITPERSVAQN
+810 
-823 AQTVKRDE
+823 
-831 WLPENMDVEDE
+831 LPENMDVED
-842 DIPSNMDVIDE
+842 DGIPSNMDVIDE

-866 DVAADQNEGSS
+866 DVAAAQNGDSS
-877 DPFRRSAPP
+877 DPLRRSALP
-886 PLGDQGEA
+886 PLGHQGEA

-905 ENSGRTEASAPTG
+905 ENAGRTETSAPTG

-948 GDKLF
+948 GDKLL

-959 LRQYKARLKEYD
+959 LREYKARLKEYD

-1002 SPRGEAINARVQE
+1002 SPQGEAINARVRE

-1038 SVARA
+1038 NVARA

-1101 QREYGFAM
+1101 KREYGFAM

-1188 AGMDTSQPSGRV
+1188 AGMDSDEPSGRV
-1200 GGGTGGAAQESAG
+1200 GRGAGGAEKEYAG

-1230 KAERLSPRADGIENG
+1230 KAERLSPKADGIENG
-1245 SDQKMFYRV
+1245 SEQKMFYRV

-1268 KQILTDAGADDVR
+1268 KQILADAGADDVR

-1324 EAMHLRMEAEAG
+1324 EAVHLRMEAEPG

-1347 SREQRDK
+1347 SQEQRDK

-1359 CEAYEGCYTGEDL
+1359 CEAYEGCYTGEDM

-1407 TASQRAK
+1407 TASQSAK
-1414 KPAQTRGPPER
+1414 KPAQTRGPPEA
-1425 YSFAKLKDSE
+1425 YSVDAAYAEKLKEWAGDGMPSDASFTLGTTGDVLQGLGAIESDIYMNGEKIRTILAEHPEMTLREIERIPEILDDPVMILKSKGTNARGNDNSRLVIFGSLKAQNEKPILTVLDLRPKENGFQLDDMQKVNTAFTKKNPAAFVQASE
-1435 VRAEAERMEA
+1435 VLYADKKRTA
-1445 AGSTPEEIWAELGVA
+1445 ALLRQFGLTIASRELLRNGYIGSISYKGRSVNLRGEKFSDVVRL
-1460 RTLDGKDWRYEIDDS
+1460 DDS
-1475 GMESDTKW
+1475 GRLTAK
-1483 GLLRNPDARRYNE
+1483 L
-1496 LFEKAYLHDAAT
+1496 
-1508 GEDLKEL
+1508 
-1515 RILDKNLKGVRK
+1515 
-1527 SPLYLDEI
+1527 SP
-1535 VKHDRLFEA
+1535 
-1544 YPELRDVKV
+1544 
-1553 RFETNT
+1553 ET
-1559 GNKEGSYHPKTNEF
+1559 
-1573 VLRAGLKLESEK
+1573 
-1585 LKGTLIHEIQHAIQE
+1585 
-1600 QEGFAGGANPQ
+1600 
-1611 YWDEMMQG
+1611 
-1619 GYSRRKN
+1619 
-1626 DGRIERARSEY
+1626 
-1637 HRIFNS
+1637 
-1643 APEEFKDKV
+1643 
-1652 RKINRAR
+1652 
-1659 LDEDYDTADA
+1659 
-1669 VIDEL
+1669 
-1674 YESEYADLWSQLDEA
+1674 
-1689 EFEWRGDRGEEM
+1689 
-1701 NAYDLY
+1701 
-1707 YNTAGEIEAR
+1707 R
-1717 DADARRNLTA
+1717 DA
-1727 EQRRVTMP
+1727 
-1735 KTADENTVFAKGGEW
+1735 
-1750 RNAESDDQRTTSIK
+1750 NAE
-1764 EQLEIY
+1764 
-1770 RAELN
+1770 
-1775 GMAVVANATV
+1775 ANV
-1785 PTNLRNKDS
+1785 
-1794 AAAWASEL
+1794 
-1802 LKRTGYQVDRRG
+1802 
-1814 YGTIYFSKRDIDKGL
+1814 
-1829 RYADTAEEKAAL
+1829 
-1841 AVLPQ
+1841 
-1846 VLKRGIE
+1846 
-1853 IGSHKNHKNREKQTI
+1853 
-1868 TFAAPVELNGI
+1868 
-1879 RGNMAVVVNKNGN
+1879 
-1892 HYYAHRIVLPD
+1892 
-1903 GTTFRFSTETKD
+1903 
-1915 AAQELPRGVTVSGS
+1915 
-1929 LADTTSAASDV
+1929 
-1940 SVRGEGKNVN
+1940 
-1950 RKYSPDS
+1950 
-1957 ENDRWKAAQFAVI
+1957 
-1970 QSSNAAEEQ
+1970 AEEQ

-2028 NSAVRQAAN
+2028 NSAVRQAGR
-2037 AMSIP
+2037 AMSVPYNEQQRI
-2042 GKAKREVLKPAVQGM
+2042 VKPALQELM
-2057 MNEFLKTGRIAQE
+2057 KEFLKTGRIEQKGIDRAFD
-2070 TINKSF
+2070 K
-2076 EDAYD
+2076 AYD
-2081 AGIEEDREFYDTFKH
+2081 EGIEVNYEFFHDFKH
-2096 IKGKL
+2096 IRDKL

-2165 MRMIEVANKIQITKQ
+2165 MRMIEVADKIQITKQ

-2285 QNAKSILNVY
+2285 ENARSILNVY
-2295 EVKADY
+2295 EAKADY

-2323 RPLLTNSEQA
+2323 RPLLENTEQA
-2333 KDKKGLAPGLR
+2333 KDKKGLAPGFR

-2359 AADAQRINETIFE
+2359 EADAKRINETIFE

-2385 NDYRAR
+2385 NEYRAR
-2391 VRKLDLSRKV
+2391 VRKLDLSRRV

-2426 TKRPMDA
+2426 TKKPMDA

-2455 GIRKEKVERAVGE
+2455 GISKEKVERAVGE
-2468 FRRIYDELFTQMN
+2468 FRKIYDELFTQMN

-2495 KGYFPHFRP
+2495 RGYFPHFQP

-2525 ALPTTINGLTHTFK
+2525 ELPTTINGLTHTFK
-2539 PGLTWFGNAPERL
+2539 PGITWFGNAKERL
-2552 GVNTASD
+2552 GFNTAYD

-2656 GVESVLGRG
+2656 GVESVLGRK

-2699 WGYVSTGDIVQ
+2699 YGYISTGDMVQ
-2710 AMGQTLAAMKN
+2710 AMGQTIAAMKN

-2737 SDPLVRTWQ
+2737 SDPLVRSWQ

-2797 MADRSKGATPTRFQ
+2797 MADRSKGATPTMFQ
-2811 SRNPLVK
+2811 SRNPFVK

-2832 NIFKDLPREVR
+2832 NIFKDLPREMR

-2935 MVGGVLGGG
+2935 MAGGVLGGG

-3022 QYPVFTDEGAMTVLR
+3022 QYPVFTDEGAMTVMR
-3037 DVQAVVFGRNA
+3037 DVQAGVFGRNA

-3082 EAWELIQ
+3082 EAWKLIQ

-3156 NSAEATAISEEEQAA
+3156 NNAEATAISEEEQAA

-3240 SGNIDEKMATRILSK
+3240 SGSIDEKMATRILSK

-3305 QKRDISS
+3305 QKRDIST

>member
-37 APAANVA
+37 APAASGGRPSQSA
-44 TTRSGDSSDP
+44 ARTALPEGEPSAARGTYSPTRS
-54 LRRSAPPPL
+54 
-63 GHQGEAGSGS
+63 
-73 LTQERYKAQGGVT
+73 RYKAQGGVT

-108 TEGKPSYSLDTP
+108 TEGKPAYSLDTP

-128 RQDTTPEEEAPAI
+128 RQDTTPKEEAPAI

-152 EKWQGHWTDDLFK
+152 EKWQGHWADDLFK

-194 KKAAKALLKAAQVQN
+194 KKAAKALLKAAQVQS

-313 GMALLTQG
+313 GMALLPQSM
-321 ALNPAAGALAKTAL
+321 LNPAAGALAKTAL

-361 SAGGLA
+361 NAGGLA

-429 ANTGVNAVAS
+429 ANTGVSAVAS

-486 QEFDAIQNHMNGKR
+486 QEFDAIQNHMNGR
-500 YATQEEYE
+500 QYATQEEYE

-515 THVRELKAEVGS
+515 THVKELKAEVGS

-575 VRMLTSEIEDAF
+575 VRLLTSEIEDAF

-602 APESTAVNDNPT
+602 APESTALNDNPT

-831 WLPENMDVEDE
+831 WLPENMDVED

-859 DNMELEA
+859 DNMELEGEPSQSP
-866 DVAADQNEGSS
+866 AATALPEGE
-877 DPFRRSAPP
+877 PR
-886 PLGDQGEA
+886 GGG
-894 LESANARQVGT
+894 NARQVGT

-948 GDKLF
+948 GDKLL

-959 LRQYKARLKEYD
+959 LRQYKARLKQYD

-1015 LREQLAQDEA
+1015 LREQIAQDEA
-1025 YLEAKER
+1025 YLTARER

-1038 SVARA
+1038 NVARA

-1149 REDSQRG
+1149 REDLQRG

-1188 AGMDTSQPSGRV
+1188 AGMDSDEPSGRV
-1200 GGGTGGAAQESAG
+1200 GRGAGGAEKESAG

-1230 KAERLSPRADGIENG
+1230 KAERLSPKADGIENG
-1245 SDQKMFYRV
+1245 SEQKMLYRV

-1281 LVSGSIKIRTAG
+1281 LVSGSIRIRTAG

-1324 EAMHLRMEAEAG
+1324 EAMHLRLEAEPG

-1347 SREQRDK
+1347 SQEQRDK

-1359 CEAYEGCYTGEDL
+1359 CEAYEGCYTGEDM

-1407 TASQRAK
+1407 TASQRTK
-1414 KPAQTRGPPER
+1414 KPAQTRGPPVKLSKDTSTREQTQREITER
-1425 YSFAKLKDSE
+1425 YQNEVHEILENGKRSTGALVVGYTPELYRKLGMPELPFVIGGGHVYSIAKT
-1435 VRAEAERMEA
+1435 RAEAEAEGRAYKNVNYHGLGENTVANILELVKKPVMVIASKDVDKGTTPLRSTHSVVALVDVGKNGKSLVIPVSITAESTVDGTVMNVNMLSSAYERNVSGLVNEAVAQFNAGENSVFYVQREA
-1445 AGSTPEEIWAELGVA
+1445 ATLLGEGVQFPSILEAAAASNDIVRRFDEKINMSVKNVTQSQQFKRWFGDWQNQPEKASKVVNADGTPKVVYHQTDGEFTVFDTRKQGAGTRDSETPFGIFMKSSDRDIGLRGKKQMALYANIRNPLIAQNRADLKQQLRTMSADYAALTQQHEE
-1460 RTLDGKDWRYEIDDS
+1460 LDQEYRKKFQNANENFKAYILDWRKKHPGTDS
-1475 GMESDTKW
+1475 
-1483 GLLRNPDARRYNE
+1483 R
-1496 LFEKAYLHDAAT
+1496 
-1508 GEDLKEL
+1508 
-1515 RILDKNLKGVRK
+1515 
-1527 SPLYLDEI
+1527 
-1535 VKHDRLFEA
+1535 
-1544 YPELRDVKV
+1544 
-1553 RFETNT
+1553 
-1559 GNKEGSYHPKTNEF
+1559 
-1573 VLRAGLKLESEK
+1573 
-1585 LKGTLIHEIQHAIQE
+1585 
-1600 QEGFAGGANPQ
+1600 
-1611 YWDEMMQG
+1611 
-1619 GYSRRKN
+1619 
-1626 DGRIERARSEY
+1626 
-1637 HRIFNS
+1637 
-1643 APEEFKDKV
+1643 
-1652 RKINRAR
+1652 
-1659 LDEDYDTADA
+1659 
-1669 VIDEL
+1669 EL
-1674 YESEYADLWSQLDEA
+1674 YGTA
-1689 EFEWRGDRGEEM
+1689 EFERLFNEEDRVSEEWTEKADELSLQEK
-1701 NAYDLY
+1701 NALTDALRSAGYDGVHLL
-1707 YNTAGEIEAR
+1707 NDAGSFGRSTDAWIALNPNQVKSAADNVGTFGKNNPDIRFSPETR
-1717 DADARRNLTA
+1717 DA
-1727 EQRRVTMP
+1727 
-1735 KTADENTVFAKGGEW
+1735 
-1750 RNAESDDQRTTSIK
+1750 NAE
-1764 EQLEIY
+1764 
-1770 RAELN
+1770 
-1775 GMAVVANATV
+1775 ANV
-1785 PTNLRNKDS
+1785 
-1794 AAAWASEL
+1794 
-1802 LKRTGYQVDRRG
+1802 
-1814 YGTIYFSKRDIDKGL
+1814 
-1829 RYADTAEEKAAL
+1829 
-1841 AVLPQ
+1841 
-1846 VLKRGIE
+1846 
-1853 IGSHKNHKNREKQTI
+1853 
-1868 TFAAPVELNGI
+1868 
-1879 RGNMAVVVNKNGN
+1879 
-1892 HYYAHRIVLPD
+1892 
-1903 GTTFRFSTETKD
+1903 
-1915 AAQELPRGVTVSGS
+1915 
-1929 LADTTSAASDV
+1929 
-1940 SVRGEGKNVN
+1940 
-1950 RKYSPDS
+1950 
-1957 ENDRWKAAQFAVI
+1957 
-1970 QSSNAAEEQ
+1970 AEEQ
-1979 NGGSSD
+1979 DRGGSD

-2042 GKAKREVLKPAVQGM
+2042 GKAKREVLKPAIQGM
-2057 MNEFLKTGRIAQE
+2057 MNEFLKTGRIAPE

-2096 IKGKL
+2096 IKVKL
-2101 LKTGIRVTPEVRAEF
+2101 LKTGVRVTPEVRAEF
-2116 ADLEQFRRAVRGRI
+2116 ADLEQFRRAVRGKI

-2165 MRMIEVANKIQITKQ
+2165 MRMIEVADKIQITKQ

-2285 QNAKSILNVY
+2285 ENARSILNVY
-2295 EVKADY
+2295 EAKADY

-2323 RPLLTNSEQA
+2323 RPLLENTEQA
-2333 KDKKGLAPGLR
+2333 KDKKGLAPGFR

-2359 AADAQRINETIFE
+2359 AADAKRINETIFE

-2391 VRKLDLSRKV
+2391 VRKMNLSRKV

-2468 FRRIYDELFTQMN
+2468 FRKIYDELFTQMN

-2539 PGLTWFGNAPERL
+2539 PGITWFGNAQERL
-2552 GVNTASD
+2552 GFNTAYD

-2699 WGYVSTGDIVQ
+2699 WGYVSTGDMVQ
-2710 AMGQTLAAMKN
+2710 AMGQTIAAMKN

-2797 MADRSKGATPTRFQ
+2797 MADRSKGATPTMFQ
-2811 SRNPLVK
+2811 SRNPFVK

-2832 NIFKDLPREVR
+2832 NIFKDLPREMR

-2893 YQLNNVLDVA
+2893 YKLNNVLDVA

-2952 PDVSTIWK
+2952 PDVSAIWK

-3022 QYPVFTDEGAMTVLR
+3022 QYPVFTDEGAMTVMR
-3037 DVQAVVFGRNA
+3037 DVQAGVFGRNA

-3082 EAWELIQ
+3082 EAWKLIQ
-3089 AMKDVDVPEGVSK
+3089 AMKDVDVPEGASERE
-3102 KAAKLEAL
+3102 AKLAVL
-3110 RDYDISDEAK
+3110 NAYDIADEAK
-3120 ALYYYNVIASD
+3120 ALYYYNVIAS
-3131 TERAQLDAYMDL
+3131 
-3143 DEELAD
+3143 
-3149 EKVQSAI
+3149 EK
-3156 NSAEATAISEEEQAA
+3156 EQAMLQRLLNENA
-3171 KEARAERDRASKANY
+3171 DVGAYLEYRQALPGADGWKDAEGNTVSGSKKSELYDLLDSYDFTPEQKDAIAGESYKLTGFEPWTEQGKSLREAAMTGKNVTQVVRELKKAGYTNGEISQAITALCRQDFREASERERIDLRAHLATVYAMLGKDRK
-3186 AQMYRKIRDLKLDGY
+3186 
-3201 EPIYKSQLKALKEQ
+3201 KALEK
-3215 EGLSDSDARKEIQK
+3215 
-3229 GVIAEVKEAFQ
+3229 
-3240 SGNIDEKMATRILSK
+3240 IDEWA
-3255 NLNESEDDTYWMLEE
+3255 
-3270 WKGGPDYSKYGK
+3270 
-3282 LTDAMEQNTD
+3282 Q
-3292 AKETVQYYLSHGV
+3292 
-3305 QKRDISS
+3305 
-3312 QITRYFK
+3312 
-3319 PLYKAAETRQEK
+3319 
-3331 NEIARQANVFYR
+3331 
-3343 AAGYMEKWND
+3343 
-3353 MMKWDKEDS
+3353 

>member
-37 APAANVA
+37 APAA
-44 TTRSGDSSDP
+44 SGGRPSQ
-54 LRRSAPPPL
+54 SAARTALPE
-63 GHQGEAGSGS
+63 GEPSAARGTYSPTLS
-73 LTQERYKAQGGVT
+73 RYKAQGGVT

-313 GMALLTQG
+313 GMALLPQSM
-321 ALNPAAGALAKTAL
+321 LNPAAGALAKTAL

-621 QVIEAYKSSADKG
+621 QVIEEYKGAVDERLKATIEKYQSGEETGFARFGINDVSERQAAD
-634 LVEFYQRAKTN
+634 
-645 QSAGRYTLQTVTERA
+645 AGRLLGGEYAGYTNA
-660 ADDIR
+660 INSNGIR
-665 NLTGQDV
+665 H
-672 DGFKTTL
+672 TL
-679 DARQAW
+679 KE
-685 HINNDHGA
+685 HGA
-693 NGKADHSMENDEDV
+693 QGTVDHSMADVNDFS
-707 ARMQYVLN
+707 RIGYVLH
-715 NYDSAEYGGT
+715 NYDNVEKVIYKSGDDDLSAEFRTQDNKPAAMLRY
-725 TDAYW
+725 
-730 ESKKNGKSRRSPVV
+730 SKKI
-744 VFSKKVNGTYYIV
+744 NGTYFVV
-757 EATPVTKAKSV
+757 EAVPQSKHKKFW
-768 YVVSAYMLGEGK
+768 VVSAYIGTGSG
-780 TPPGRGG
+780 T
-787 QNKKGANP
+787 QA
-795 QPPDANAPWLTSEND
+795 PDATKDPGN
-810 SAEITPERSVAQN
+810 TPDASLASSLPVKTTVAQN
-823 AQTVKRDE
+823 PEAVKRDE
-831 WLPENMDVEDE
+831 WLPENMDVED

-859 DNMELEA
+859 DNMELE
-866 DVAADQNEGSS
+866 DEPSQSPAATALPEGE
-877 DPFRRSAPP
+877 PR
-886 PLGDQGEA
+886 GGG
-894 LESANARQVGT
+894 NARQVGT
-905 ENSGRTEASAPTG
+905 ENGGRTEASAPTG
-918 AQETVGANGEPEV
+918 AQETVGASGEPEV

-1002 SPRGEAINARVQE
+1002 SPRGEAINARVRE
-1015 LREQLAQDEA
+1015 LREQIAQDEA
-1025 YLEAKER
+1025 YLTARER

-1038 SVARA
+1038 NVARA

-1081 LAARRA
+1081 LAARKA
-1087 AEEQDAAELERIAK
+1087 AEQQDAAELERIAK
-1101 QREYGFAM
+1101 RNEYSFTM

-1200 GGGTGGAAQESAG
+1200 GAGAGGAEKESAG

-1245 SDQKMFYRV
+1245 SEQKMFYRV

-1281 LVSGSIKIRTAG
+1281 IVSGSIKIRTAG

-2116 ADLEQFRRAVRGRI
+2116 ADLEQFRRAVRGKI

-2165 MRMIEVANKIQITKQ
+2165 MRMIEVADKIQITKQ

-2223 RTKLAQEA
+2223 RTKLAKEA

-2285 QNAKSILNVY
+2285 ENARSILNVY
-2295 EVKADY
+2295 EAKADY

-2333 KDKKGLAPGLR
+2333 KDKKGLAPGFR

-2359 AADAQRINETIFE
+2359 AADAKRINETIFE

-2391 VRKLDLSRKV
+2391 VRKMNLSRKV

-2426 TKRPMDA
+2426 TKKQMDA
-2433 KRDGKTLAEWEAVVR
+2433 QRDGKTLAEWEAVVR

-2495 KGYFPHFRP
+2495 KGYFPHFQP

-2539 PGLTWFGNAPERL
+2539 PGITWFGNAQERL
-2552 GVNTASD
+2552 GFNTAYD

-2665 FYNAMNWL
+2665 FYNAMSWL
-2673 ESRAAANMVAMN
+2673 ESRAAANMVAIN

-2699 WGYVSTGDIVQ
+2699 YGYISTGDMWQ
-2710 AMGQTLAAMKN
+2710 AMGKALAAMKN

-2746 GNLSAKL
+2746 GNWSAKL
-2753 SMPMEW
+2753 SMPMEK
-2759 IDTFTADTI
+2759 IDTFTAESI

-2797 MADRSKGATPTRFQ
+2797 MADRSKGATPTMFQ
-2811 SRNPLVK
+2811 SRNPFVK

-2832 NIFKDLPREVR
+2832 NIFKDLPREMR

-2870 VVGRRAALD
+2870 FVGRRAALD

-2893 YQLNNVLDVA
+2893 YKLNNVLDVA

-2935 MVGGVLGGG
+2935 LAGGVLGGG

-2952 PDVSTIWK
+2952 PDVSAIWK
-2960 VATNKELDS
+2960 AATSKELDS

-3037 DVQAVVFGRNA
+3037 AVQAVVFGRNA
-3048 TKEARDWVQ
+3048 TKEARDWVES
-3057 GGFSKLSTKETNAY
+3057 GFSKLSTKETNAY

-3082 EAWELIQ
+3082 EAWKLIQ
-3089 AMKDVDVPEGVSK
+3089 AMQDVDVPEGASERE
-3102 KAAKLEAL
+3102 AKLAAL
-3110 RDYDISDEAK
+3110 NAYDIADEAK
-3120 ALYYYNVIASD
+3120 ALYYYNVIAS
-3131 TERAQLDAYMDL
+3131 
-3143 DEELAD
+3143 
-3149 EKVQSAI
+3149 EK
-3156 NSAEATAISEEEQAA
+3156 EQAMLQRLLNENA
-3171 KEARAERDRASKANY
+3171 DVGAYLEYRQALPGADGWKDAEGNTVSGSKKSELYDLLDSYDFTPEQKDAIAGESYKLTGFEPWTEQGKSLREAAMTGKNVTQVVRELKKAGYTNGEIRQAITELCRQDFREASERERIDLRAHLATVYAMLGKDRK
-3186 AQMYRKIRDLKLDGY
+3186 
-3201 EPIYKSQLKALKEQ
+3201 KALEK
-3215 EGLSDSDARKEIQK
+3215 
-3229 GVIAEVKEAFQ
+3229 
-3240 SGNIDEKMATRILSK
+3240 IDEWA
-3255 NLNESEDDTYWMLEE
+3255 
-3270 WKGGPDYSKYGK
+3270 
-3282 LTDAMEQNTD
+3282 Q
-3292 AKETVQYYLSHGV
+3292 
-3305 QKRDISS
+3305 
-3312 QITRYFK
+3312 
-3319 PLYKAAETRQEK
+3319 
-3331 NEIARQANVFYR
+3331 
-3343 AAGYMEKWND
+3343 
-3353 MMKWDKEDS
+3353 

>member
-108 TEGKPSYSLDTP
+108 TAGKPAYSLDTP

-128 RQDTTPEEEAPAI
+128 RQDTTPKEEAPAI

-152 EKWQGHWTDDLFK
+152 EKWQGHWADDLFK

-194 KKAAKALLKAAQVQN
+194 RKAAKALLKAAQVQS

-313 GMALLTQG
+313 GMALLPQSM
-321 ALNPAAGALAKTAL
+321 LNPAAGALAKTAL

-361 SAGGLA
+361 NAGGLA

-429 ANTGVNAVAS
+429 ANTGVSAVAS

-486 QEFDAIQNHMNGKR
+486 QEFDAIQNHMNGR
-500 YATQEEYE
+500 QYATQEEYE

-575 VRMLTSEIEDAF
+575 VRLLTSEIEDAF

-602 APESTAVNDNPT
+602 NAATAASGEAFPSSGASRHLPPE
-614 QHTPAEQ
+614 
-621 QVIEAYKSSADKG
+621 
-634 LVEFYQRAKTN
+634 
-645 QSAGRYTLQTVTERA
+645 
-660 ADDIR
+660 
-665 NLTGQDV
+665 
-672 DGFKTTL
+672 
-679 DARQAW
+679 
-685 HINNDHGA
+685 
-693 NGKADHSMENDEDV
+693 GKAGT
-707 ARMQYVLN
+707 AAAAN
-715 NYDSAEYGGT
+715 NVQRPAD
-725 TDAYW
+725 
-730 ESKKNGKSRRSPVV
+730 
-744 VFSKKVNGTYYIV
+744 
-757 EATPVTKAKSV
+757 
-768 YVVSAYMLGEGK
+768 
-780 TPPGRGG
+780 
-787 QNKKGANP
+787 
-795 QPPDANAPWLTSEND
+795 
-810 SAEITPERSVAQN
+810 
-823 AQTVKRDE
+823 
-831 WLPENMDVEDE
+831 LPENMDVED

-866 DVAADQNEGSS
+866 DVAEAQNGGSS

-886 PLGDQGEA
+886 SRYGSVTARDRQPTGLSDNTAPPLRYLGHQGEA

-905 ENSGRTEASAPTG
+905 ENAGRTEASAPTG

-948 GDKLF
+948 GDKLL

-959 LRQYKARLKEYD
+959 LREYKARLKQYD

-1015 LREQLAQDEA
+1015 LREQIAQDEA
-1025 YLEAKER
+1025 YLTARER

-1038 SVARA
+1038 NVARA

-1169 RRKGEENGTAGIGN
+1169 RRKGEENGTAGIAN

-1188 AGMDTSQPSGRV
+1188 AGMDSDEPSGRV
-1200 GGGTGGAAQESAG
+1200 GAGAGGAEKESAG

-1230 KAERLSPRADGIENG
+1230 KAERLSPKADGIENG
-1245 SDQKMFYRV
+1245 SEQKMFYRV
-1254 PEEMVQEYPALKQA
+1254 PEGMVQEYPALKQA

-1281 LVSGSIKIRTAG
+1281 LVSGSIRIRTAG

-1313 AKDGVLKTAEH
+1313 AKDGVIKTAEH
-1324 EAMHLRMEAEAG
+1324 EAMHLRLEAEPG

-1347 SREQRDK
+1347 SQEQRDK

-1359 CEAYEGCYTGEDL
+1359 CEAYDGCYTGEDL

-1395 KLQNAVRTAADS
+1395 KLQSSVRAAADS
-1407 TASQRAK
+1407 TASQRTK
-1414 KPAQTRGPPER
+1414 KPAQTRGPPARVSVAAKER
-1425 YSFAKLKDSE
+1425 QYEGVNLAEDGSVYTYEFLTSLPDMSVTMLPPVDAVRGNDERVDTAKV
-1435 VRAEAERMEA
+1435 VRAGMKN
-1445 AGSTPEEIWAELGVA
+1445 A
-1460 RTLDGKDWRYEIDDS
+1460 RTVGTERDGKVFV
-1475 GMESDTKW
+1475 
-1483 GLLRNPDARRYNE
+1483 RNDYTER
-1496 LFEKAYLHDAAT
+1496 
-1508 GEDLKEL
+1508 EL
-1515 RILDKNLKGVRK
+1515 RIDTASIRHGLNGSLNRLLTNARLGANIGT
-1527 SPLYLDEI
+1527 I
-1535 VKHDRLFEA
+1535 VKNA
-1544 YPELRDVKV
+1544 VP
-1553 RFETNT
+1553 
-1559 GNKEGSYHPKTNEF
+1559 
-1573 VLRAGLKLESEK
+1573 
-1585 LKGTLIHEIQHAIQE
+1585 
-1600 QEGFAGGANPQ
+1600 
-1611 YWDEMMQG
+1611 
-1619 GYSRRKN
+1619 
-1626 DGRIERARSEY
+1626 
-1637 HRIFNS
+1637 
-1643 APEEFKDKV
+1643 
-1652 RKINRAR
+1652 INA
-1659 LDEDYDTADA
+1659 
-1669 VIDEL
+1669 
-1674 YESEYADLWSQLDEA
+1674 
-1689 EFEWRGDRGEEM
+1689 
-1701 NAYDLY
+1701 
-1707 YNTAGEIEAR
+1707 
-1717 DADARRNLTA
+1717 
-1727 EQRRVTMP
+1727 
-1735 KTADENTVFAKGGEW
+1735 
-1750 RNAESDDQRTTSIK
+1750 
-1764 EQLEIY
+1764 
-1770 RAELN
+1770 
-1775 GMAVVANATV
+1775 
-1785 PTNLRNKDS
+1785 LRNKASDVTGTYAM
-1794 AAAWASEL
+1794 AAYA
-1802 LKRTGYQVDRRG
+1802 VDRRG
-1814 YGTIYFSKRDIDKGL
+1814 REFVAIVTVEQRSGNVSGVSAYDVAHAVSGRQKNGSQADTKSQGVYPIKAATISIKDFLGIVNSTHQSILPQDVLAVFKETRNPKGEYADKAKFSPAASPKENDKTALAYFGKTYKWSETGYVLLDGSRLDFSGRHEGGSGGYRSVDHRDISDAFGGDFGDGSYTGGMVQFMQEGNI
-1829 RYADTAEEKAAL
+1829 RISPESGGINL
-1841 AVLPQ
+1841 AVMPTRAQMDSLSDFISRE
-1846 VLKRGIE
+1846 RGEVILDIDDE
-1853 IGSHKNHKNREKQTI
+1853 
-1868 TFAAPVELNGI
+1868 
-1879 RGNMAVVVNKNGN
+1879 NGN
-1892 HYYAHRIVLPD
+1892 TLS
-1903 GTTFRFSTETKD
+1903 STEYPKGTHANKVLQD
-1915 AAQELPRGVTVSGS
+1915 IR
-1929 LADTTSAASDV
+1929 
-1940 SVRGEGKNVN
+1940 N
-1950 RKYSPDS
+1950 Y
-1957 ENDRWKAAQFAVI
+1957 F
-1970 QSSNAAEEQ
+1970 Q
-1979 NGGSSD
+1979 NGQTPQAGSEPTVQQFRLSPETRDANAEANVATEQDRGRSD

-2028 NSAVRQAAN
+2028 NRTVRQAAN

-2042 GKAKREVLKPAVQGM
+2042 YNEQQRIVKPALQELM
-2057 MNEFLKTGRIAQE
+2057 KEFLKTGKIAQNA
-2070 TINKSF
+2070 IDRAFDK
-2076 EDAYD
+2076 AYD
-2081 AGIEEDREFYDTFKH
+2081 EGIEVNYEFFHDFKH
-2096 IKGKL
+2096 IRDKL

-2116 ADLEQFRRAVRGRI
+2116 ADLEQFRRAVRGKI

-2165 MRMIEVANKIQITKQ
+2165 MRMIEVADKIQITKQ

-2285 QNAKSILNVY
+2285 QNARSILNVY
-2295 EVKADY
+2295 EAKADF

-2312 RGVKEGYREQV
+2312 RGVKESYREQV

-2333 KDKKGLAPGLR
+2333 KDKKGLAPGFR
-2344 YDRETAERNIEDVFP
+2344 YDRETAERNVEDVFP
-2359 AADAQRINETIFE
+2359 AADAKRINETIFE

-2385 NDYRAR
+2385 NEYRAR

-2468 FRRIYDELFTQMN
+2468 FRRIYDELFGQMN

-2495 KGYFPHFRP
+2495 KGYFPHFQP

-2539 PGLTWFGNAPERL
+2539 PGITWFGNARERL
-2552 GVNTASD
+2552 GFNTAYD

-2699 WGYVSTGDIVQ
+2699 WGYVSTGDMVQ
-2710 AMGQTLAAMKN
+2710 AMGQTIAAMKN

-2753 SMPMEW
+2753 SMPMER

-2797 MADRSKGATPTRFQ
+2797 MADRSKGATPTMFQ
-2811 SRNPLVK
+2811 SRNPFVK
-2818 LFTQFQLEVNNQFS
+2818 LFTQFQLEVNNQLS
-2832 NIFKDLPREVR
+2832 NIFKDLPREMR

-2935 MVGGVLGGG
+2935 MAGGVLGGG

-2952 PDVSTIWK
+2952 PDVSAIWK

-3037 DVQAVVFGRNA
+3037 DVQAGVFGRNA

-3057 GGFSKLSTKETNAY
+3057 SGFSKLSTKETNAY

-3082 EAWELIQ
+3082 EAWKLIK
-3089 AMKDVDVPEGVSK
+3089 AMQDVDVPEGVSK
-3102 KAAKLEAL
+3102 KDAKLEAL
-3110 RDYDISDEAK
+3110 RDYDISNEAK

-3156 NSAEATAISEEEQAA
+3156 NNAEATAISEEEQAA
-3171 KEARAERDRASKANY
+3171 KEAQAERDRASKANY

-3240 SGNIDEKMATRILSK
+3240 SGSIDEKMATRILSK

>member
-1 MGAWSEYKKQQE
+1 MAKKTESNINWKQVM
-13 QERRTGKWTEY
+13 ERARRSDNQALYGNS
-24 KQSGSYRKSGAAA
+24 SGSRAVEPYTQRQQQTEQTGRFDWTAIMKTAKEQDGRGTSTPWVKTYTFGGREA
-37 APAANVA
+37 APAASGGRPSQSA
-44 TTRSGDSSDP
+44 ARTALPEGEPSAARGTYSPTRS
-54 LRRSAPPPL
+54 
-63 GHQGEAGSGS
+63 
-73 LTQERYKAQGGVT
+73 RYKAQGGVT

-108 TEGKPSYSLDTP
+108 TEEQ
-120 TMGALGRY
+120 Y
-128 RQDTTPEEEAPAI
+128 RQRLDANAQQLRNENTSPHQSAAPTASPRGEATGAAGQSGARRGFGKAEGEQAVKREQELSGKVSEQEFNRSTAMQQQ
-141 DYGDHGSDAAM
+141 YGSYQNYLRGVYAGYDEAM
-152 EKWQGHWTDDLFK
+152 ENARRAKQEQAQREGKVTEQEFNRSTAMQQKYGTYHNYLNGVTTTTDEQTRYQAQNARLYNLGIREDVARYFELDADEDREEKDALRQRFDEMGVTGKDLSDF
-165 KVLAQ
+165 
-170 TPTDT
+170 
-175 EGIAKR
+175 R
-181 GEMLSRMQWGEDE
+181 
-194 KKAAKALLKAAQVQN
+194 ALLKN
-209 LTGNAY
+209 PKLTGDYVGFGEAAADAFISGSSASWLGGQEATHAVAEAGINKAAAWALRDLAKSKVLGGIFGQAYRDSLNALADKLATDIDWLGAQAWQDEY
-215 NPSDY
+215 SRIMERATKDRSAVGKFVVENLPSVGSMLLDAGLAGMSGVNPIKETTNLSTLTSM
-220 APAWDAYMRG
+220 ASRAGGNAAVDAKNAG
-230 DNEEYTRQVAIYDQ
+230 ATDGEAI
-244 LYARLHP
+244 LIGLEN
-251 KSTAFRSA
+251 A
-259 AVESTGLLSMAK
+259 AVEVFSEKLFGGNPVYDEDVGLINRAAAK
-271 LGAAAAGDETGIK
+271 LKNK
-284 TLQSSEQAGKQA
+284 TLLRVLDS
-296 QAAEPGITWATK
+296 
-308 VGIGA
+308 
-313 GMALLTQG
+313 
-321 ALNPAAGALAKTAL
+321 KT
-335 GATKLGQAAISAGQ
+335 
-349 TALSFAAREAIQ
+349 F
-361 SAGGLA
+361 
-367 TGEMTGGQFAQ
+367 
-378 RTLASAAGGAAGS
+378 
-391 IASGLVSSGVAK
+391 GLVSEGLEEVVAE
-403 LLTDKQMMTPFK
+403 LLEPTFQSLVLDGTL
-415 EYLRQTAASATFSA
+415 EGSVTA
-429 ANTGVNAVAS
+429 
-439 GRKMTKEEIATELGM
+439 EDLGM
-454 SFAFAMVDGY
+454 SFLGGVFVGVLGDAAGMVSGLSQARQDRYMKQYAKILIRETDG
-464 LSAMRSTKAASEQVK
+464 STNADVQAARDAISDKLAYGRAPDMQDFGRLIDALDKAGESDAAERTVEEVQREASE
-479 AKYDQIT
+479 
-486 QEFDAIQNHMNGKR
+486 
-500 YATQEEYE
+500 
-508 QALRDLR
+508 
-515 THVRELKAEVGS
+515 S
-527 TYYAGQQEFVNDI
+527 
-540 QKGLDVA
+540 DV
-547 IGNINIMLA
+547 
-556 GDTGTAAAA
+556 
-565 AGTSGVGAQT
+565 
-575 VRMLTSEIEDAF
+575 
-587 RTGASDTPNTPVTGG
+587 
-602 APESTAVNDNPT
+602 
-614 QHTPAEQ
+614 
-621 QVIEAYKSSADKG
+621 
-634 LVEFYQRAKTN
+634 
-645 QSAGRYTLQTVTERA
+645 
-660 ADDIR
+660 
-665 NLTGQDV
+665 
-672 DGFKTTL
+672 
-679 DARQAW
+679 
-685 HINNDHGA
+685 
-693 NGKADHSMENDEDV
+693 
-707 ARMQYVLN
+707 
-715 NYDSAEYGGT
+715 
-725 TDAYW
+725 
-730 ESKKNGKSRRSPVV
+730 
-744 VFSKKVNGTYYIV
+744 
-757 EATPVTKAKSV
+757 
-768 YVVSAYMLGEGK
+768 
-780 TPPGRGG
+780 
-787 QNKKGANP
+787 
-795 QPPDANAPWLTSEND
+795 
-810 SAEITPERSVAQN
+810 
-823 AQTVKRDE
+823 
-831 WLPENMDVEDE
+831 PENMDVEDR

-853 DGDGLP
+853 DGDGIP
-859 DNMELEA
+859 DNMEVIDE
-866 DVAADQNEGSS
+866 DVPSNMDVE
-877 DPFRRSAPP
+877 D
-886 PLGDQGEA
+886 
-894 LESANARQVGT
+894 ANARQGGNN
-905 ENSGRTEASAPTG
+905 EPSPHQSAARTASPRGEAMG
-918 AQETVGANGEPEV
+918 AAETSSRGESVGASGEPEV

-948 GDKLF
+948 GDGLF

-959 LRQYKARLKEYD
+959 LREYKARLKEYD
-971 ARTAELRGLEA
+971 QRTAELRGLEA
-982 NAQQVRNN
+982 NAVAAATDNA
-990 EPSPHQSPTATA
+990 SPHQSATPTA
-1002 SPRGEAINARVQE
+1002 SPQGEASDRGEAINARVRE
-1015 LREQLAQDEA
+1015 LREQIAQDEA

-1081 LAARRA
+1081 LAARKA

-1200 GGGTGGAAQESAG
+1200 GAGAGGAEKESAG

-1230 KAERLSPRADGIENG
+1230 KAERLSAKADGIQNG
-1245 SDQKMFYRV
+1245 TDAKMFYRV

-1268 KQILTDAGADDVR
+1268 KKILTDAGADDVR
-1281 LVSGSIKIRTAG
+1281 LVSGSIRIRTAG

-1324 EAMHLRMEAEAG
+1324 EAMHLRLEAEPG

-1354 LARKY
+1354 QARKY

-1372 SAYLDEIV
+1372 GAYLDEIV

-1395 KLQNAVRTAADS
+1395 KLQSSVRAAADS
-1407 TASQRAK
+1407 TASQSAK
-1414 KPAQTRGPPER
+1414 KPAQTRGPPAK
-1425 YSFAKLKDSE
+1425 YSI
-1435 VRAEAERMEA
+1435 R
-1445 AGSTPEEIWAELGVA
+1445 
-1460 RTLDGKDWRYEIDDS
+1460 
-1475 GMESDTKW
+1475 
-1483 GLLRNPDARRYNE
+1483 
-1496 LFEKAYLHDAAT
+1496 
-1508 GEDLKEL
+1508 
-1515 RILDKNLKGVRK
+1515 
-1527 SPLYLDEI
+1527 
-1535 VKHDRLFEA
+1535 
-1544 YPELRDVKV
+1544 
-1553 RFETNT
+1553 
-1559 GNKEGSYHPKTNEF
+1559 
-1573 VLRAGLKLESEK
+1573 
-1585 LKGTLIHEIQHAIQE
+1585 
-1600 QEGFAGGANPQ
+1600 
-1611 YWDEMMQG
+1611 
-1619 GYSRRKN
+1619 
-1626 DGRIERARSEY
+1626 
-1637 HRIFNS
+1637 
-1643 APEEFKDKV
+1643 
-1652 RKINRAR
+1652 
-1659 LDEDYDTADA
+1659 
-1669 VIDEL
+1669 
-1674 YESEYADLWSQLDEA
+1674 
-1689 EFEWRGDRGEEM
+1689 
-1701 NAYDLY
+1701 
-1707 YNTAGEIEAR
+1707 
-1717 DADARRNLTA
+1717 
-1727 EQRRVTMP
+1727 
-1735 KTADENTVFAKGGEW
+1735 KTADGKKYVVIDKQQGRFIGLNAKESAKLAKEIIQDEFAGQTLPLGEYAAVTVYDQPDAINRKSGDRFDGAGKYAYDGKQYDEKTFLAKMRASANLDEM
-1750 RNAESDDQRTTSIK
+1750 
-1764 EQLEIY
+1764 LE
-1770 RAELN
+1770 
-1775 GMAVVANATV
+1775 
-1785 PTNLRNKDS
+1785 
-1794 AAAWASEL
+1794 ASEYI
-1802 LKRTGYQVDRRG
+1802 GHQEDR
-1814 YGTIYFSKRDIDKGL
+1814 
-1829 RYADTAEEKAAL
+1829 
-1841 AVLPQ
+1841 
-1846 VLKRGIE
+1846 
-1853 IGSHKNHKNREKQTI
+1853 KNH
-1868 TFAAPVELNGI
+1868 TFAT
-1879 RGNMAVVVNKNGN
+1879 RGFD
-1892 HYYAHRIVLPD
+1892 YYK
-1903 GTTFRFSTETKD
+1903 TTFVIGGRAFEGVFNIGLSDTGATFYGMTKIEQD
-1915 AAQELPRGVTVSGS
+1915 NVSGTLASS
-1929 LADTTSAASDV
+1929 LVNDAQPHGVDLPKN
-1940 SVRGEGKNVN
+1940 SVRSNGKNVN
-1950 RKYSPDS
+1950 RKYSPETRERAPELTDAEAVGEPS
-1957 ENDRWKAAQFAVI
+1957 QSPAATALP
-1970 QSSNAAEEQ
+1970 E
-1979 NGGSSD
+1979 
-1985 PLRRSAPPP
+1985 
-1994 LGHQGEASETGEK
+1994 GEPRA
-2007 PKVYSY
+2007 YDY

-2057 MNEFLKTGRIAQE
+2057 MNEFLQTGRIAQE
-2070 TINKSF
+2070 TIDESF

-2096 IKGKL
+2096 IKVKL
-2101 LKTGIRVTPEVRAEF
+2101 LKTGVRVTPEVRAEF
-2116 ADLEQFRRAVRGRI
+2116 ADLEQFRRAVRGKI

-2153 FPEAIMNPADQL
+2153 FPEAIMNQADQL

-2196 ARNDFEAAVED
+2196 AKNDFEAAVED

-2231 PKSQAEVEELYKR
+2231 PKTQAEVVELYKR
-2244 QREARRAYER
+2244 QKDARRAYER
-2254 VQSRNLLT
+2254 VQSKNLLT

-2295 EVKADY
+2295 EAKADY

-2323 RPLLTNSEQA
+2323 RPLLENTEQA
-2333 KDKKGLAPGLR
+2333 KDKKGLAPGFR

-2359 AADAQRINETIFE
+2359 AADAKRINETIFE

-2391 VRKLDLSRKV
+2391 VRKMNLSRKV

-2426 TKRPMDA
+2426 TKKPMDA
-2433 KRDGKTLAEWEAVVR
+2433 QRDGKTLAEWEAVVR

-2455 GIRKEKVERAVGE
+2455 GISKEKVERAVEE
-2468 FRRIYDELFTQMN
+2468 FRKIYDELFTQMN

-2495 KGYFPHFRP
+2495 RGYFPHFQP

-2539 PGLTWFGNAPERL
+2539 PGITWFGNAQERL
-2552 GVNTASD
+2552 GFNTAYD

-2665 FYNAMNWL
+2665 FYNAMSWL

-2699 WGYVSTGDIVQ
+2699 WGYVSTGDMVQ
-2710 AMGQTLAAMKN
+2710 AMGKALAAMKN

-2811 SRNPLVK
+2811 AKNPFTK

-2832 NIFKDLPREVR
+2832 NIFKDLPREMR

-2893 YQLNNVLDVA
+2893 YKLGNVLDVA
-2903 FGSEAGFI
+2903 LGSEAGFI

-2935 MVGGVLGGG
+2935 LAGGVLGGG

-2952 PDVSTIWK
+2952 PDVSAIWK

-3037 DVQAVVFGRNA
+3037 DVQAGVFGRNA

-3057 GGFSKLSTKETNAY
+3057 SGFAKLSTKETNAY
-3071 LAMSAADVKQR
+3071 LAMSAAEVKQR
-3082 EAWELIQ
+3082 EAWKLIQ
-3089 AMKDVDVPEGVSK
+3089 AMQDVDVPEGASERE
-3102 KAAKLEAL
+3102 AKLAAL
-3110 RDYDISDEAK
+3110 NAYDIADEAK
-3120 ALYYYNVIASD
+3120 ALYYYNVIAS
-3131 TERAQLDAYMDL
+3131 
-3143 DEELAD
+3143 
-3149 EKVQSAI
+3149 EK
-3156 NSAEATAISEEEQAA
+3156 EQAMLQRLLNENA
-3171 KEARAERDRASKANY
+3171 DVGEYLEYRQALPSADGWKDAEGNTVSGSKKSELYDLLDSYDFTPEQKDAIAGESYKLTGFEPWTEQGKSLREAAMTGKNVTQVVRELKKAGYTNGEISQAITALCRQDFREASERERIDLRAHLATVYAMLGKDRK
-3186 AQMYRKIRDLKLDGY
+3186 
-3201 EPIYKSQLKALKEQ
+3201 KALEK
-3215 EGLSDSDARKEIQK
+3215 
-3229 GVIAEVKEAFQ
+3229 
-3240 SGNIDEKMATRILSK
+3240 IDE
-3255 NLNESEDDTYWMLEE
+3255 W
-3270 WKGGPDYSKYGK
+3270 
-3282 LTDAMEQNTD
+3282 
-3292 AKETVQYYLSHGV
+3292 VQ
-3305 QKRDISS
+3305 
-3312 QITRYFK
+3312 
-3319 PLYKAAETRQEK
+3319 
-3331 NEIARQANVFYR
+3331 
-3343 AAGYMEKWND
+3343 
-3353 MMKWDKEDS
+3353 

>member
-86 FEQYKAAVDSI
+86 FGQYKAAVDSI

-108 TEGKPSYSLDTP
+108 TEGKPAYSLDTP

-128 RQDTTPEEEAPAI
+128 RQDTTPKEEAPAI

-152 EKWQGHWTDDLFK
+152 EKWQGHWADDLFK

-230 DNEEYTRQVAIYDQ
+230 DNKEYARQVAIYDQ

-313 GMALLTQG
+313 GTALLTQG

-349 TALSFAAREAIQ
+349 TAISFAAREAIQ
-361 SAGGLA
+361 NAGGLA

-429 ANTGVNAVAS
+429 ANTGVSAVAS

-486 QEFDAIQNHMNGKR
+486 QEFDAIQNHMNGRR

-515 THVRELKAEVGS
+515 THVKELKAEVGS

-602 APESTAVNDNPT
+602 NAATAASGEAFPSSGASRHLPPE
-614 QHTPAEQ
+614 
-621 QVIEAYKSSADKG
+621 
-634 LVEFYQRAKTN
+634 
-645 QSAGRYTLQTVTERA
+645 
-660 ADDIR
+660 
-665 NLTGQDV
+665 
-672 DGFKTTL
+672 
-679 DARQAW
+679 
-685 HINNDHGA
+685 
-693 NGKADHSMENDEDV
+693 GKAGT
-707 ARMQYVLN
+707 AAAAN
-715 NYDSAEYGGT
+715 NVQRPAD
-725 TDAYW
+725 
-730 ESKKNGKSRRSPVV
+730 
-744 VFSKKVNGTYYIV
+744 
-757 EATPVTKAKSV
+757 
-768 YVVSAYMLGEGK
+768 
-780 TPPGRGG
+780 
-787 QNKKGANP
+787 
-795 QPPDANAPWLTSEND
+795 
-810 SAEITPERSVAQN
+810 
-823 AQTVKRDE
+823 
-831 WLPENMDVEDE
+831 LPENMDVED
-842 DIPSNMDVIDE
+842 DGIPSNMDVIDE

-866 DVAADQNEGSS
+866 DVAAAQNGGSS
-877 DPFRRSAPP
+877 DPLRRSALP
-886 PLGDQGEA
+886 PLGHQGEA

-948 GDKLF
+948 GDKLL

-971 ARTAELRGLEA
+971 ARTAELRGLEGA

-1002 SPRGEAINARVQE
+1002 SPRGEADGREAASTPTGAREAVGAAEREARVRE
-1015 LREQLAQDEA
+1015 LREQIAQDEA

-1038 SVARA
+1038 NVARA
-1043 RLENERQQKELGR
+1043 RLENERQEKELGR

-1188 AGMDTSQPSGRV
+1188 AGMDSDEPSGRV
-1200 GGGTGGAAQESAG
+1200 GRGAGGAEKESAG

-1230 KAERLSPRADGIENG
+1230 KAERLSPKADGIENG

-1254 PEEMVQEYPALKQA
+1254 PEETVQEYPALKQA

-1281 LVSGSIKIRTAG
+1281 LVSGSIRIRTAG

-1300 GVTQGTTVWLTID
+1300 GVAQGTTVWLTID
-1313 AKDGVLKTAEH
+1313 AKDGVIKTAEH
-1324 EAMHLRMEAEAG
+1324 EAMHLRLEAEPG

-1407 TASQRAK
+1407 TASQRTK
-1414 KPAQTRGPPER
+1414 KPAQTRGPPARASAAAKER
-1425 YSFAKLKDSE
+1425 QYEGVNLAEDGSVYTYEFLTSLPDMSVTMLPPVDAVRGNDERVDTAKV
-1435 VRAEAERMEA
+1435 VRAGMKN
-1445 AGSTPEEIWAELGVA
+1445 A
-1460 RTLDGKDWRYEIDDS
+1460 RTVGTERDGKVFV
-1475 GMESDTKW
+1475 
-1483 GLLRNPDARRYNE
+1483 RNDY
-1496 LFEKAYLHDAAT
+1496 T
-1508 GEDLKEL
+1508 GREL
-1515 RILDKNLKGVRK
+1515 RIDTASIRHGLNGSLNRLLTNARLGANIGT
-1527 SPLYLDEI
+1527 I
-1535 VKHDRLFEA
+1535 VKNAVPINALRNKASDVTGTYAMAAYAADR
-1544 YPELRDVKV
+1544 RG
-1553 RFETNT
+1553 R
-1559 GNKEGSYHPKTNEF
+1559 EF
-1573 VLRAGLKLESEK
+1573 VAIVTVEQRSGNVSGVSAYDVAHAVSGRQKNGSQADTKSQGVYPIKAATISIKDFLGIVNSTHQSILPQDVLAAFKETRNP
-1585 LKGTLIHEIQHAIQE
+1585 KG
-1600 QEGFAGGANPQ
+1600 
-1611 YWDEMMQG
+1611 
-1619 GYSRRKN
+1619 
-1626 DGRIERARSEY
+1626 
-1637 HRIFNS
+1637 
-1643 APEEFKDKV
+1643 
-1652 RKINRAR
+1652 
-1659 LDEDYDTADA
+1659 
-1669 VIDEL
+1669 
-1674 YESEYADLWSQLDEA
+1674 EYADKAKFSPAASPKENDK
-1689 EFEWRGDRGEEM
+1689 
-1701 NAYDLY
+1701 
-1707 YNTAGEIEAR
+1707 TAQAGSEPTVQQFRLSPETR
-1717 DADARRNLTA
+1717 DA
-1727 EQRRVTMP
+1727 
-1735 KTADENTVFAKGGEW
+1735 
-1750 RNAESDDQRTTSIK
+1750 NAE
-1764 EQLEIY
+1764 
-1770 RAELN
+1770 
-1775 GMAVVANATV
+1775 ANV
-1785 PTNLRNKDS
+1785 
-1794 AAAWASEL
+1794 
-1802 LKRTGYQVDRRG
+1802 
-1814 YGTIYFSKRDIDKGL
+1814 
-1829 RYADTAEEKAAL
+1829 
-1841 AVLPQ
+1841 
-1846 VLKRGIE
+1846 
-1853 IGSHKNHKNREKQTI
+1853 
-1868 TFAAPVELNGI
+1868 
-1879 RGNMAVVVNKNGN
+1879 
-1892 HYYAHRIVLPD
+1892 
-1903 GTTFRFSTETKD
+1903 
-1915 AAQELPRGVTVSGS
+1915 
-1929 LADTTSAASDV
+1929 
-1940 SVRGEGKNVN
+1940 
-1950 RKYSPDS
+1950 
-1957 ENDRWKAAQFAVI
+1957 
-1970 QSSNAAEEQ
+1970 AEEQ
-1979 NGGSSD
+1979 NGGSYD

-2057 MNEFLKTGRIAQE
+2057 MNEFLQTGRIAQE
-2070 TINKSF
+2070 TIDKSF
-2076 EDAYD
+2076 EDTYD

-2165 MRMIEVANKIQITKQ
+2165 MRMIEVADKIQITKQ

-2185 HKGDGGDYKRW
+2185 HKGDGGDYKRG

-2285 QNAKSILNVY
+2285 ENARSILNVY
-2295 EVKADY
+2295 EAKADY

-2333 KDKKGLAPGLR
+2333 KDKKGLAPGFR

-2359 AADAQRINETIFE
+2359 AADAKRINETIFE

-2385 NDYRAR
+2385 NEYRAR

-2495 KGYFPHFRP
+2495 KGYFPHFQP

-2539 PGLTWFGNAPERL
+2539 PGITWFGNAQERL
-2552 GVNTASD
+2552 GFNTAYD

-2699 WGYVSTGDIVQ
+2699 WGYVSTGDMVQ

-2797 MADRSKGATPTRFQ
+2797 MADRSKGATPTMFQ
-2811 SRNPLVK
+2811 SRNPFVK

-2832 NIFKDLPREVR
+2832 NIFKDLPREMR
-2843 KRGLQALAWALF
+2843 KRSLQALAWALF

-2893 YQLNNVLDVA
+2893 YKLNNVLDVA

-2952 PDVSTIWK
+2952 PDVSAIWK

-3022 QYPVFTDEGAMTVLR
+3022 QYPVFTDEGAMTVMR
-3037 DVQAVVFGRNA
+3037 DVQAGVFGRNA
-3048 TKEARDWVQ
+3048 TKEARDWVES
-3057 GGFSKLSTKETNAY
+3057 GFTKLSTKETNAY

-3082 EAWELIQ
+3082 EAWKLIQ
-3089 AMKDVDVPEGVSK
+3089 AMKDVDVPEGASERE
-3102 KAAKLEAL
+3102 AKLAAL
-3110 RDYDISDEAK
+3110 NAYDIADEAK
-3120 ALYYYNVIASD
+3120 ALYYYNVIAS
-3131 TERAQLDAYMDL
+3131 
-3143 DEELAD
+3143 
-3149 EKVQSAI
+3149 EK
-3156 NSAEATAISEEEQAA
+3156 EQAMLQRLLNENA
-3171 KEARAERDRASKANY
+3171 DVGAYLEYRQALPGADGWKDAEGNTVSGSKKSELYDLLDSYDFTPEQKDAIAGESYKLTGFEPWTEQGKSLREAAMTGKNVTQVVRELKKAGYTNGEISQAITALCRQDFREASERERIDLRAHLATVYAMLGKDRK
-3186 AQMYRKIRDLKLDGY
+3186 
-3201 EPIYKSQLKALKEQ
+3201 KALEK
-3215 EGLSDSDARKEIQK
+3215 
-3229 GVIAEVKEAFQ
+3229 
-3240 SGNIDEKMATRILSK
+3240 IDEWA
-3255 NLNESEDDTYWMLEE
+3255 
-3270 WKGGPDYSKYGK
+3270 
-3282 LTDAMEQNTD
+3282 Q
-3292 AKETVQYYLSHGV
+3292 
-3305 QKRDISS
+3305 
-3312 QITRYFK
+3312 
-3319 PLYKAAETRQEK
+3319 
-3331 NEIARQANVFYR
+3331 
-3343 AAGYMEKWND
+3343 
-3353 MMKWDKEDS
+3353 

>member
-1 MGAWSEYKKQQE
+1 MAKKTESNINWKQVM
-13 QERRTGKWTEY
+13 ERARRSDNQALYGNS
-24 KQSGSYRKSGAAA
+24 SGSRAVEPYTPRQQQTEQTGRFDWTAIMKTAKEQDGRGTSTPWVKTYTSGGRES
-37 APAANVA
+37 APAA
-44 TTRSGDSSDP
+44 SGGRPSQ
-54 LRRSAPPPL
+54 SAARGTYSPTL
-63 GHQGEAGSGS
+63 S
-73 LTQERYKAQGGVT
+73 RYKAQGGVT

-108 TEGKPSYSLDTP
+108 TEEQYR
-120 TMGALGRY
+120 AELGQK
-128 RQDTTPEEEAPAI
+128 QDTTPRGRFSSDKVSEQEFNRSTAMQQK
-141 DYGDHGSDAAM
+141 YGSYQNYLRGVYAGYDEAM
-152 EKWQGHWTDDLFK
+152 ENARRAKQEQAQREGKVTEQEFNRSTAMQKKYGTYQNYLNGVTTTTDEQTRYQAQNARLDDL
-165 KVLAQ
+165 
-170 TPTDT
+170 
-175 EGIAKR
+175 GIREDVARYFELDADEDREEKDALR
-181 GEMLSRMQWGEDE
+181 QRFDEMGVTGKDLSDFR
-194 KKAAKALLKAAQVQN
+194 ALLKN
-209 LTGNAY
+209 PKLTGDYVGFGEAAADAFISGSSASWLGGQEATHAVAEAGINKAAAWALRDLAKSKVLGGIFGQAYRDSLNDLADKLATDIDWSGAQAWQDEYSRIMERATKDRSDVGKFVVENLPSVGSMLLDAGLAGMSGVNPIKETTNLSTLTSMASRAGGNA
-215 NPSDY
+215 
-220 APAWDAYMRG
+220 AVDAKNAG
-230 DNEEYTRQVAIYDQ
+230 ATDGEAI
-244 LYARLHP
+244 LIGLEN
-251 KSTAFRSA
+251 A
-259 AVESTGLLSMAK
+259 AVEVFSEKLFGGNPVYDEDVGLINRAAAK
-271 LGAAAAGDETGIK
+271 LKNK
-284 TLQSSEQAGKQA
+284 TLLRVLDSKA
-296 QAAEPGITWATK
+296 
-308 VGIGA
+308 
-313 GMALLTQG
+313 
-321 ALNPAAGALAKTAL
+321 
-335 GATKLGQAAISAGQ
+335 
-349 TALSFAAREAIQ
+349 F
-361 SAGGLA
+361 
-367 TGEMTGGQFAQ
+367 
-378 RTLASAAGGAAGS
+378 
-391 IASGLVSSGVAK
+391 GLVSEGLEEVVAE
-403 LLTDKQMMTPFK
+403 LLEPTFQSLVLDGTL
-415 EYLRQTAASATFSA
+415 EGSVTA
-429 ANTGVNAVAS
+429 
-439 GRKMTKEEIATELGM
+439 EDLGM
-454 SFAFAMVDGY
+454 SFLGGVFVGVLGDAAGMVSGLSQARQDRYMKQYAKILIRETDG
-464 LSAMRSTKAASEQVK
+464 STNADVQAARDTISDKLAYGRAPDMQDFGRLIDALDKAGEGDAAERTVEEVRREASE
-479 AKYDQIT
+479 
-486 QEFDAIQNHMNGKR
+486 
-500 YATQEEYE
+500 
-508 QALRDLR
+508 RD
-515 THVRELKAEVGS
+515 V
-527 TYYAGQQEFVNDI
+527 
-540 QKGLDVA
+540 
-547 IGNINIMLA
+547 
-556 GDTGTAAAA
+556 
-565 AGTSGVGAQT
+565 
-575 VRMLTSEIEDAF
+575 
-587 RTGASDTPNTPVTGG
+587 
-602 APESTAVNDNPT
+602 PE
-614 QHTPAEQ
+614 
-621 QVIEAYKSSADKG
+621 
-634 LVEFYQRAKTN
+634 
-645 QSAGRYTLQTVTERA
+645 
-660 ADDIR
+660 
-665 NLTGQDV
+665 
-672 DGFKTTL
+672 
-679 DARQAW
+679 
-685 HINNDHGA
+685 
-693 NGKADHSMENDEDV
+693 
-707 ARMQYVLN
+707 
-715 NYDSAEYGGT
+715 
-725 TDAYW
+725 
-730 ESKKNGKSRRSPVV
+730 
-744 VFSKKVNGTYYIV
+744 
-757 EATPVTKAKSV
+757 
-768 YVVSAYMLGEGK
+768 
-780 TPPGRGG
+780 
-787 QNKKGANP
+787 
-795 QPPDANAPWLTSEND
+795 
-810 SAEITPERSVAQN
+810 
-823 AQTVKRDE
+823 
-831 WLPENMDVEDE
+831 
-842 DIPSNMDVIDE
+842 NMDVIDE

-866 DVAADQNEGSS
+866 DVAAAQNGGSS

-886 PLGDQGEA
+886 PLGHQGEA

-905 ENSGRTEASAPTG
+905 ENAGRTEASAPTG

-948 GDKLF
+948 GDKLL

-959 LRQYKARLKEYD
+959 LREYKARLKEYD

-1002 SPRGEAINARVQE
+1002 SPRGEAITARVRE

-1025 YLEAKER
+1025 YLTARER

-1038 SVARA
+1038 NVARA
-1043 RLENERQQKELGR
+1043 RLENERQQKEMGR

-1169 RRKGEENGTAGIGN
+1169 RRKGEENGTTGIGN

-1188 AGMDTSQPSGRV
+1188 AGLDTSQPSGRV
-1200 GGGTGGAAQESAG
+1200 GRGAGGAEKESAG

-1230 KAERLSPRADGIENG
+1230 KAERLSPKADGIENG

-1254 PEEMVQEYPALKQA
+1254 PDAMVQEYPALKQA

-1281 LVSGSIKIRTAG
+1281 LVSGSIRIRTAG

-1313 AKDGVLKTAEH
+1313 AKDGVIKTAEH
-1324 EAMHLRMEAEAG
+1324 EAMHLRLEAEPG

-1395 KLQNAVRTAADS
+1395 KLQSSVRAAADS
-1407 TASQRAK
+1407 TASQSAK
-1414 KPAQTRGPPER
+1414 KPAQTRGPPEA
-1425 YSFAKLKDSE
+1425 YSVDAAYAEKLKEWAGDGMPSDASFTLGTTGDVLQGLGAIESDIYMNGEKIRTILAEHPEMTLREIERIPEILDDPVMILKSRNVGRGNQQNSRLVIFGSLKAQNGKPVLSVLDLRPNENGFVLSDMQKVTSAYTKDSNPMQYVQSSE
-1435 VRAEAERMEA
+1435 VLFADKKRTIPLLRSLGFHMPSELQRS
-1445 AGSTPEEIWAELGVA
+1445 GSIGSISYKGRSVNLRGEKFSDVVRL
-1460 RTLDGKDWRYEIDDS
+1460 DDS
-1475 GMESDTKW
+1475 GRLTAK
-1483 GLLRNPDARRYNE
+1483 L
-1496 LFEKAYLHDAAT
+1496 
-1508 GEDLKEL
+1508 
-1515 RILDKNLKGVRK
+1515 
-1527 SPLYLDEI
+1527 SP
-1535 VKHDRLFEA
+1535 
-1544 YPELRDVKV
+1544 
-1553 RFETNT
+1553 ET
-1559 GNKEGSYHPKTNEF
+1559 
-1573 VLRAGLKLESEK
+1573 
-1585 LKGTLIHEIQHAIQE
+1585 
-1600 QEGFAGGANPQ
+1600 
-1611 YWDEMMQG
+1611 
-1619 GYSRRKN
+1619 
-1626 DGRIERARSEY
+1626 
-1637 HRIFNS
+1637 
-1643 APEEFKDKV
+1643 
-1652 RKINRAR
+1652 
-1659 LDEDYDTADA
+1659 
-1669 VIDEL
+1669 
-1674 YESEYADLWSQLDEA
+1674 
-1689 EFEWRGDRGEEM
+1689 
-1701 NAYDLY
+1701 
-1707 YNTAGEIEAR
+1707 R
-1717 DADARRNLTA
+1717 DA
-1727 EQRRVTMP
+1727 
-1735 KTADENTVFAKGGEW
+1735 
-1750 RNAESDDQRTTSIK
+1750 NAE
-1764 EQLEIY
+1764 
-1770 RAELN
+1770 A
-1775 GMAVVANATV
+1775 
-1785 PTNLRNKDS
+1785 
-1794 AAAWASEL
+1794 
-1802 LKRTGYQVDRRG
+1802 
-1814 YGTIYFSKRDIDKGL
+1814 
-1829 RYADTAEEKAAL
+1829 
-1841 AVLPQ
+1841 
-1846 VLKRGIE
+1846 
-1853 IGSHKNHKNREKQTI
+1853 
-1868 TFAAPVELNGI
+1868 
-1879 RGNMAVVVNKNGN
+1879 
-1892 HYYAHRIVLPD
+1892 
-1903 GTTFRFSTETKD
+1903 
-1915 AAQELPRGVTVSGS
+1915 
-1929 LADTTSAASDV
+1929 
-1940 SVRGEGKNVN
+1940 
-1950 RKYSPDS
+1950 
-1957 ENDRWKAAQFAVI
+1957 
-1970 QSSNAAEEQ
+1970 NAAEEQ

-2028 NSAVRQAAN
+2028 NSAVRRAGW
-2037 AMSIP
+2037 AMSVPYNEQQRI
-2042 GKAKREVLKPAVQGM
+2042 VKPALQELM
-2057 MNEFLKTGRIAQE
+2057 KEFLKTGRIEQNA
-2070 TINKSF
+2070 IDRAFDK
-2076 EDAYD
+2076 AYD
-2081 AGIEEDREFYDTFKH
+2081 EGIEVNYEFFHDFKH
-2096 IKGKL
+2096 IRDKL

-2165 MRMIEVANKIQITKQ
+2165 MRMIEVADKIQITKQ

-2539 PGLTWFGNAPERL
+2539 PGITWFGNAQERL
-2552 GVNTASD
+2552 GFNTAYD

-3037 DVQAVVFGRNA
+3037 DVQAGVFGRNA

>member
-1 MGAWSEYKKQQE
+1 MAKKTESNINWKQVM
-13 QERRTGKWTEY
+13 ERARRSDNQALYGNS
-24 KQSGSYRKSGAAA
+24 SGSRAVEPYTPRQQQTEQTGRFDWTAIMKTAKEQDGRGTSTPWVKTYTSGGREAA
-37 APAANVA
+37 
-44 TTRSGDSSDP
+44 
-54 LRRSAPPPL
+54 SAPT
-63 GHQGEAGSGS
+63 GAQNGTGS

-108 TEGKPSYSLDTP
+108 TEEQYRAELGQKQDATPRGRFSSDKVSEQEFNRSTAMQQKYGSYQNYLRGVYAGYD
-120 TMGALGRY
+120 
-128 RQDTTPEEEAPAI
+128 E
-141 DYGDHGSDAAM
+141 AM
-152 EKWQGHWTDDLFK
+152 ENARRAKQEQAQREGKVTEQEFNRSTAMQKKYGTYQNYLNGVTTTTDEQTRYQAQNARLDDL
-165 KVLAQ
+165 
-170 TPTDT
+170 
-175 EGIAKR
+175 GIREDVARYFELDADEDREEKDALR
-181 GEMLSRMQWGEDE
+181 QRFDEMGVTGKDLSDFR
-194 KKAAKALLKAAQVQN
+194 ALLKNPKLAGDYVGFGEAAADAFISGSSASWLGGQEATHAVAEAGINKAAAWALRDLAKSKVLGGIFGQAYRDSLNALADKLATDIDWSGAQAWQDEYSRIMERATKDRSDVGKFVVEN
-209 LTGNAY
+209 LPSVGSMLLDAGLAGMSGVNPIKETTNLSTLTSMASRAGGNA
-215 NPSDY
+215 
-220 APAWDAYMRG
+220 AVDAKNAG
-230 DNEEYTRQVAIYDQ
+230 ATDGEAI
-244 LYARLHP
+244 LIGLEN
-251 KSTAFRSA
+251 A
-259 AVESTGLLSMAK
+259 AVEVFSEKLFGGNPVYDEDVGLINRAAAK
-271 LGAAAAGDETGIK
+271 LKNK
-284 TLQSSEQAGKQA
+284 TLLRVLDSKA
-296 QAAEPGITWATK
+296 
-308 VGIGA
+308 
-313 GMALLTQG
+313 
-321 ALNPAAGALAKTAL
+321 
-335 GATKLGQAAISAGQ
+335 
-349 TALSFAAREAIQ
+349 F
-361 SAGGLA
+361 
-367 TGEMTGGQFAQ
+367 
-378 RTLASAAGGAAGS
+378 
-391 IASGLVSSGVAK
+391 GLVSEGLEEVVAE
-403 LLTDKQMMTPFK
+403 LLEPTFQSLVLDGTL
-415 EYLRQTAASATFSA
+415 EGAVTA
-429 ANTGVNAVAS
+429 
-439 GRKMTKEEIATELGM
+439 EDLGM
-454 SFAFAMVDGY
+454 SFLGGVFVGVLGDAAGMVSGLSQARQDRYMKQYAKILIRETDG
-464 LSAMRSTKAASEQVK
+464 STNADVQAARDTISDKLAYGRAPDMQDFGRLIDALDKAGESDAAERTVEEVRREASE
-479 AKYDQIT
+479 
-486 QEFDAIQNHMNGKR
+486 
-500 YATQEEYE
+500 
-508 QALRDLR
+508 
-515 THVRELKAEVGS
+515 S
-527 TYYAGQQEFVNDI
+527 
-540 QKGLDVA
+540 DV
-547 IGNINIMLA
+547 
-556 GDTGTAAAA
+556 
-565 AGTSGVGAQT
+565 
-575 VRMLTSEIEDAF
+575 
-587 RTGASDTPNTPVTGG
+587 
-602 APESTAVNDNPT
+602 
-614 QHTPAEQ
+614 
-621 QVIEAYKSSADKG
+621 
-634 LVEFYQRAKTN
+634 
-645 QSAGRYTLQTVTERA
+645 
-660 ADDIR
+660 
-665 NLTGQDV
+665 
-672 DGFKTTL
+672 
-679 DARQAW
+679 
-685 HINNDHGA
+685 
-693 NGKADHSMENDEDV
+693 
-707 ARMQYVLN
+707 
-715 NYDSAEYGGT
+715 
-725 TDAYW
+725 
-730 ESKKNGKSRRSPVV
+730 
-744 VFSKKVNGTYYIV
+744 
-757 EATPVTKAKSV
+757 
-768 YVVSAYMLGEGK
+768 
-780 TPPGRGG
+780 
-787 QNKKGANP
+787 
-795 QPPDANAPWLTSEND
+795 
-810 SAEITPERSVAQN
+810 
-823 AQTVKRDE
+823 
-831 WLPENMDVEDE
+831 PENMDVED

-866 DVAADQNEGSS
+866 DVAAAQNGGSS

-886 PLGDQGEA
+886 PLGHQGEA
-894 LESANARQVGT
+894 LESAN
-905 ENSGRTEASAPTG
+905 N
-918 AQETVGANGEPEV
+918 EPEV

-948 GDKLF
+948 GDKLL

-959 LRQYKARLKEYD
+959 LREYKARLKQYD

-1015 LREQLAQDEA
+1015 LREQIAQDEA

-1038 SVARA
+1038 NVARA
-1043 RLENERQQKELGR
+1043 RLENERQQKEMGR

-1188 AGMDTSQPSGRV
+1188 AGMDSDEPSGRV
-1200 GGGTGGAAQESAG
+1200 GRGAGGAEKESAG

-1230 KAERLSPRADGIENG
+1230 KAERLSPKVDGIENG
-1245 SDQKMFYRV
+1245 SEQKMFYRV
-1254 PEEMVQEYPALKQA
+1254 PEETVQEYPALKQA

-1281 LVSGSIKIRTAG
+1281 LVSGSIRIRTAG

-1300 GVTQGTTVWLTID
+1300 GVAQGTTVWLTID
-1313 AKDGVLKTAEH
+1313 AKDGVIKTAEH
-1324 EAMHLRMEAEAG
+1324 EAMHLRLEAEPG

-1395 KLQNAVRTAADS
+1395 KLQSSVRAAADS
-1407 TASQRAK
+1407 TTSQRTK

-1425 YSFAKLKDSE
+1425 YA
-1435 VRAEAERMEA
+1435 
-1445 AGSTPEEIWAELGVA
+1445 I
-1460 RTLDGKDWRYEIDDS
+1460 GK
-1475 GMESDTKW
+1475 T
-1483 GLLRNPDARRYNE
+1483 
-1496 LFEKAYLHDAAT
+1496 
-1508 GEDLKEL
+1508 
-1515 RILDKNLKGVRK
+1515 
-1527 SPLYLDEI
+1527 
-1535 VKHDRLFEA
+1535 
-1544 YPELRDVKV
+1544 
-1553 RFETNT
+1553 T
-1559 GNKEGSYHPKTNEF
+1559 GNKPFVEVEQDILAGVPETDWVKTVKENLKKKFPNGITLGNNEINIDYQSRQEMTF
-1573 VLRAGLKLESEK
+1573 SRYMQWLYNNDPQLRADKLRATDNADEILRATTDWVNEGLNH
-1585 LKGTLIHEIQHAIQE
+1585 T
-1600 QEGFAGGANPQ
+1600 
-1611 YWDEMMQG
+1611 
-1619 GYSRRKN
+1619 R
-1626 DGRIERARSEY
+1626 
-1637 HRIFNS
+1637 
-1643 APEEFKDKV
+1643 KDKIADFARGNV
-1652 RKINRAR
+1652 LLRVGGNDYTAEVVVGTRESGSMLLYDILNLQPTSFTEKETDAAKAENPSPGTNR
-1659 LDEDYDTADA
+1659 
-1669 VIDEL
+1669 
-1674 YESEYADLWSQLDEA
+1674 
-1689 EFEWRGDRGEEM
+1689 
-1701 NAYDLY
+1701 
-1707 YNTAGEIEAR
+1707 NTAPVSANNIRRSGQKSQGKFSPAATPKENDKTPQAGSEPTVQQFRLSPETR
-1717 DADARRNLTA
+1717 DA
-1727 EQRRVTMP
+1727 
-1735 KTADENTVFAKGGEW
+1735 
-1750 RNAESDDQRTTSIK
+1750 NAE
-1764 EQLEIY
+1764 
-1770 RAELN
+1770 
-1775 GMAVVANATV
+1775 ANV
-1785 PTNLRNKDS
+1785 
-1794 AAAWASEL
+1794 
-1802 LKRTGYQVDRRG
+1802 
-1814 YGTIYFSKRDIDKGL
+1814 
-1829 RYADTAEEKAAL
+1829 
-1841 AVLPQ
+1841 
-1846 VLKRGIE
+1846 
-1853 IGSHKNHKNREKQTI
+1853 
-1868 TFAAPVELNGI
+1868 
-1879 RGNMAVVVNKNGN
+1879 
-1892 HYYAHRIVLPD
+1892 
-1903 GTTFRFSTETKD
+1903 
-1915 AAQELPRGVTVSGS
+1915 
-1929 LADTTSAASDV
+1929 
-1940 SVRGEGKNVN
+1940 
-1950 RKYSPDS
+1950 
-1957 ENDRWKAAQFAVI
+1957 
-1970 QSSNAAEEQ
+1970 AEEQ

-2028 NSAVRQAAN
+2028 NSAVRRAGR
-2037 AMSIP
+2037 AMSVPYNEQQRI
-2042 GKAKREVLKPAVQGM
+2042 VKPALQELM
-2057 MNEFLKTGRIAQE
+2057 KEFLKTGRIAQNA
-2070 TINKSF
+2070 IDRAFDK
-2076 EDAYD
+2076 AYD
-2081 AGIEEDREFYDTFKH
+2081 EGIEVNYEFFHDFKH
-2096 IKGKL
+2096 IRDKL

-2116 ADLEQFRRAVRGRI
+2116 ADLEQFRRAVRGKI

-2165 MRMIEVANKIQITKQ
+2165 MRMIEVADKIQITKQ

-2185 HKGDGGDYKRW
+2185 HRGDGGDYKRW

-2254 VQSRNLLT
+2254 VQRKNLLT

-2285 QNAKSILNVY
+2285 KNARSILNVY
-2295 EVKADY
+2295 EAKADY

-2323 RPLLTNSEQA
+2323 RPLLENTEQA
-2333 KDKKGLAPGLR
+2333 KDKKGLAPGFR

-2359 AADAQRINETIFE
+2359 AADAKRINETIFE

-2495 KGYFPHFRP
+2495 KGYFPHFQP

-2539 PGLTWFGNAPERL
+2539 PGITWFGNAQERL
-2552 GVNTASD
+2552 GFNTAYD

-2673 ESRAAANMVAMN
+2673 ESRVAANMVAMN

-2699 WGYVSTGDIVQ
+2699 WGYVSTGDMVQ
-2710 AMGQTLAAMKN
+2710 AMGQTIAAMKN

-2811 SRNPLVK
+2811 AKNPFTK

-2832 NIFKDLPREVR
+2832 NIFKDLPREMR
-2843 KRGLQALAWALF
+2843 KRSLQALAWALF

-2893 YQLNNVLDVA
+2893 YKLNNVLDVA

-2952 PDVSTIWK
+2952 PSVSAIWK

-3048 TKEARDWVQ
+3048 TKEARDWVES
-3057 GGFSKLSTKETNAY
+3057 GFSKLSTKETNAY

-3082 EAWELIQ
+3082 EAWKLIQ
-3089 AMKDVDVPEGVSK
+3089 AMKDVDVPEGASERE
-3102 KAAKLEAL
+3102 AKLAAL
-3110 RDYDISDEAK
+3110 NAYDIADEAK
-3120 ALYYYNVIASD
+3120 ALYYYNVIAS
-3131 TERAQLDAYMDL
+3131 
-3143 DEELAD
+3143 
-3149 EKVQSAI
+3149 EK
-3156 NSAEATAISEEEQAA
+3156 EQAMLQRLLNENA
-3171 KEARAERDRASKANY
+3171 DVGAYLEYRQALPGADGWKDAEGNTVSGSKKSELYDLLDSYDFTPEQKDAIAGESYKLTGFEPWTEQGKSLREAAMTGKNVTQVVRELKKAGYTNGEISQAITALCRQDFREASERERIDLRAHLATVYAMLGKDRK
-3186 AQMYRKIRDLKLDGY
+3186 
-3201 EPIYKSQLKALKEQ
+3201 KALEK
-3215 EGLSDSDARKEIQK
+3215 
-3229 GVIAEVKEAFQ
+3229 
-3240 SGNIDEKMATRILSK
+3240 IDE
-3255 NLNESEDDTYWMLEE
+3255 W
-3270 WKGGPDYSKYGK
+3270 
-3282 LTDAMEQNTD
+3282 
-3292 AKETVQYYLSHGV
+3292 VQ
-3305 QKRDISS
+3305 
-3312 QITRYFK
+3312 
-3319 PLYKAAETRQEK
+3319 
-3331 NEIARQANVFYR
+3331 
-3343 AAGYMEKWND
+3343 
-3353 MMKWDKEDS
+3353 

>member
-1 MGAWSEYKKQQE
+1 MAKKTESNINWKQVMERARRSDNQALYGNSSGSRAVEPYTPRQKQTE
-13 QERRTGKWTEY
+13 QEGRFDWTAIMKTAKEQDGRGTSTPWVKTYTSGGRT
-24 KQSGSYRKSGAAA
+24 AL
-37 APAANVA
+37 P
-44 TTRSGDSSDP
+44 
-54 LRRSAPPPL
+54 
-63 GHQGEAGSGS
+63 EAEASTARGTYSPTLS
-73 LTQERYKAQGGVT
+73 RYKAQGGVT

-108 TEGKPSYSLDTP
+108 TAGKPAYSLDTP

-128 RQDTTPEEEAPAI
+128 RQDTTPKEEAPAI

-152 EKWQGHWTDDLFK
+152 EKWQGHWADDLFK

-230 DNEEYTRQVAIYDQ
+230 DNEEYARQVEIYDQ

-313 GMALLTQG
+313 GTALLTQG

-361 SAGGLA
+361 NAGGLA

-429 ANTGVNAVAS
+429 ANTGVSAVAS

-486 QEFDAIQNHMNGKR
+486 QEFDAIQNHMNGR
-500 YATQEEYE
+500 QYATQEEYE

-515 THVRELKAEVGS
+515 THVKELKAEAGS

-575 VRMLTSEIEDAF
+575 VRLLTSEIEDAF
-587 RTGASDTPNTPVTGG
+587 RTGAGDTPNTPVTGG
-602 APESTAVNDNPT
+602 NAATAASGEAFPPSGASRHLPPE
-614 QHTPAEQ
+614 
-621 QVIEAYKSSADKG
+621 
-634 LVEFYQRAKTN
+634 
-645 QSAGRYTLQTVTERA
+645 
-660 ADDIR
+660 
-665 NLTGQDV
+665 
-672 DGFKTTL
+672 
-679 DARQAW
+679 
-685 HINNDHGA
+685 
-693 NGKADHSMENDEDV
+693 GKAG
-707 ARMQYVLN
+707 AAAAAN
-715 NYDSAEYGGT
+715 NVQRPAD
-725 TDAYW
+725 
-730 ESKKNGKSRRSPVV
+730 
-744 VFSKKVNGTYYIV
+744 
-757 EATPVTKAKSV
+757 
-768 YVVSAYMLGEGK
+768 
-780 TPPGRGG
+780 
-787 QNKKGANP
+787 
-795 QPPDANAPWLTSEND
+795 
-810 SAEITPERSVAQN
+810 
-823 AQTVKRDE
+823 
-831 WLPENMDVEDE
+831 LPENMDVED

-866 DVAADQNEGSS
+866 DVAEAQNGGSS

-886 PLGDQGEA
+886 PLGHQEEA

-905 ENSGRTEASAPTG
+905 ENAGRTEASAPTG
-918 AQETVGANGEPEV
+918 AQEAVGANGEPEV

-948 GDKLF
+948 GDKLL

-959 LRQYKARLKEYD
+959 LREYKARLKQYD

-1002 SPRGEAINARVQE
+1002 SPRGEAINARVRE

-1188 AGMDTSQPSGRV
+1188 AGMDSDEPSGRV
-1200 GGGTGGAAQESAG
+1200 GRGAGGAEKESAG

-1230 KAERLSPRADGIENG
+1230 KAERLSPKADGIENG
-1245 SDQKMFYRV
+1245 SEQKMFYRV
-1254 PEEMVQEYPALKQA
+1254 PEETVQEYPALKQA

-1281 LVSGSIKIRTAG
+1281 LVSGSIRIRTAD

-1313 AKDGVLKTAEH
+1313 AKDGVIKTAEH
-1324 EAMHLRMEAEAG
+1324 EAMHLRLEAEPG

-1395 KLQNAVRTAADS
+1395 KLQSSVRAAADS
-1407 TASQRAK
+1407 TTSQSAK
-1414 KPAQTRGPPER
+1414 KPAQTRGPPEA
-1425 YSFAKLKDSE
+1425 YSVDAAYAEKLKEWAGDGMPSDASFTLGTTGDVLQGLGAIESDIYMNGEKIRTILAEHPEMTLREIERIPEILDDPVMILKSRNVGRGNQQNSRLVIFGSLKAQNGKPVLSVLDLRPNENGFVLSDMQKVTSAYTKDSNPMQYVQSSE
-1435 VRAEAERMEA
+1435 VLFADKKRTIPLLRSLGFHMPSELQRS
-1445 AGSTPEEIWAELGVA
+1445 GSIGSISYKGRSVNLRGEKFSDVVRL
-1460 RTLDGKDWRYEIDDS
+1460 DDS
-1475 GMESDTKW
+1475 GRLTAK
-1483 GLLRNPDARRYNE
+1483 L
-1496 LFEKAYLHDAAT
+1496 
-1508 GEDLKEL
+1508 
-1515 RILDKNLKGVRK
+1515 
-1527 SPLYLDEI
+1527 SP
-1535 VKHDRLFEA
+1535 
-1544 YPELRDVKV
+1544 
-1553 RFETNT
+1553 ET
-1559 GNKEGSYHPKTNEF
+1559 
-1573 VLRAGLKLESEK
+1573 
-1585 LKGTLIHEIQHAIQE
+1585 
-1600 QEGFAGGANPQ
+1600 
-1611 YWDEMMQG
+1611 
-1619 GYSRRKN
+1619 
-1626 DGRIERARSEY
+1626 
-1637 HRIFNS
+1637 
-1643 APEEFKDKV
+1643 
-1652 RKINRAR
+1652 
-1659 LDEDYDTADA
+1659 
-1669 VIDEL
+1669 
-1674 YESEYADLWSQLDEA
+1674 
-1689 EFEWRGDRGEEM
+1689 
-1701 NAYDLY
+1701 
-1707 YNTAGEIEAR
+1707 R
-1717 DADARRNLTA
+1717 DA
-1727 EQRRVTMP
+1727 
-1735 KTADENTVFAKGGEW
+1735 
-1750 RNAESDDQRTTSIK
+1750 NAE
-1764 EQLEIY
+1764 
-1770 RAELN
+1770 
-1775 GMAVVANATV
+1775 ANV
-1785 PTNLRNKDS
+1785 
-1794 AAAWASEL
+1794 
-1802 LKRTGYQVDRRG
+1802 
-1814 YGTIYFSKRDIDKGL
+1814 
-1829 RYADTAEEKAAL
+1829 
-1841 AVLPQ
+1841 
-1846 VLKRGIE
+1846 
-1853 IGSHKNHKNREKQTI
+1853 
-1868 TFAAPVELNGI
+1868 
-1879 RGNMAVVVNKNGN
+1879 
-1892 HYYAHRIVLPD
+1892 
-1903 GTTFRFSTETKD
+1903 
-1915 AAQELPRGVTVSGS
+1915 
-1929 LADTTSAASDV
+1929 
-1940 SVRGEGKNVN
+1940 
-1950 RKYSPDS
+1950 
-1957 ENDRWKAAQFAVI
+1957 
-1970 QSSNAAEEQ
+1970 AEEQ

-2028 NSAVRQAAN
+2028 NRTVRQAAN

-2042 GKAKREVLKPAVQGM
+2042 YNEQQRIVKPALQELM
-2057 MNEFLKTGRIAQE
+2057 KEFLKTGKIAQNA
-2070 TINKSF
+2070 IDRAFDK
-2076 EDAYD
+2076 AYD
-2081 AGIEEDREFYDTFKH
+2081 EGIEVNYEFFHDFKH
-2096 IKGKL
+2096 IRDKL

-2165 MRMIEVANKIQITKQ
+2165 MRMIEVADKIQITKQ

-2207 MKASL
+2207 MKVSL

-2285 QNAKSILNVY
+2285 ENARSILNVY
-2295 EVKADY
+2295 EAKADY

-2333 KDKKGLAPGLR
+2333 KDKKGLAPGFR
-2344 YDRETAERNIEDVFP
+2344 YDRETAERNVEDVFP
-2359 AADAQRINETIFE
+2359 EADAKRINETIFE

-2391 VRKLDLSRKV
+2391 VRKLDLSRKI

-2420 DNIRQL
+2420 NNIEML
-2426 TKRPMDA
+2426 KKKPMDA

-2448 ELWEKNP
+2448 ELWKTSPSLDKAKIES
-2455 GIRKEKVERAVGE
+2455 AVGE
-2468 FRRIYDELFTQMN
+2468 FRRIYDELFGQMN

-2495 KGYFPHFRP
+2495 KGYFPHFQP

-2539 PGLTWFGNAPERL
+2539 PGITWFGNAQERL
-2552 GVNTASD
+2552 GFNTAYD

-2598 GVRERVDAIRADE
+2598 GVRERVDAIRADD

-2699 WGYVSTGDIVQ
+2699 WGYVSTGDMVQ
-2710 AMGQTLAAMKN
+2710 AMGQTIAAMKN

-2753 SMPMEW
+2753 SMPMER

-2797 MADRSKGATPTRFQ
+2797 MADRSKGATPTMFQ
-2811 SRNPLVK
+2811 SRNPFVK

-2832 NIFKDLPREVR
+2832 NIFKDLPREMR
-2843 KRGLQALAWALF
+2843 KRSLQALAWALF

-2893 YQLNNVLDVA
+2893 YKLNNVLDVA

-2952 PDVSTIWK
+2952 PDVSAIWK

-3037 DVQAVVFGRNA
+3037 DVQAGVFGRNA
-3048 TKEARDWVQ
+3048 TKEARDWVES
-3057 GGFSKLSTKETNAY
+3057 GFSKLSTKETNAY

-3082 EAWELIQ
+3082 EAWKLIQ

-3156 NSAEATAISEEEQAA
+3156 NNAEATAISEEEQAA

-3240 SGNIDEKMATRILSK
+3240 SGSIDEKMATRILSK

>member
-37 APAANVA
+37 APAA
-44 TTRSGDSSDP
+44 SGGRPSQ
-54 LRRSAPPPL
+54 SAARTALPE
-63 GHQGEAGSGS
+63 GEPSAARGTYSPTLS
-73 LTQERYKAQGGVT
+73 RYKAQGGVT

-97 TQQRYRAMRGM
+97 TQQRYRAMQGLTEAQYRQRLDANAQQLRSEGASPHQSAAPTASPRGEATGAAGQSGARRGFGKAEGEQAVKREREAAGKVSEQEFNRSTAM
-108 TEGKPSYSLDTP
+108 QQKYGSYQNYLRGVYAGYDEAMENARRAKQEQAQREGKVTEQEFNRSTAMQQKYGTYQNYLNGVTTTTDEQTRYQAQNARLDNL
-120 TMGALGRY
+120 GIREDVARYFELDADEDREEKDAL
-128 RQDTTPEEEAPAI
+128 RQRFDKLGVTGK
-141 DYGDHGSDAAM
+141 DLSD
-152 EKWQGHWTDDLFK
+152 F
-165 KVLAQ
+165 
-170 TPTDT
+170 
-175 EGIAKR
+175 R
-181 GEMLSRMQWGEDE
+181 
-194 KKAAKALLKAAQVQN
+194 ALLKNPKLAGDYVGFGEAAADAFISGSSASWLGGQEATHAVAEAGVNKAAAWALRDLAKSKVLGGIFGQEYRDSLNALADKLATDIDWSGAQAWQDEYSRIMERATKDRSAVGKFVVEN
-209 LTGNAY
+209 LPSVGSMLLDAGLAGMSGVNPIKETTNLSTLTSMASRAGGNA
-215 NPSDY
+215 
-220 APAWDAYMRG
+220 AVDAKNAG
-230 DNEEYTRQVAIYDQ
+230 ATDGEAI
-244 LYARLHP
+244 LIGLEN
-251 KSTAFRSA
+251 A
-259 AVESTGLLSMAK
+259 AVEVFSEKLFGGNPVYDEDVGLINRAAAK
-271 LGAAAAGDETGIK
+271 LKNK
-284 TLQSSEQAGKQA
+284 TLLRVLDSKA
-296 QAAEPGITWATK
+296 
-308 VGIGA
+308 
-313 GMALLTQG
+313 
-321 ALNPAAGALAKTAL
+321 
-335 GATKLGQAAISAGQ
+335 
-349 TALSFAAREAIQ
+349 F
-361 SAGGLA
+361 
-367 TGEMTGGQFAQ
+367 
-378 RTLASAAGGAAGS
+378 
-391 IASGLVSSGVAK
+391 GLVSEGLEEVVAE
-403 LLTDKQMMTPFK
+403 LLEPTFQSLVLDGTL
-415 EYLRQTAASATFSA
+415 EGSVTA
-429 ANTGVNAVAS
+429 
-439 GRKMTKEEIATELGM
+439 EDLGM
-454 SFAFAMVDGY
+454 SFLGGVFVGVLGDAAGMVSGLSQARQDRYMKQYAKILIRETDG
-464 LSAMRSTKAASEQVK
+464 STNADVQAARDTISDKLAYGRAPDMQDFGRLIDALDKAGESDAAERTVEEVQREASE
-479 AKYDQIT
+479 
-486 QEFDAIQNHMNGKR
+486 
-500 YATQEEYE
+500 
-508 QALRDLR
+508 
-515 THVRELKAEVGS
+515 S
-527 TYYAGQQEFVNDI
+527 
-540 QKGLDVA
+540 DV
-547 IGNINIMLA
+547 
-556 GDTGTAAAA
+556 
-565 AGTSGVGAQT
+565 
-575 VRMLTSEIEDAF
+575 
-587 RTGASDTPNTPVTGG
+587 
-602 APESTAVNDNPT
+602 
-614 QHTPAEQ
+614 
-621 QVIEAYKSSADKG
+621 
-634 LVEFYQRAKTN
+634 
-645 QSAGRYTLQTVTERA
+645 
-660 ADDIR
+660 
-665 NLTGQDV
+665 
-672 DGFKTTL
+672 
-679 DARQAW
+679 
-685 HINNDHGA
+685 
-693 NGKADHSMENDEDV
+693 
-707 ARMQYVLN
+707 
-715 NYDSAEYGGT
+715 
-725 TDAYW
+725 
-730 ESKKNGKSRRSPVV
+730 
-744 VFSKKVNGTYYIV
+744 
-757 EATPVTKAKSV
+757 
-768 YVVSAYMLGEGK
+768 
-780 TPPGRGG
+780 PG
-787 QNKKGANP
+787 
-795 QPPDANAPWLTSEND
+795 
-810 SAEITPERSVAQN
+810 
-823 AQTVKRDE
+823 
-831 WLPENMDVEDE
+831 NMDVEDV

-866 DVAADQNEGSS
+866 DE
-877 DPFRRSAPP
+877 
-886 PLGDQGEA
+886 
-894 LESANARQVGT
+894 RQVGNN
-905 ENSGRTEASAPTG
+905 EPSPHQSASRTASPRGEAMG
-918 AQETVGANGEPEV
+918 ASETATSEPEV

-943 RGRVK
+943 RQRIK
-948 GDKLF
+948 GETIL
-953 GKVGDT
+953 GKNRKIGDV
-959 LRQYKARLKEYD
+959 LREYKARLKEYD
-971 ARTAELRGLEA
+971 ARAAER
-982 NAQQVRNN
+982 AQQLELSRQYAQEGNS
-990 EPSPHQSPTATA
+990 EEYAKAQDRLKTLTAQM
-1002 SPRGEAINARVQE
+1002 E
-1015 LREQLAQDEA
+1015 QDEA
-1025 YLEAKER
+1025 YLTAKER

-1038 SVARA
+1038 DVARA

-1056 ETQTLSDKELRETEQ
+1056 ETQTISDKELRETEQ

-1149 REDSQRG
+1149 REDLQRG

-1188 AGMDTSQPSGRV
+1188 AGLDSREPAGSVGSGAR
-1200 GGGTGGAAQESAG
+1200 ASAEESAG
-1213 GFGVK
+1213 EFGIK
-1218 ESLRIQSVLGTA
+1218 ESRSIQSRLGTA
-1230 KAERLSPRADGIENG
+1230 KAERLSAKADGIRNG
-1245 SDQKMFYRV
+1245 TDAKMFYRV
-1254 PEEMVQEYPALKQA
+1254 PEEMVQEYPTLRQA
-1268 KQILTDAGADDVR
+1268 QKILTDAGADDVR
-1281 LVSGSIKIRTAG
+1281 FVSGTLEIKTESGKPLRVEGIAQDG
-1293 GREMSVQ
+1293 
-1300 GVTQGTTVWLTID
+1300 TVWLNIG
-1313 AKDGVLKTAEH
+1313 AKNGVLKVAEH
-1324 EAMHLRMEAEAG
+1324 ESMHLRMETEPG
-1336 LRERL
+1336 LRDRL

-1347 SREQRDK
+1347 TQEQTDK

-1359 CEAYEGCYTGEDL
+1359 CEAYDGCYGREDL
-1372 SAYLDEIV
+1372 SPYLDEIV

-1407 TASQRAK
+1407 TASQSAK
-1414 KPAQTRGPPER
+1414 KPAQTRGPPAK
-1425 YSFAKLKDSE
+1425 YSI
-1435 VRAEAERMEA
+1435 R
-1445 AGSTPEEIWAELGVA
+1445 
-1460 RTLDGKDWRYEIDDS
+1460 
-1475 GMESDTKW
+1475 
-1483 GLLRNPDARRYNE
+1483 
-1496 LFEKAYLHDAAT
+1496 
-1508 GEDLKEL
+1508 
-1515 RILDKNLKGVRK
+1515 
-1527 SPLYLDEI
+1527 
-1535 VKHDRLFEA
+1535 
-1544 YPELRDVKV
+1544 
-1553 RFETNT
+1553 
-1559 GNKEGSYHPKTNEF
+1559 
-1573 VLRAGLKLESEK
+1573 
-1585 LKGTLIHEIQHAIQE
+1585 
-1600 QEGFAGGANPQ
+1600 
-1611 YWDEMMQG
+1611 
-1619 GYSRRKN
+1619 
-1626 DGRIERARSEY
+1626 
-1637 HRIFNS
+1637 
-1643 APEEFKDKV
+1643 
-1652 RKINRAR
+1652 
-1659 LDEDYDTADA
+1659 
-1669 VIDEL
+1669 
-1674 YESEYADLWSQLDEA
+1674 
-1689 EFEWRGDRGEEM
+1689 
-1701 NAYDLY
+1701 
-1707 YNTAGEIEAR
+1707 
-1717 DADARRNLTA
+1717 
-1727 EQRRVTMP
+1727 
-1735 KTADENTVFAKGGEW
+1735 KTADGKKYVVIDKQQGRFIGLNAKESAKLAKEIIQDEFAGQTLPLGEYAAVTVYDQPDAINRKSGDRFDGAGKYAYDGKQYDEKTFLAKMRASANLDEM
-1750 RNAESDDQRTTSIK
+1750 
-1764 EQLEIY
+1764 LE
-1770 RAELN
+1770 
-1775 GMAVVANATV
+1775 
-1785 PTNLRNKDS
+1785 
-1794 AAAWASEL
+1794 ASEYI
-1802 LKRTGYQVDRRG
+1802 GHQEDR
-1814 YGTIYFSKRDIDKGL
+1814 
-1829 RYADTAEEKAAL
+1829 
-1841 AVLPQ
+1841 
-1846 VLKRGIE
+1846 
-1853 IGSHKNHKNREKQTI
+1853 KNH
-1868 TFAAPVELNGI
+1868 TFATHGFD
-1879 RGNMAVVVNKNGN
+1879 
-1892 HYYAHRIVLPD
+1892 YYK
-1903 GTTFRFSTETKD
+1903 TTFVIGGRAFEGVFNIGLSDTGATFYGMTKIE
-1915 AAQELPRGVTVSGS
+1915 QVNVSGTLASS
-1929 LADTTSAASDV
+1929 LVNDAQPHGVDLPKN
-1940 SVRGEGKNVN
+1940 SVRSNGKNVN
-1950 RKYSPDS
+1950 RKYSPEMQERAPELTDADAPVLSEEEQQRETWRQMTREVDAEGERLREMEQRGKQYMKKFRDKAVRDLAGPMSAAGVELERKVKPEIDS
-1957 ENDRWKAAQFAVI
+1957 LIDTYLRTGRLRTKKIEHAFERVYSEAKRMNQEFAERYAPVQERIRQTAITLTAEQKADLTNAVANEQEVRAKALKDLYIVPSGGVEVGELYSQMRDAAPELFPAQKTEAWQQIMQLSTVSRRI
-1970 QSSNAAEEQ
+1970 AKAEILTAETRSSNPQYFKDNAWETFKAGVLELKPRMRDARDYAQAYEREQTAAREEMLRREEETAREDERRREEEAAAEQ
-1979 NGGSSD
+1979 
-1985 PLRRSAPPP
+1985 
-1994 LGHQGEASETGEK
+1994 EAFE
-2007 PKVYSY
+2007 PY
-2013 DKLPGKARAFVDQAV
+2013 DYGKLPGKARAFVDQAV

-2057 MNEFLKTGRIAQE
+2057 MNEFLKTGKIAPE

-2096 IKGKL
+2096 IKVKL
-2101 LKTGIRVTPEVRAEF
+2101 LKTGVRVTPEVRAEF
-2116 ADLEQFRRAVRGRI
+2116 ADLEQFRRAVSGKI

-2153 FPEAIMNPADQL
+2153 FPEAIMNQADQL

-2196 ARNDFEAAVED
+2196 AKNDFEAAVED

-2244 QREARRAYER
+2244 QREARRAYEK
-2254 VQSRNLLT
+2254 VQGKNLLT
-2262 DEDERILDRLLR
+2262 DADERILDRLLR

-2295 EVKADY
+2295 EAKADY

-2333 KDKKGLAPGLR
+2333 KDKKGLAPGFR

-2359 AADAQRINETIFE
+2359 AADAKRINETIFE

-2391 VRKLDLSRKV
+2391 VRKMNLSRKV

-2426 TKRPMDA
+2426 TKKPMDA

-2455 GIRKEKVERAVGE
+2455 GIRKEKVEHAVGE
-2468 FRRIYDELFTQMN
+2468 FRKIYDELFTQMN

-2495 KGYFPHFRP
+2495 RGYFPHFQP

-2539 PGLTWFGNAPERL
+2539 PGITWFGNARERL
-2552 GVNTASD
+2552 GFNTAYD

-2571 ADIVFQT
+2571 ADVIFQT

-2656 GVESVLGRG
+2656 GVESVLGRK

-2699 WGYVSTGDIVQ
+2699 WGYVSTGDMVQ

-2759 IDTFTADTI
+2759 IDIFTADSI

-2797 MADRSKGATPTRFQ
+2797 MADRSKGATPTMFQ
-2811 SRNPLVK
+2811 SRNPFVK

-2832 NIFKDLPREVR
+2832 NIFKDLPREMR

-2893 YQLNNVLDVA
+2893 YKLNNVLDVA

-2935 MVGGVLGGG
+2935 MAGGVLGGG

-2952 PDVSTIWK
+2952 PDVSAIWK
-2960 VATNKELDS
+2960 AATNKELDS

-3037 DVQAVVFGRNA
+3037 DVQAGVFGRNA

-3057 GGFSKLSTKETNAY
+3057 SGFAKLSTKETNAY
-3071 LAMSAADVKQR
+3071 LAMSAAEVKQR
-3082 EAWELIQ
+3082 EAWKLIQ
-3089 AMKDVDVPEGVSK
+3089 AMQDVDVPEGVSK

-3156 NSAEATAISEEEQAA
+3156 NNAEATAISEEEQAA

-3240 SGNIDEKMATRILSK
+3240 SGSIDEKLATRILSK

>member
-44 TTRSGDSSDP
+44 TTWSGDSSDP

-108 TEGKPSYSLDTP
+108 TEEQ
-120 TMGALGRY
+120 Y
-128 RQDTTPEEEAPAI
+128 RQRLDANAQQLKNENTSPHQSAAPTA
-141 DYGDHGSDAAM
+141 S
-152 EKWQGHWTDDLFK
+152 
-165 KVLAQ
+165 
-170 TPTDT
+170 P
-175 EGIAKR
+175 R
-181 GEMLSRMQWGEDE
+181 GEATGAAGQSGARGGFGKAEGEQAVKRNQELSGKVSEQEFNRSTAMQQKYGSYQNYLRGVYAGYDEEMENARRAKQEQAQREGKVTEQEFNRSTAMQKKYGTYQNYLNGVTTTTDEQTRYQAQNARLDNLGIREDVARYFELDADEDREE
-194 KKAAKALLKAAQVQN
+194 KDALRQRFDEMGVTGKDLSDFRALLKNPKLAGDYVGFGDAAADAFISGSSASWLGGQEATHAVAEAGINKAAAWALRDLAKSKVLGGIFGKAYRDSLNALADKLATDIDWSGARAWQDEYSRIMERATKDRSDVGKFVVEN
-209 LTGNAY
+209 LPSVGSMLLDAGLAGMSGVNPIKETTNLSTMTSMASRAGGNA
-215 NPSDY
+215 
-220 APAWDAYMRG
+220 AVDAKNAG
-230 DNEEYTRQVAIYDQ
+230 ATDGEAI
-244 LYARLHP
+244 LIGLEN
-251 KSTAFRSA
+251 A
-259 AVESTGLLSMAK
+259 AVEVFSEKLFGGNPVYDEDVGLINRAAAK
-271 LGAAAAGDETGIK
+271 LKNK
-284 TLQSSEQAGKQA
+284 TLLRVLDSKA
-296 QAAEPGITWATK
+296 
-308 VGIGA
+308 
-313 GMALLTQG
+313 
-321 ALNPAAGALAKTAL
+321 
-335 GATKLGQAAISAGQ
+335 
-349 TALSFAAREAIQ
+349 F
-361 SAGGLA
+361 
-367 TGEMTGGQFAQ
+367 
-378 RTLASAAGGAAGS
+378 
-391 IASGLVSSGVAK
+391 GLVSEGLEEVVAE
-403 LLTDKQMMTPFK
+403 LLEPTFQSLVLDGTL
-415 EYLRQTAASATFSA
+415 EGSVTA
-429 ANTGVNAVAS
+429 
-439 GRKMTKEEIATELGM
+439 EDLGM
-454 SFAFAMVDGY
+454 SFLGGVFVGVLGDAAGMVSGLSQARQDRYMKQYAKILIRETDG
-464 LSAMRSTKAASEQVK
+464 STNADVQAARDTISDKLAYGRAPDMQDFGRLIDALDKAGESDAAERTVEEVRREASE
-479 AKYDQIT
+479 
-486 QEFDAIQNHMNGKR
+486 
-500 YATQEEYE
+500 
-508 QALRDLR
+508 
-515 THVRELKAEVGS
+515 S
-527 TYYAGQQEFVNDI
+527 
-540 QKGLDVA
+540 DV
-547 IGNINIMLA
+547 
-556 GDTGTAAAA
+556 
-565 AGTSGVGAQT
+565 
-575 VRMLTSEIEDAF
+575 
-587 RTGASDTPNTPVTGG
+587 
-602 APESTAVNDNPT
+602 
-614 QHTPAEQ
+614 
-621 QVIEAYKSSADKG
+621 
-634 LVEFYQRAKTN
+634 
-645 QSAGRYTLQTVTERA
+645 
-660 ADDIR
+660 
-665 NLTGQDV
+665 
-672 DGFKTTL
+672 
-679 DARQAW
+679 
-685 HINNDHGA
+685 
-693 NGKADHSMENDEDV
+693 
-707 ARMQYVLN
+707 
-715 NYDSAEYGGT
+715 
-725 TDAYW
+725 
-730 ESKKNGKSRRSPVV
+730 
-744 VFSKKVNGTYYIV
+744 
-757 EATPVTKAKSV
+757 
-768 YVVSAYMLGEGK
+768 
-780 TPPGRGG
+780 
-787 QNKKGANP
+787 
-795 QPPDANAPWLTSEND
+795 
-810 SAEITPERSVAQN
+810 
-823 AQTVKRDE
+823 
-831 WLPENMDVEDE
+831 PENMDVED

-853 DGDGLP
+853 DGDRLP
-859 DNMELEA
+859 DNMELE
-866 DVAADQNEGSS
+866 DEPSQSPAATALPEGE
-877 DPFRRSAPP
+877 PR
-886 PLGDQGEA
+886 GGG
-894 LESANARQVGT
+894 NARQVGT
-905 ENSGRTEASAPTG
+905 ENAGRTEASAPTG

-959 LRQYKARLKEYD
+959 LREYKARLKEYD
-971 ARTAELRGLEA
+971 ARTAELRGLEEA

-1015 LREQLAQDEA
+1015 LREQIAQDEA

-1081 LAARRA
+1081 LAARKA
-1087 AEEQDAAELERIAK
+1087 AEQQDAAELERIAK
-1101 QREYGFAM
+1101 KREYGFAM

-1188 AGMDTSQPSGRV
+1188 AGMDSDEPSGRV
-1200 GGGTGGAAQESAG
+1200 GRGAGGAEKESAG

-1230 KAERLSPRADGIENG
+1230 KAEWLSPKADGIENG
-1245 SDQKMFYRV
+1245 SEQKMFYRV

-1324 EAMHLRMEAEAG
+1324 EAMHLRLEAEPG

-1341 IDALGL
+1341 IDALGI
-1347 SREQRDK
+1347 SQEQRDK

-1359 CEAYEGCYTGEDL
+1359 CEAYEGCYGREDL

-1395 KLQNAVRTAADS
+1395 KLQSSVRAAADS
-1407 TASQRAK
+1407 TTSQSAK
-1414 KPAQTRGPPER
+1414 KPEQTRGPPAK
-1425 YSFAKLKDSE
+1425 YSI
-1435 VRAEAERMEA
+1435 R
-1445 AGSTPEEIWAELGVA
+1445 
-1460 RTLDGKDWRYEIDDS
+1460 
-1475 GMESDTKW
+1475 
-1483 GLLRNPDARRYNE
+1483 
-1496 LFEKAYLHDAAT
+1496 
-1508 GEDLKEL
+1508 
-1515 RILDKNLKGVRK
+1515 
-1527 SPLYLDEI
+1527 
-1535 VKHDRLFEA
+1535 
-1544 YPELRDVKV
+1544 
-1553 RFETNT
+1553 
-1559 GNKEGSYHPKTNEF
+1559 
-1573 VLRAGLKLESEK
+1573 
-1585 LKGTLIHEIQHAIQE
+1585 
-1600 QEGFAGGANPQ
+1600 
-1611 YWDEMMQG
+1611 
-1619 GYSRRKN
+1619 
-1626 DGRIERARSEY
+1626 
-1637 HRIFNS
+1637 
-1643 APEEFKDKV
+1643 
-1652 RKINRAR
+1652 
-1659 LDEDYDTADA
+1659 
-1669 VIDEL
+1669 
-1674 YESEYADLWSQLDEA
+1674 
-1689 EFEWRGDRGEEM
+1689 
-1701 NAYDLY
+1701 
-1707 YNTAGEIEAR
+1707 
-1717 DADARRNLTA
+1717 
-1727 EQRRVTMP
+1727 
-1735 KTADENTVFAKGGEW
+1735 KTADGKKYVVIDKQQGRFIGLNAKESVKLAREIIQDEFAGQTLPLGEYAAVTVYDQPDAK
-1750 RNAESDDQRTTSIK
+1750 RRTAGDRFDGAGKYTHDGRQYSEETFLAK
-1764 EQLEIY
+1764 MRASANLDEMLE
-1770 RAELN
+1770 
-1775 GMAVVANATV
+1775 
-1785 PTNLRNKDS
+1785 
-1794 AAAWASEL
+1794 ASEYV
-1802 LKRTGYQVDRRG
+1802 GHSED
-1814 YGTIYFSKRDIDKGL
+1814 
-1829 RYADTAEEKAAL
+1829 
-1841 AVLPQ
+1841 
-1846 VLKRGIE
+1846 
-1853 IGSHKNHKNREKQTI
+1853 HKNH
-1868 TFAAPVELNGI
+1868 TFATDGFDYYKTTFVVGGRAFEGVFNIGLSDSGATFYGMTKIEQVTDSSTLTSFPVND
-1879 RGNMAVVVNKNGN
+1879 AQPPNGN
-1892 HYYAHRIVLPD
+1892 LPKNSIRSN
-1903 GTTFRFSTETKD
+1903 GR
-1915 AAQELPRGVTVSGS
+1915 
-1929 LADTTSAASDV
+1929 
-1940 SVRGEGKNVN
+1940 NVN

-1957 ENDRWKAAQFAVI
+1957 ENDRRKAAQFAVI
-1970 QSSNAAEEQ
+1970 QSSNAAE
-1979 NGGSSD
+1979 D
-1985 PLRRSAPPP
+1985 DYHTWIRSADEIKTFD
-1994 LGHQGEASETGEK
+1994 EALRDPEWADYDSFDPDYTAAMAREALKSGTIT
-2007 PKVYSY
+2007 VYSSKRIGKGTFVTPSRMEAESYAANGKVFEKTVPLADVAWIDPTQGQYAPVAGAKFSPETRERAPELTDADAPSQSPAATALPEGEPRAYDY

-2057 MNEFLKTGRIAQE
+2057 MKEFLQTGRIAQE
-2070 TINKSF
+2070 TIDKSF

-2116 ADLEQFRRAVRGRI
+2116 ADLEQFRRAVSGRI

-2165 MRMIEVANKIQITKQ
+2165 MRMIEVADKIQITKQ

-2285 QNAKSILNVY
+2285 ENARSILNVY
-2295 EVKADY
+2295 EAKADY

-2333 KDKKGLAPGLR
+2333 KDKKGLAPGFR

-2359 AADAQRINETIFE
+2359 AADAKKINETIFE

-2391 VRKLDLSRKV
+2391 VRKLDLSRKI

-2426 TKRPMDA
+2426 TKKPMDA

-2495 KGYFPHFRP
+2495 KGYFPHFQP

-2539 PGLTWFGNAPERL
+2539 PGITWFGNAQERL
-2552 GVNTASD
+2552 GFNTAYD

-2699 WGYVSTGDIVQ
+2699 WGYVSTGDMVQ
-2710 AMGQTLAAMKN
+2710 AMGQTIAAMKN

-2753 SMPMEW
+2753 SMPMER
-2759 IDTFTADTI
+2759 IDTIAADTI

-2797 MADRSKGATPTRFQ
+2797 MADRSKGAMPTMFQ
-2811 SRNPLVK
+2811 SRNPFVK

-2832 NIFKDLPREVR
+2832 NIFKDLPREMR
-2843 KRGLQALAWALF
+2843 KRSLQALAWALF

-2893 YQLNNVLDVA
+2893 YKLNNVLDVA

-3037 DVQAVVFGRNA
+3037 DVQAGVFGRNA

-3082 EAWELIQ
+3082 EAWKLIQ
-3089 AMKDVDVPEGVSK
+3089 AMKDVDVPEGASERE
-3102 KAAKLEAL
+3102 AKLAAL
-3110 RDYDISDEAK
+3110 NAYDIADEAK
-3120 ALYYYNVIASD
+3120 ALYYYNVIAS
-3131 TERAQLDAYMDL
+3131 
-3143 DEELAD
+3143 
-3149 EKVQSAI
+3149 EK
-3156 NSAEATAISEEEQAA
+3156 EQAMLQRLLNENA
-3171 KEARAERDRASKANY
+3171 DVGAYLEYRQALPGADGWKDAEGNTVSGSKKSELYDLLDSYDFTPEQKDAIAGESYKLTGFEPWTEQGKSLREAAMTGKNVTQVVRELKKAGYTNGEISQAITALCRQDFREASERERIDLRAHLATVYAMLGKDRK
-3186 AQMYRKIRDLKLDGY
+3186 
-3201 EPIYKSQLKALKEQ
+3201 KALEK
-3215 EGLSDSDARKEIQK
+3215 
-3229 GVIAEVKEAFQ
+3229 
-3240 SGNIDEKMATRILSK
+3240 IDEWA
-3255 NLNESEDDTYWMLEE
+3255 
-3270 WKGGPDYSKYGK
+3270 
-3282 LTDAMEQNTD
+3282 Q
-3292 AKETVQYYLSHGV
+3292 
-3305 QKRDISS
+3305 
-3312 QITRYFK
+3312 
-3319 PLYKAAETRQEK
+3319 
-3331 NEIARQANVFYR
+3331 
-3343 AAGYMEKWND
+3343 
-3353 MMKWDKEDS
+3353 

>member
-37 APAANVA
+37 EPAANVA

-108 TEGKPSYSLDTP
+108 TEEQYRAELGQKQDATPRGRFSSDKVSEQEFNRSTAMQQKYGSYQNYLRGVYAGYD
-120 TMGALGRY
+120 
-128 RQDTTPEEEAPAI
+128 E
-141 DYGDHGSDAAM
+141 AM
-152 EKWQGHWTDDLFK
+152 ENARRAKQEQAQREGKVTEQEFNRSTAMQKKYGTYQNYLNGVTTTTDEQTRYQAQNARLDNLGIREDVARYFELDADEDREEKDALRQRFDEMGVTGKDLSDF
-165 KVLAQ
+165 
-170 TPTDT
+170 
-175 EGIAKR
+175 R
-181 GEMLSRMQWGEDE
+181 
-194 KKAAKALLKAAQVQN
+194 ALLKN
-209 LTGNAY
+209 PKLTGDYVGFGEAAADAFISGSSASWLGGQEATHAVAEAGINKAAAWALRDLAKSKVLGGIFGQAYRDSLNALADKLATDIDWSGAQAWQDEY
-215 NPSDY
+215 SRIMERATKDRSDVGKFVVENLPSVGSMLLDAGLAGMSGVNPIKETTNLSTLTSM
-220 APAWDAYMRG
+220 ASRAGGNAAVDAKNAG
-230 DNEEYTRQVAIYDQ
+230 ATDGEAI
-244 LYARLHP
+244 LIGLEN
-251 KSTAFRSA
+251 A
-259 AVESTGLLSMAK
+259 AVEAFSEKLFGGNPVYDEDVGLINRAAAK
-271 LGAAAAGDETGIK
+271 LKNK
-284 TLQSSEQAGKQA
+284 TLLRVLDSKA
-296 QAAEPGITWATK
+296 
-308 VGIGA
+308 
-313 GMALLTQG
+313 
-321 ALNPAAGALAKTAL
+321 
-335 GATKLGQAAISAGQ
+335 
-349 TALSFAAREAIQ
+349 F
-361 SAGGLA
+361 
-367 TGEMTGGQFAQ
+367 
-378 RTLASAAGGAAGS
+378 
-391 IASGLVSSGVAK
+391 GLVSEGLEEVVAE
-403 LLTDKQMMTPFK
+403 LLEPTFQSLVLDGTL
-415 EYLRQTAASATFSA
+415 EGSVTA
-429 ANTGVNAVAS
+429 
-439 GRKMTKEEIATELGM
+439 EDLGM
-454 SFAFAMVDGY
+454 SFLGGVFVGVLGDAAGMVSG
-464 LSAMRSTKAASEQVK
+464 LSQARQDRYMKQYAKILIRETNGSTNADVQAARDTISDKLAYGRAPDMQDFGRLIDALDKAGESDAAERTVEEVRREASE
-479 AKYDQIT
+479 
-486 QEFDAIQNHMNGKR
+486 
-500 YATQEEYE
+500 
-508 QALRDLR
+508 
-515 THVRELKAEVGS
+515 S
-527 TYYAGQQEFVNDI
+527 
-540 QKGLDVA
+540 DV
-547 IGNINIMLA
+547 
-556 GDTGTAAAA
+556 
-565 AGTSGVGAQT
+565 
-575 VRMLTSEIEDAF
+575 
-587 RTGASDTPNTPVTGG
+587 
-602 APESTAVNDNPT
+602 
-614 QHTPAEQ
+614 
-621 QVIEAYKSSADKG
+621 
-634 LVEFYQRAKTN
+634 
-645 QSAGRYTLQTVTERA
+645 
-660 ADDIR
+660 
-665 NLTGQDV
+665 
-672 DGFKTTL
+672 
-679 DARQAW
+679 
-685 HINNDHGA
+685 
-693 NGKADHSMENDEDV
+693 
-707 ARMQYVLN
+707 
-715 NYDSAEYGGT
+715 
-725 TDAYW
+725 
-730 ESKKNGKSRRSPVV
+730 
-744 VFSKKVNGTYYIV
+744 
-757 EATPVTKAKSV
+757 
-768 YVVSAYMLGEGK
+768 
-780 TPPGRGG
+780 
-787 QNKKGANP
+787 
-795 QPPDANAPWLTSEND
+795 
-810 SAEITPERSVAQN
+810 
-823 AQTVKRDE
+823 
-831 WLPENMDVEDE
+831 PENMDVED

-859 DNMELEA
+859 DNMELET
-866 DVAADQNEGSS
+866 DVAEAQNGGSS

-886 PLGDQGEA
+886 SRYGSVTARDRQPTGLSDNTAPPLRYLGHQGEA
-894 LESANARQVGT
+894 LESAN
-905 ENSGRTEASAPTG
+905 N
-918 AQETVGANGEPEV
+918 EPEV

-948 GDKLF
+948 GDKLL

-959 LRQYKARLKEYD
+959 LREYKARLKEYD
-971 ARTAELRGLEA
+971 ARKAELRGLEA

-1002 SPRGEAINARVQE
+1002 SPRGEAINARARE
-1015 LREQLAQDEA
+1015 LREQIAQDEA

-1038 SVARA
+1038 NVARA
-1043 RLENERQQKELGR
+1043 RLENERQQKEMER

-1101 QREYGFAM
+1101 QHEYSFTM
-1109 TQYFISGYFDANDRV
+1109 TSYFIEGYFDTNKRV
-1124 QMDIPTYAEAVR
+1124 QMDVPTYAEAVR

-1149 REDSQRG
+1149 REDLQRG

-1200 GGGTGGAAQESAG
+1200 GGGAGGAAQESAG

-1245 SDQKMFYRV
+1245 SEQKMFYRV

-1324 EAMHLRMEAEAG
+1324 EAMHLRLEAEPG

-1347 SREQRDK
+1347 SQEQRDK

-1395 KLQNAVRTAADS
+1395 KLQSSVRAAADS
-1407 TASQRAK
+1407 TASQSAK
-1414 KPAQTRGPPER
+1414 KPEQTRGPPEAR
-1425 YSFAKLKDSE
+1425 NSIVTLPDGKKF
-1435 VRAEAERMEA
+1435 VRADRQVIF
-1445 AGSTPEEIWAELGVA
+1445 GNDPESW
-1460 RTLDGKDWRYEIDDS
+1460 
-1475 GMESDTKW
+1475 
-1483 GLLRNPDARRYNE
+1483 
-1496 LFEKAYLHDAAT
+1496 
-1508 GEDLKEL
+1508 
-1515 RILDKNLKGVRK
+1515 
-1527 SPLYLDEI
+1527 
-1535 VKHDRLFEA
+1535 
-1544 YPELRDVKV
+1544 
-1553 RFETNT
+1553 
-1559 GNKEGSYHPKTNEF
+1559 
-1573 VLRAGLKLESEK
+1573 SEQ
-1585 LKGTLIHEIQHAIQE
+1585 L
-1600 QEGFAGGANPQ
+1600 
-1611 YWDEMMQG
+1611 
-1619 GYSRRKN
+1619 
-1626 DGRIERARSEY
+1626 
-1637 HRIFNS
+1637 
-1643 APEEFKDKV
+1643 
-1652 RKINRAR
+1652 
-1659 LDEDYDTADA
+1659 EDYINGKIRRGQDVRLVGADGDVLLLTATSAGKLSDNHTSNGRTMNDPA
-1669 VIDEL
+1669 YERKVNAAAHIDEL
-1674 YESEYADLWSQLDEA
+1674 AQVSRDKGQVKADREKRHGAMASGGWTYRTAYFEDFDGKYYE
-1689 EFEWRGDRGEEM
+1689 
-1701 NAYDLY
+1701 
-1707 YNTAGEIEAR
+1707 
-1717 DADARRNLTA
+1717 
-1727 EQRRVTMP
+1727 
-1735 KTADENTVFAKGGEW
+1735 
-1750 RNAESDDQRTTSIK
+1750 TTI
-1764 EQLEIY
+1764 
-1770 RAELN
+1770 
-1775 GMAVVANATV
+1775 
-1785 PTNLRNKDS
+1785 S
-1794 AAAWASEL
+1794 AAQSDAGKMIYNIGQMKEEASP
-1802 LKRTGYQVDRRG
+1802 KVKGSSAKTGN
-1814 YGTIYFSKRDIDKGL
+1814 
-1829 RYADTAEEKAAL
+1829 A
-1841 AVLPQ
+1841 
-1846 VLKRGIE
+1846 
-1853 IGSHKNHKNREKQTI
+1853 
-1868 TFAAPVELNGI
+1868 
-1879 RGNMAVVVNKNGN
+1879 
-1892 HYYAHRIVLPD
+1892 
-1903 GTTFRFSTETKD
+1903 
-1915 AAQELPRGVTVSGS
+1915 PRGFASS
-1929 LADTTSAASDV
+1929 DT
-1940 SVRGEGKNVN
+1940 SVRGVGKNVN
-1950 RKYSPDS
+1950 KKYSPDS
-1957 ENDRWKAAQFAVI
+1957 ENDRRKAAQFAVI
-1970 QSSNAAEEQ
+1970 QSSNAAEDDYHTWIRSADEIKTFDEALRDPEWADYDSFDPDYTAAMAREALKSGTITVYSSKRIGKGTFVTPSRMEAESYAANGKVFEKTVPLADVAWIDPTQGQYAPVAGAKFSPETRERAPELTDADAPVLSEEEQ
-1979 NGGSSD
+1979 RRETWRQMTREVDAEGERLREMEQRGKQYMKKFRDKAVRDLAGPMSAAGIELERKVKPEIDSLIDTYLRTGRLRTKKIEHAFERVYSEAKRMNQEFAERYAPVQERIRQTSITLTAEQKADLTNAVANEQEVRAKALKDLYIVPSGGVEVGELYSQMRDAAPELFPAQKTEAWQQIMQLSTVSRRIAKAEILTAETRSSNPQYFKD
-1985 PLRRSAPPP
+1985 NAWETFKAGVLELKPRMRDARDYAQAYEREQASAREEMLRREEETAREDERRREE
-1994 LGHQGEASETGEK
+1994 EAAAEQDTFE
-2007 PKVYSY
+2007 PY
-2013 DKLPGKARAFVDQAV
+2013 DYGKLPGKARAFVDQAV

-2057 MNEFLKTGRIAQE
+2057 MKEFLQTGRIAQE
-2070 TINKSF
+2070 TIDKSF

-2096 IKGKL
+2096 IKVKL
-2101 LKTGIRVTPEVRAEF
+2101 LKTGVRVTPEVRAEF

-2165 MRMIEVANKIQITKQ
+2165 MRMIEVADKIQITKQ

-2254 VQSRNLLT
+2254 VQSKNLLT

-2285 QNAKSILNVY
+2285 ENAKSILNVY
-2295 EVKADY
+2295 EAKADY

-2359 AADAQRINETIFE
+2359 AADAKRINETIFE

-2385 NDYRAR
+2385 NDYRDR

-2495 KGYFPHFRP
+2495 KGYFPHFQP

-2539 PGLTWFGNAPERL
+2539 PGITWFGNAQERL
-2552 GVNTASD
+2552 GFNTAYD

-2598 GVRERVDAIRADE
+2598 GVRERVDAIRADD

-2685 PGSWLTNFIPLTQA
+2685 PGSWLTNVIPLTQA
-2699 WGYVSTGDIVQ
+2699 WGYVSTGDMVQ
-2710 AMGQTLAAMKN
+2710 AMGKALAAMKN

-2776 LRRGMLEEDAMREAD
+2776 IRRGMLEEDAMREAD

-2797 MADRSKGATPTRFQ
+2797 MADRSKGATPTMFQ
-2811 SRNPLVK
+2811 SRNPFVK

-2832 NIFKDLPREVR
+2832 NIFKDLPREMR

-2952 PDVSTIWK
+2952 PDVSAIWK

-3037 DVQAVVFGRNA
+3037 DVQAGVFGRNA

-3082 EAWELIQ
+3082 EAWKLIQ
-3089 AMKDVDVPEGVSK
+3089 AMKDVDVPEGASESE
-3102 KAAKLEAL
+3102 AKLAAL
-3110 RDYDISDEAK
+3110 NAYDIADEAK
-3120 ALYYYNVIASD
+3120 ALYYYYVIAS
-3131 TERAQLDAYMDL
+3131 
-3143 DEELAD
+3143 
-3149 EKVQSAI
+3149 EK
-3156 NSAEATAISEEEQAA
+3156 EQAMLQRLLNENA
-3171 KEARAERDRASKANY
+3171 DVGAYLEYRQALPGADGWKDAEGNTVSGSKKSELYDLLDSYDFTTEQKDAIAGESYKLTGFEPWTEQGKSLREAAMTGKNVTQVVRELKKAGYTNGEISQAITALCRQDFREASERERIDLRAHLATVYAMLGKDRK
-3186 AQMYRKIRDLKLDGY
+3186 
-3201 EPIYKSQLKALKEQ
+3201 KALEK
-3215 EGLSDSDARKEIQK
+3215 
-3229 GVIAEVKEAFQ
+3229 
-3240 SGNIDEKMATRILSK
+3240 IDEWA
-3255 NLNESEDDTYWMLEE
+3255 
-3270 WKGGPDYSKYGK
+3270 
-3282 LTDAMEQNTD
+3282 Q
-3292 AKETVQYYLSHGV
+3292 
-3305 QKRDISS
+3305 
-3312 QITRYFK
+3312 
-3319 PLYKAAETRQEK
+3319 
-3331 NEIARQANVFYR
+3331 
-3343 AAGYMEKWND
+3343 
-3353 MMKWDKEDS
+3353 

>member
-1 MGAWSEYKKQQE
+1 MAKKTESNINWKQVM
-13 QERRTGKWTEY
+13 ERARRSDNQALYGNS
-24 KQSGSYRKSGAAA
+24 SGSRAVEPYTPRQQQTEQTGRFDWTAIMKTAKEQDGRGTSTPWVKTYTSGGRES
-37 APAANVA
+37 APAA
-44 TTRSGDSSDP
+44 SGGRPSQ
-54 LRRSAPPPL
+54 SAARGTYSPTL
-63 GHQGEAGSGS
+63 S
-73 LTQERYKAQGGVT
+73 RYKAQGGVT

-108 TEGKPSYSLDTP
+108 TEEQYR
-120 TMGALGRY
+120 AELGQK
-128 RQDTTPEEEAPAI
+128 QDTTPRGRFSSDKVSEQEFNRSTAMQQK
-141 DYGDHGSDAAM
+141 YGSYQNYLRGVYAGYDEAM
-152 EKWQGHWTDDLFK
+152 ENARRAKQEQAQREGKVTEQEFNRSTAMQKKYGTYQNYLNGVTTTTDEQTRYQAQNARLDDL
-165 KVLAQ
+165 
-170 TPTDT
+170 
-175 EGIAKR
+175 GIREDVARYFELDADEDREEKDALR
-181 GEMLSRMQWGEDE
+181 QRFDEMGVTGKDLSDFR
-194 KKAAKALLKAAQVQN
+194 ALLKN
-209 LTGNAY
+209 PKLTGDYVGFGEAAADAFISGSSASWLGGQEATHAVAEAGINKAAAWALRDLAKSKVLGGIFGQAYRDSLNDLADKLATDIDWSGAQAWQDEYSRIMERATKDRSDVGKFVVENLPSVGSMLLDAGLAGMSGVNPIKETTNLSTLTSMASRAGGNA
-215 NPSDY
+215 
-220 APAWDAYMRG
+220 AVDAKNAG
-230 DNEEYTRQVAIYDQ
+230 ATDGEAI
-244 LYARLHP
+244 LIGLEN
-251 KSTAFRSA
+251 A
-259 AVESTGLLSMAK
+259 AVEVFSEKLFGGNPVYDEDVGLINRAAAK
-271 LGAAAAGDETGIK
+271 LKNK
-284 TLQSSEQAGKQA
+284 TLLRVLDSKA
-296 QAAEPGITWATK
+296 
-308 VGIGA
+308 
-313 GMALLTQG
+313 
-321 ALNPAAGALAKTAL
+321 
-335 GATKLGQAAISAGQ
+335 
-349 TALSFAAREAIQ
+349 F
-361 SAGGLA
+361 
-367 TGEMTGGQFAQ
+367 
-378 RTLASAAGGAAGS
+378 
-391 IASGLVSSGVAK
+391 GLVSEGLEEVVAE
-403 LLTDKQMMTPFK
+403 LLEPTFQSLVLDGTL
-415 EYLRQTAASATFSA
+415 EGSVTA
-429 ANTGVNAVAS
+429 
-439 GRKMTKEEIATELGM
+439 EDLGM
-454 SFAFAMVDGY
+454 SFLGGVFVGVLGDAAGMVSGLSQARQDRYMKQYAKILIRETDG
-464 LSAMRSTKAASEQVK
+464 STNADVQAARDTISDKLAYGRAPDMQDFGRLIDALDKAGEGDAAERTVEEVRREASE
-479 AKYDQIT
+479 
-486 QEFDAIQNHMNGKR
+486 
-500 YATQEEYE
+500 
-508 QALRDLR
+508 RD
-515 THVRELKAEVGS
+515 V
-527 TYYAGQQEFVNDI
+527 
-540 QKGLDVA
+540 
-547 IGNINIMLA
+547 
-556 GDTGTAAAA
+556 
-565 AGTSGVGAQT
+565 
-575 VRMLTSEIEDAF
+575 
-587 RTGASDTPNTPVTGG
+587 
-602 APESTAVNDNPT
+602 PE
-614 QHTPAEQ
+614 
-621 QVIEAYKSSADKG
+621 
-634 LVEFYQRAKTN
+634 
-645 QSAGRYTLQTVTERA
+645 
-660 ADDIR
+660 
-665 NLTGQDV
+665 
-672 DGFKTTL
+672 
-679 DARQAW
+679 
-685 HINNDHGA
+685 
-693 NGKADHSMENDEDV
+693 
-707 ARMQYVLN
+707 
-715 NYDSAEYGGT
+715 
-725 TDAYW
+725 
-730 ESKKNGKSRRSPVV
+730 
-744 VFSKKVNGTYYIV
+744 
-757 EATPVTKAKSV
+757 
-768 YVVSAYMLGEGK
+768 
-780 TPPGRGG
+780 
-787 QNKKGANP
+787 
-795 QPPDANAPWLTSEND
+795 
-810 SAEITPERSVAQN
+810 
-823 AQTVKRDE
+823 
-831 WLPENMDVEDE
+831 
-842 DIPSNMDVIDE
+842 NMDVIDE

-866 DVAADQNEGSS
+866 DVAAAQNGGSS

-886 PLGDQGEA
+886 PLGHQGEA

-905 ENSGRTEASAPTG
+905 ENAGRTEASAPTG

-948 GDKLF
+948 GDKLL

-959 LRQYKARLKEYD
+959 LREYKARLKEYD

-1002 SPRGEAINARVQE
+1002 SPRGEAINARVRE

-1025 YLEAKER
+1025 YLTARER

-1038 SVARA
+1038 NVARA
-1043 RLENERQQKELGR
+1043 RLENERQQKEMGR

-1169 RRKGEENGTAGIGN
+1169 RRKGEENGTTGIGN

-1188 AGMDTSQPSGRV
+1188 AGLDTSQPSGRV
-1200 GGGTGGAAQESAG
+1200 GRGAGGAEKESAG

-1230 KAERLSPRADGIENG
+1230 KAERLSPKADGIENG

-1254 PEEMVQEYPALKQA
+1254 PDAMVQEYPALKQA

-1281 LVSGSIKIRTAG
+1281 LVSGSIRIRTAG

-1313 AKDGVLKTAEH
+1313 AKDGVIKTAEH
-1324 EAMHLRMEAEAG
+1324 EAMHLRLEAEPG

-1395 KLQNAVRTAADS
+1395 KLQSSVRAAADS
-1407 TASQRAK
+1407 TASQSAK
-1414 KPAQTRGPPER
+1414 KPAQTRGPPEA
-1425 YSFAKLKDSE
+1425 YSVDAAYAEKLKEWAGDGMPSDASFTLGTTGDVLQGLGAIESDIYMNGEKIRTILAEHPEMTLREIERIPEILDDPVMILKSRNVGRGNQQNSRLVIFGSLKAQNGKPVLSVLDLRPNENGFVLSDMQKVTSAYTKDSNPMQYVQSSE
-1435 VRAEAERMEA
+1435 VLFADKKRTIPLLRSLGFHMPSELQRS
-1445 AGSTPEEIWAELGVA
+1445 GSIGSISYKGRSVNLRGEKFSDVVRL
-1460 RTLDGKDWRYEIDDS
+1460 DDS
-1475 GMESDTKW
+1475 GRLTAK
-1483 GLLRNPDARRYNE
+1483 L
-1496 LFEKAYLHDAAT
+1496 
-1508 GEDLKEL
+1508 
-1515 RILDKNLKGVRK
+1515 
-1527 SPLYLDEI
+1527 SP
-1535 VKHDRLFEA
+1535 
-1544 YPELRDVKV
+1544 
-1553 RFETNT
+1553 ET
-1559 GNKEGSYHPKTNEF
+1559 
-1573 VLRAGLKLESEK
+1573 
-1585 LKGTLIHEIQHAIQE
+1585 
-1600 QEGFAGGANPQ
+1600 
-1611 YWDEMMQG
+1611 
-1619 GYSRRKN
+1619 
-1626 DGRIERARSEY
+1626 
-1637 HRIFNS
+1637 
-1643 APEEFKDKV
+1643 
-1652 RKINRAR
+1652 
-1659 LDEDYDTADA
+1659 
-1669 VIDEL
+1669 
-1674 YESEYADLWSQLDEA
+1674 
-1689 EFEWRGDRGEEM
+1689 
-1701 NAYDLY
+1701 
-1707 YNTAGEIEAR
+1707 R
-1717 DADARRNLTA
+1717 DA
-1727 EQRRVTMP
+1727 
-1735 KTADENTVFAKGGEW
+1735 
-1750 RNAESDDQRTTSIK
+1750 NAE
-1764 EQLEIY
+1764 
-1770 RAELN
+1770 A
-1775 GMAVVANATV
+1775 
-1785 PTNLRNKDS
+1785 
-1794 AAAWASEL
+1794 
-1802 LKRTGYQVDRRG
+1802 
-1814 YGTIYFSKRDIDKGL
+1814 
-1829 RYADTAEEKAAL
+1829 
-1841 AVLPQ
+1841 
-1846 VLKRGIE
+1846 
-1853 IGSHKNHKNREKQTI
+1853 
-1868 TFAAPVELNGI
+1868 
-1879 RGNMAVVVNKNGN
+1879 
-1892 HYYAHRIVLPD
+1892 
-1903 GTTFRFSTETKD
+1903 
-1915 AAQELPRGVTVSGS
+1915 
-1929 LADTTSAASDV
+1929 
-1940 SVRGEGKNVN
+1940 
-1950 RKYSPDS
+1950 
-1957 ENDRWKAAQFAVI
+1957 
-1970 QSSNAAEEQ
+1970 NAAEEQ

-2028 NSAVRQAAN
+2028 NSAVRRAGW
-2037 AMSIP
+2037 AMSVPYNEQQRI
-2042 GKAKREVLKPAVQGM
+2042 VKPALQELM
-2057 MNEFLKTGRIAQE
+2057 KEFLKTGRIEQNA
-2070 TINKSF
+2070 IDRAFDK
-2076 EDAYD
+2076 AYD
-2081 AGIEEDREFYDTFKH
+2081 EGIEVNYEFFHDFKH
-2096 IKGKL
+2096 IRDKL

-2165 MRMIEVANKIQITKQ
+2165 MRMIEVADKIQITKQ

-2539 PGLTWFGNAPERL
+2539 PGITWFGNAQERL
-2552 GVNTASD
+2552 GFNTAYD

-3037 DVQAVVFGRNA
+3037 DVQAGVFGRNA

>member
-1 MGAWSEYKKQQE
+1 MQQKYGTYQNYLNGVTTTTDEQTRYQVQNARLDNLGIREDVARYFELDADEDREEKDALRQRFDEMGV
-13 QERRTGKWTEY
+13 TGKDLSDFRALLKNPKLTGDYVGFGEAAADAFI
-24 KQSGSYRKSGAAA
+24 SGSSASWLGGQEATHAVAEAGINKAAAWALRDLAKSKVLGGIFGQAYRDSLNALADKLATDIDWSGAQAWQDEYSRIMER
-37 APAANVA
+37 A
-44 TTRSGDSSDP
+44 TKDRSDVGKFVVENLPSVGSMLLD
-54 LRRSAPPPL
+54 
-63 GHQGEAGSGS
+63 AGLAGMSGVNPIKETTNLS
-73 LTQERYKAQGGVT
+73 TLTSMASRAGGN
-86 FEQYKAAVDSI
+86 AAVD
-97 TQQRYRAMRGM
+97 A
-108 TEGKPSYSLDTP
+108 KNA
-120 TMGALGRY
+120 GATDG
-128 RQDTTPEEEAPAI
+128 EAI
-141 DYGDHGSDAAM
+141 LIGL
-152 EKWQGHWTDDLFK
+152 E
-165 KVLAQ
+165 
-170 TPTDT
+170 
-175 EGIAKR
+175 
-181 GEMLSRMQWGEDE
+181 
-194 KKAAKALLKAAQVQN
+194 N
-209 LTGNAY
+209 
-215 NPSDY
+215 
-220 APAWDAYMRG
+220 
-230 DNEEYTRQVAIYDQ
+230 
-244 LYARLHP
+244 
-251 KSTAFRSA
+251 A
-259 AVESTGLLSMAK
+259 AVEVFSEKLFGGNPVYDEDVGLINRAAAK
-271 LGAAAAGDETGIK
+271 LKNK
-284 TLQSSEQAGKQA
+284 TLLRVLDSKA
-296 QAAEPGITWATK
+296 
-308 VGIGA
+308 
-313 GMALLTQG
+313 
-321 ALNPAAGALAKTAL
+321 
-335 GATKLGQAAISAGQ
+335 
-349 TALSFAAREAIQ
+349 F
-361 SAGGLA
+361 
-367 TGEMTGGQFAQ
+367 
-378 RTLASAAGGAAGS
+378 
-391 IASGLVSSGVAK
+391 GLVSEGLEEVVAE
-403 LLTDKQMMTPFK
+403 LLEPTFQSLVLDGTL
-415 EYLRQTAASATFSA
+415 EGSVTA
-429 ANTGVNAVAS
+429 
-439 GRKMTKEEIATELGM
+439 EDLGM
-454 SFAFAMVDGY
+454 SFLGGVFVGVLGDAAGMVSGLSQARQDRYMKQYAKILIRETDG
-464 LSAMRSTKAASEQVK
+464 STNADVQAARDTISDKLAYGRAPDMQDFGRLIDALDKAGESDAAERTVEEVRREASE
-479 AKYDQIT
+479 
-486 QEFDAIQNHMNGKR
+486 
-500 YATQEEYE
+500 
-508 QALRDLR
+508 
-515 THVRELKAEVGS
+515 S
-527 TYYAGQQEFVNDI
+527 
-540 QKGLDVA
+540 DV
-547 IGNINIMLA
+547 
-556 GDTGTAAAA
+556 
-565 AGTSGVGAQT
+565 
-575 VRMLTSEIEDAF
+575 
-587 RTGASDTPNTPVTGG
+587 
-602 APESTAVNDNPT
+602 
-614 QHTPAEQ
+614 
-621 QVIEAYKSSADKG
+621 
-634 LVEFYQRAKTN
+634 
-645 QSAGRYTLQTVTERA
+645 
-660 ADDIR
+660 
-665 NLTGQDV
+665 
-672 DGFKTTL
+672 
-679 DARQAW
+679 
-685 HINNDHGA
+685 
-693 NGKADHSMENDEDV
+693 
-707 ARMQYVLN
+707 
-715 NYDSAEYGGT
+715 
-725 TDAYW
+725 
-730 ESKKNGKSRRSPVV
+730 
-744 VFSKKVNGTYYIV
+744 
-757 EATPVTKAKSV
+757 
-768 YVVSAYMLGEGK
+768 
-780 TPPGRGG
+780 
-787 QNKKGANP
+787 
-795 QPPDANAPWLTSEND
+795 
-810 SAEITPERSVAQN
+810 
-823 AQTVKRDE
+823 
-831 WLPENMDVEDE
+831 PENMDVED

-866 DVAADQNEGSS
+866 DVAAAQNGGSS

-886 PLGDQGEA
+886 PLGHQGEA

-905 ENSGRTEASAPTG
+905 ENAGRTEASAPTG

-948 GDKLF
+948 GDKLL

-959 LRQYKARLKEYD
+959 LREYKARLKEYD
-971 ARTAELRGLEA
+971 ARTAELRGLEGA

-1002 SPRGEAINARVQE
+1002 SPRGEAINARARE
-1015 LREQLAQDEA
+1015 LREQIAQDEA

-1038 SVARA
+1038 NVARA
-1043 RLENERQQKELGR
+1043 RLENERQQKEMDR
-1056 ETQTLSDKELRETEQ
+1056 ETQTLSDKALRETEQ

-1188 AGMDTSQPSGRV
+1188 AGMDSDEPSGRV
-1200 GGGTGGAAQESAG
+1200 GRGAGGAEKESAG

-1230 KAERLSPRADGIENG
+1230 KAERLSPKADGIENG
-1245 SDQKMFYRV
+1245 SEQKMFYRV
-1254 PEEMVQEYPALKQA
+1254 PEGMVQEYPALKQA

-1300 GVTQGTTVWLTID
+1300 GVTQGTTVWITID
-1313 AKDGVLKTAEH
+1313 AKDGVIKTAEH
-1324 EAMHLRMEAEAG
+1324 EAMHLRLEAEPG

-1347 SREQRDK
+1347 SQEQRDK

-1395 KLQNAVRTAADS
+1395 KLQSSVRAAADS
-1407 TASQRAK
+1407 TASQSAK
-1414 KPAQTRGPPER
+1414 KPAQTRGPPEA
-1425 YSFAKLKDSE
+1425 YSVDAAYAEKLKEWAGDGMPSDASFTLGTTGDVLQGLGAIESDIYMNGEKIRTILAEHPEMTLREIERIPEILDDPVMILKSRNVGRGNQQNSRLVIFGSLKAQNGKPVLSVLDLRPNENGFVLSDMQKVTSAYTKDSNPMQYVQSSE
-1435 VRAEAERMEA
+1435 VLFADKKRTIPLLRSLGFHMPSELQRS
-1445 AGSTPEEIWAELGVA
+1445 GSIGSISYKGRSVNLRGEKFSDVVRL
-1460 RTLDGKDWRYEIDDS
+1460 DDS
-1475 GMESDTKW
+1475 GRLTAK
-1483 GLLRNPDARRYNE
+1483 L
-1496 LFEKAYLHDAAT
+1496 
-1508 GEDLKEL
+1508 
-1515 RILDKNLKGVRK
+1515 
-1527 SPLYLDEI
+1527 SP
-1535 VKHDRLFEA
+1535 
-1544 YPELRDVKV
+1544 
-1553 RFETNT
+1553 ET
-1559 GNKEGSYHPKTNEF
+1559 
-1573 VLRAGLKLESEK
+1573 
-1585 LKGTLIHEIQHAIQE
+1585 
-1600 QEGFAGGANPQ
+1600 
-1611 YWDEMMQG
+1611 
-1619 GYSRRKN
+1619 
-1626 DGRIERARSEY
+1626 
-1637 HRIFNS
+1637 
-1643 APEEFKDKV
+1643 
-1652 RKINRAR
+1652 
-1659 LDEDYDTADA
+1659 
-1669 VIDEL
+1669 
-1674 YESEYADLWSQLDEA
+1674 
-1689 EFEWRGDRGEEM
+1689 
-1701 NAYDLY
+1701 
-1707 YNTAGEIEAR
+1707 R
-1717 DADARRNLTA
+1717 DA
-1727 EQRRVTMP
+1727 
-1735 KTADENTVFAKGGEW
+1735 
-1750 RNAESDDQRTTSIK
+1750 NAE
-1764 EQLEIY
+1764 
-1770 RAELN
+1770 
-1775 GMAVVANATV
+1775 ANV
-1785 PTNLRNKDS
+1785 
-1794 AAAWASEL
+1794 
-1802 LKRTGYQVDRRG
+1802 
-1814 YGTIYFSKRDIDKGL
+1814 
-1829 RYADTAEEKAAL
+1829 
-1841 AVLPQ
+1841 
-1846 VLKRGIE
+1846 
-1853 IGSHKNHKNREKQTI
+1853 
-1868 TFAAPVELNGI
+1868 
-1879 RGNMAVVVNKNGN
+1879 
-1892 HYYAHRIVLPD
+1892 
-1903 GTTFRFSTETKD
+1903 
-1915 AAQELPRGVTVSGS
+1915 
-1929 LADTTSAASDV
+1929 
-1940 SVRGEGKNVN
+1940 
-1950 RKYSPDS
+1950 
-1957 ENDRWKAAQFAVI
+1957 
-1970 QSSNAAEEQ
+1970 AEEQ
-1979 NGGSSD
+1979 DRGGSD

-2042 GKAKREVLKPAVQGM
+2042 GKARREVLKPAVQGM
-2057 MNEFLKTGRIAQE
+2057 MNEFLQTGRISQE
-2070 TINKSF
+2070 TIDKSF

-2096 IKGKL
+2096 IKVKL
-2101 LKTGIRVTPEVRAEF
+2101 LKTGVRVTPEVRAEF

-2165 MRMIEVANKIQITKQ
+2165 MRMIEVADKIQITKQ

-2196 ARNDFEAAVED
+2196 AKNDFEAAVED

-2285 QNAKSILNVY
+2285 ENARSILNVY
-2295 EVKADY
+2295 EAKADY

-2333 KDKKGLAPGLR
+2333 KDKKGLAPGFR

-2359 AADAQRINETIFE
+2359 AADAKKINETIFE

-2391 VRKLDLSRKV
+2391 VRKLDLSRRV

-2420 DNIRQL
+2420 NNIRQL

-2495 KGYFPHFRP
+2495 KGYFPHFQP

-2539 PGLTWFGNAPERL
+2539 PGITWFGNAQERL
-2552 GVNTASD
+2552 GFNTAYD

-2699 WGYVSTGDIVQ
+2699 WGYVSTGDMVQ

-2797 MADRSKGATPTRFQ
+2797 MADRSKGATPTMFQ
-2811 SRNPLVK
+2811 SRNPFVK

-2832 NIFKDLPREVR
+2832 NIFKDLPREMR

-2893 YQLNNVLDVA
+2893 YKLNNVLDVA

-2952 PDVSTIWK
+2952 PDVSAIWK

-3037 DVQAVVFGRNA
+3037 DVQAGVFGRNA
-3048 TKEARDWVQ
+3048 TKEARDWVES
-3057 GGFSKLSTKETNAY
+3057 GFSKLSAKETNAY

-3082 EAWELIQ
+3082 EAWKLIQ
-3089 AMKDVDVPEGVSK
+3089 AMKDVDVPEGASERE
-3102 KAAKLEAL
+3102 AKLAAL
-3110 RDYDISDEAK
+3110 NAYDIADEAK
-3120 ALYYYNVIASD
+3120 ALYYYNVIAS
-3131 TERAQLDAYMDL
+3131 
-3143 DEELAD
+3143 
-3149 EKVQSAI
+3149 EK
-3156 NSAEATAISEEEQAA
+3156 EQAMLQRLLNENA
-3171 KEARAERDRASKANY
+3171 DVGAYLEYRQALPGADGWKDAEGNTVSGSKKSELYDLLDSYDFTPEQKDAIAGESYKLTGFEPWTEQGKSLREAAMTGKNVTQVVRELKKAGYTNGEISQAITALCRQDFREASERERIDLRAHLATVYAMLGKDRK
-3186 AQMYRKIRDLKLDGY
+3186 
-3201 EPIYKSQLKALKEQ
+3201 KALEK
-3215 EGLSDSDARKEIQK
+3215 
-3229 GVIAEVKEAFQ
+3229 
-3240 SGNIDEKMATRILSK
+3240 IDEWA
-3255 NLNESEDDTYWMLEE
+3255 
-3270 WKGGPDYSKYGK
+3270 
-3282 LTDAMEQNTD
+3282 Q
-3292 AKETVQYYLSHGV
+3292 
-3305 QKRDISS
+3305 
-3312 QITRYFK
+3312 
-3319 PLYKAAETRQEK
+3319 
-3331 NEIARQANVFYR
+3331 
-3343 AAGYMEKWND
+3343 
-3353 MMKWDKEDS
+3353 